1 MASESSLIL
10 ATLAV
15 KDNEVVKQVLI
26 SCDPKSQ
33 ELIAANFD
41 SMVANVISANPQT
54 TCPDQLQNIS
64 AERLLFL
71 FTCASKLFFTGC
83 REHKFTATRF
93 KNYGRFVRSITTFCL
108 AKSELLDEVLDL
120 IAGKTISS
128 QDAINFLS
136 CLQHA
141 SVPSH
146 SSDFNEENTE
156 TTKLHAKLL
165 AKLSPQQHDKLKH
178 IQHEL
183 LLDKELDIVHL
194 SADQLESLLS
204 GFSTKEQI
212 EYSLKLNSCD
222 LYLKYV
228 PEHIMQVLKVHN
240 LVHLSINA
248 QDKSLKLPQDD
259 DVLNLV
265 ISFNALENFDPASSC
280 ASTATQSADTPA
292 QHSLWAMQQS
302 VLAKDLSS
310 LPKLQSQ
317 CLVYGRN
324 LALFDSR
331 INRDICY
338 LDLDELETVLFE
350 QHKTLFSAVTTL
362 SNKLAQN
369 FPLEL
374 PHAARVDTA
383 RLFVISS
390 LLCSNDLSQLQ
401 LELSEGISRKLN
413 EHQLLKACTAAN
425 SSIFSSRITTDLKDL
440 LSSIL
445 PASQDAYEVR
455 DIAAAKDAAEA
466 AKADA
471 DADAN
476 DDASTKSVP
485 SVANAKADDDDAAT
499 EDTSDGAVADEGKAD
514 NGKADD
520 SLADNAVVADEV
532 AAGTCAFD
540 DGGDFASQLMRSFMR
555 TLKVESFDKLLGK
568 IENSLILAPQCLFE
582 ALNTYLKV
590 DFAFADD
597 SYQLIS
603 PEKLGSQPLAN
614 ACLND
619 YLIRVSSQGNL
630 RAAFLPDCVKV
641 GVSAPRSLFYCSQS
655 SLSQFIH
662 SKENVAE
669 RCYELLSSYVQSFD
683 IDNDKS
689 IICCDIDTLAKQSS
703 VTADLLVKDRI
714 YLLGYERDLL
724 NHSFYLKALN
734 ECYSLKSIAIVEPTL
749 ALKLNSLESKYTLIS
764 GAMSEELLKFTTNE
778 SSESKSEDKNA
789 STDSARSNDLSQKPK
804 AENHQARATKGAA
817 NDESELGSSIASD
830 DGQIA
835 AHESD
840 NSAASMA
847 DGGASLDEM
856 ASNDID
862 SSIDHANSYS
872 DSDEEYVS
880 ERIEQDIEVLD
891 SESVS
896 STAPGEDEQP
906 LLASDFIDEKNTLII
921 KKLATPKDRE
931 AIAIYRA
938 ERNHV
943 LEQLLY
949 VYDELICHIPLPNCQ
964 GRGLSTSSHDAASAS
979 KAKGTAASLKADA
992 AHNIAAT
999 NAHDKETSNEGLS
1012 HAPSCLDLKLHFV
1025 KSSSTSHADDG
1036 TELIDNK
1043 DKLSAILKQ
1052 PQLNTRDR
1060 YSERMLAYYLSEQLQ
1075 LITKLLDKL
1084 VTSDTNKS
1092 GRSEGADSCVQ
1103 ALYVIAYTKDIK
1115 PIALISKALK
1125 LKLEII
1131 SLEDMLNGRVNLQSV
1146 YERLCIQA
1154 QVSSIPVI
1162 IDNVCLEEF
1171 SALEPLCEVLG
1182 GISTDNDSQAAITKS
1197 AALYPHL
1204 SALGLHILKSKQR
1217 LKSLAQN
1224 DEKSLDPYYSGE
1236 QSLSAMIEGVI
1247 ALIKSSITNLVGT
1260 LDLYCIDA
1268 NLTLLSALEDHA
1280 RLSHKQAYKDA
1291 FIELPLF
1298 SSTQERNHLLS
1309 LVKSFISNE
1318 VSFDTKQALGKL
1330 DLLLHQTGFNAP
1342 NGAAHAIKGAATG
1355 AAAASAAGATA
1366 YAGANVAESSLSG
1379 AEPYGGPYEG
1389 QYGGP
1394 YGGDPYH
1401 DAPFDDGYS
1410 AAPRFDTGRDDDFNG
1425 DAHWHGDSHFGNEHH
1440 YGMDGQD
1447 KGDFDAIRQR
1457 RADRVALNAFE
1468 SDSRKRHELDD
1479 LVDEGQKG
1487 QQAIKRAMGVI
1498 SKLFIG
1504 GHEWRS
1510 YQAQALPH
1518 ILSKRNDYLISIPT
1532 GGGKSVL
1539 FQGPALYRSN
1549 FSKRLS
1555 IVVCPLKALILDQV
1569 IELRNK
1575 GFTNADYL
1583 SSDRGYRD
1591 IQESYAN
1598 IISGKT
1604 NLLYV
1609 TPERFRSR
1617 HFFETI
1623 CARFERDGG
1632 GEYLVFDEAHC
1643 ISQWGKEFRPD
1654 YLNAAKICRVLR
1666 QCFDLAIIMCSATM
1680 TTQVSTELMSY
1691 LNNPLRL
1698 GESSDNYNPIR
1709 EHIKIQMRQVSEDF
1723 ESRISAILNFIN
1735 EENIDFDLSRMII
1748 FCQTRKLCEKVS
1760 HALESAAYTFI
1771 AEKSID
1777 RTVAHGR
1784 LNLAHLGPIAKIAG
1798 HVDFFHAGLSA
1809 TARKNLFERY
1819 KDDDS
1824 QTQDRASQDTVDDVL
1839 SSEQHKNLD
1848 KPIYVL
1854 CATKAFGMGMD
1865 IPNIHYVVHFS
1876 PPAVFEDYLQE
1887 VGRAGRD
1894 MQAYF
1899 KAFPN
1904 GTKIPALCLYC
1915 QSDFEKANEKIN
1927 SQLISWNQLIDA
1939 DKSLRSYIKHFRSL
1953 EEAKKTPVL
1962 TPIDVVSRSRN
1973 KILVPSSNE
1982 TNTHNR
1988 IILSY
1993 LEELGRICTQF
2004 NGLCPL
2010 PVRIDYDKLKRHLS
2024 TIKIAQN
2031 YLISEDAAKSDL
2043 FSSTD
2048 DDTPRITISSK
2059 MSSDPISKLA
2069 AAALGLTSNESEDKS
2084 ASEHSYQDKTH
2095 KDSDA
2100 FIVRDRDILDHE
2112 SRSLNEFLIG
2122 SALLKLVDQAKS
2134 ARLERKAK
2142 AQQDK
2147 DAAKAAAPLADEQAA
2162 ALVDA
2167 KDDAATD
2174 ANDSALE
2181 AQAALIAADVQAN
2194 APSTDD
2200 DADSADE
2207 TKSAKNAHNSESKD
2221 STDSLD
2227 SSDISKST
2235 DSTIATVLDE
2245 DLDEDKDLSDH
2256 VLIAS
2261 DVDQLVDV
2269 AKLSRECKLSNAQV
2283 INALIELMQRNTLE
2297 IAAPFSIDFLDH
2309 RRHEVGYF
2317 FNPNDVAYRQY
2328 EQYIATHLPT
2338 ISIAIQVLRSVFSDG
2353 YSTYLRALKIEAERY
2368 EEDSLFFKRHGY
2380 NQRTF
2385 KRNGR
2390 TSDIDGHSLDGFEQ
2404 VQYQNSDQESIEQA
2418 KKAFNVV
2425 DSEEYSLSAASSSN
2439 ADGSSNP
2446 QGMTSQKH
2454 NSYRNILFTRKKC
2467 FNLVQEFMDPL
2478 LPDCKLYEVKKVI
2491 KSTKSDPNKNGL
2503 VDTSE
2508 EVITNVFQFMP
2519 WFEKEN
2525 HSSHLRVEVYAEK
2538 VATSIFRLLANT
2550 ASYLPGIK
2558 VSYDK
2563 QRYHDVASADALLLE
2578 VSNNAYELFLDV
2590 MYEDLLMIIE
2600 FLQSRNLQSTQSSNN
2615 VHQDLLHNY
2624 QQNPALAN
2632 AAQSTSDT
2640 KEEQASLAN
2649 SYTWHDNWCAVI
2661 NMLGLMHR
2669 DSINLRNKYELKHS
2683 RNNAYDAYNKLSEQ
2697 IYGYN
2702 YFRFILDALGTLNF
2716 IKSSSLMSFGIEIFT
2731 LDGCKSDIDAA
2742 DTEQS
2747 KFYNKRR
2754 EFELIEQ
2761 FRRLR
2766 ISIMQLF
2773 CEQVPES
2780 MRNSFIQS
2788 IFQSKNSDDFVNNIA
2803 KFSNKNSLL
2812 LQQLQAHALELEE
2825 SKLVDNEEQWQIYN
2839 APLNQNINV
2848 MAGPGSGKTHI
2859 LTMRAARLVYR
2870 EHVAPESILV
2880 LAYNRAVVIEL
2891 KNRLSTLFSELGM
2904 PRLGRRIKVFT
2915 FHGLAKRCLQ
2925 GKLND
2930 IETSSWELALASSL
2944 QLEPQLFTSL
2954 FPRLEYLMIDEFQ
2967 DITATRLQ
2975 VLNLIVSQYQDLRLF
2990 TIGDIN
2996 QSIYGFDRI
3005 NNHGSNQRISV
3016 QEYAAKLCPEPYYY
3030 YLQQRFKPVTMT
3042 LCRNYRSYPDILK
3055 LASEFLKDKTY
3066 LPVSDPKIASFAPKH
3081 EYARVYDL
3089 TENPNNLWYE
3099 LFKKTFEF
3107 ARKKNRES
3115 IELIKQGEELLKST
3129 LQEFDLKLNAN
3140 DHQAKPL
3147 ALEHKNLTVASADAK
3162 DTDDDSADA
3171 AEEFVATNFVTT
3183 DIESPDSAAKGLNT
3197 LSKIISDV
3205 ADTGLNAISEVTDV
3219 GLNAISDVAEASLSS
3234 IGDVADVGLNAIGDV
3249 ADAGLNAISDVA
3261 DASINAI
3268 SEFADLDLNVI
3279 GDVADAGLNAISE
3292 LISDIADEGQK
3303 ALIKLISDDDDD
3315 ELPDFIEDD
3324 HPQDDES
3331 ADTKDKV
3338 NSKQTAE
3345 AEARAKQEELVLRRQ
3360 ITESKKSVDLK
3371 HIMDEVSAEIELNNR
3386 KQQAYDLIKE
3396 GERRSIK
3403 TIALLF
3409 RTNNDVYRGLSKI
3422 KNSIP
3427 DYVHLHIQGGSSLAW
3442 FRERELYEIANYIY
3456 QNRERVCISD
3466 DLIVTSED
3474 SSLEQNKSTAQEIKE
3489 LCIYLM
3495 QMFPLWDKVLLDI
3508 AYCTVLS
3515 FMDSLDEQDG
3525 KVHFE
3530 NLYEYYVDILGSDD
3544 GGQIFKLYER
3554 YGSKRILGHDSGQ
3567 DEGLQVVM
3575 TTMHKVKGLEFDL
3588 VMVVPTFAP
3597 LPLSE
3602 HMNVSNLH
3610 GFKRSNYKDAA
3621 SAAQAAKT
3629 IPLFD
3634 DELADFE
3641 EERRLYYVAYTRAR
3655 KYLRAFKADREKA
3668 LDENRRYIYEREQVS
3683 QFSEKQ
3689 PQLDHYFISFTAQ
3702 ASNFGINDYIRN
3714 FVKRNDSVMLQLVR
3728 VNNGINSYSPR
3739 SFQEQFVCYILHQ
3752 KDEQSSPCIIGR
3764 LSQKNPIFN
3773 AMIKYNVE
3781 LVDGL
3786 FISNIAT
3793 WTYQDTL
3800 NSDER
3805 RANEALANHQKEP
3818 FAYSKLWCNEAK
3830 RAGFVYVIMLAGYG
3844 HPYSPKA

>member
-41 SMVANVISANPQT
+41 SMVASVISATPQT
-54 TCPDQLQNIS
+54 TCPDQLKNIS

-71 FTCASKLFFTGC
+71 FTCASNLFFNGC
-83 REHKFTATRF
+83 REQRFTATRF

-108 AKSELLDEVLDL
+108 AKSVLLDEVLDL
-120 IAGKTISS
+120 IADRAITS

-136 CLQHA
+136 CLHHA
-141 SVPSH
+141 SLTSQ
-146 SSDFNEENTE
+146 SSSYIEENAE
-156 TTKLHAKLL
+156 ATKLHAKLL
-165 AKLSPQQHDKLKH
+165 AKLSPHQHDKLKH

-183 LLDKELDIVHL
+183 LLDTELDIEHL
-194 SADQLESLLS
+194 SAAQLESLLS
-204 GFSTKEQI
+204 GLSTSEQI

-265 ISFNALENFDPASSC
+265 ISFNAIENREHASSY
-280 ASTATQSADTPA
+280 ASTATVSSNTPA
-292 QHSLWAMQQS
+292 QRSLWATQQS

-310 LPKLQSQ
+310 LPKLQSH

-350 QHKTLFSAVTTL
+350 QHKTLFSAVTNL
-362 SNKLAQN
+362 SNKLAQH

-374 PHAARVDTA
+374 PHAARLDTA

-401 LELSEGISRKLN
+401 LELSKGISRKLN
-413 EHQLLKACTAAN
+413 EHQLLKACADAN
-425 SSIFSSRITTDLKDL
+425 SSIFSSRITADLKAL
-440 LSSIL
+440 LSSISA
-445 PASQDAYEVR
+445 ASQDAYKMR
-455 DIAAAKDAAEA
+455 DIAAANGAANA
-466 AKADA
+466 AKA

-476 DDASTKSVP
+476 DDASTKSDP
-485 SVANAKADDDDAAT
+485 SVTDAKADDDAAT
-499 EDTSDGAVADEGKAD
+499 EDADDGHAA
-514 NGKADD
+514 D
-520 SLADNAVVADEV
+520 SLADDAVVADVV
-532 AAGTCAFD
+532 AACTCAFD

-555 TLKVESFDKLLGK
+555 TLKVESFAKLLGK
-568 IENSLILAPQCLFE
+568 LENSLILAPQCLFE

-590 DFAFADD
+590 DFAFANE

-603 PEKLGSQPLAN
+603 HEKLRSQPLAN

-619 YLIRVSSQGNL
+619 YLMRVSSQGNL

-734 ECYSLKSIAIVEPTL
+734 ECYSLKSIAIVQPTL

-789 STDSARSNDLSQKPK
+789 STDSARSNDLRQKTK
-804 AENHQARATKGAA
+804 AENHQPRATKGAA

-856 ASNDID
+856 ASNDIE
-862 SSIDHANSYS
+862 SSADYTNSYS

-880 ERIEQDIEVLD
+880 EHIERDIEVLD

-896 STAPGEDEQP
+896 STSTGEDEQS
-906 LLASDFIDEKNTLII
+906 LLASDFIDEKNALII
-921 KKLATPKDRE
+921 KQLATPKDRE

-964 GRGLSTSSHDAASAS
+964 GRGLPTSSHDAASAS
-979 KAKGTAASLKADA
+979 TAKGTAAGSKASA
-992 AHNIAAT
+992 ANNRAAT
-999 NAHDKETSNEGLS
+999 NAHDKETSDEGLN
-1012 HAPSCLDLKLHFV
+1012 HAPSSLDLKLHFV

-1084 VTSDTNKS
+1084 ATSNTNKN
-1092 GRSEGADSCVQ
+1092 GHSEDVDSCVQ
-1103 ALYVIAYTKDIK
+1103 ALYVVAYTKDIK
-1115 PIALISKALK
+1115 PTALISKALK
-1125 LKLEII
+1125 LRLEII

-1146 YERLCIQA
+1146 YESLCIQA
-1154 QVSSIPVI
+1154 QVSSIPII

-1182 GISTDNDSQAAITKS
+1182 GVSTDNDSQAAITQS

-1204 SALGLHILKSKQR
+1204 SSLGLHILKSKQR

-1247 ALIKSSITNLVGT
+1247 ALIKSSITNIVGT

-1330 DLLLHQTGFNAP
+1330 DLLLHQTSFNDP
-1342 NGAAHAIKGAATG
+1342 NGTAHAIADVSSAVAGPN
-1355 AAAASAAGATA
+1355 AAGA
-1366 YAGANVAESSLSG
+1366 AGGDG
-1379 AEPYGGPYEG
+1379 AKPYGGLYED
-1389 QYGGP
+1389 P
-1394 YGGDPYH
+1394 YGGDPYN

-1410 AAPRFDTGRDDDFNG
+1410 AGPCFDTARDDDFNTG
-1425 DAHWHGDSHFGNEHH
+1425 AHWPSDARSESSFGNEHL
-1440 YGMDGQD
+1440 YGMDGQG
-1447 KGDFDAIRQR
+1447 KGDFDALSQR

-1735 EENIDFDLSRMII
+1735 EENIDFDQSRMII

-1777 RTVAHGR
+1777 RTVEHGR

-1809 TARKNLFERY
+1809 AARKNLFERY

-1824 QTQDRASQDTVDDVL
+1824 QTQDSASQDTVDDVL

-1927 SQLISWNQLIDA
+1927 SQLISWNHLIDA

-2010 PVRIDYDKLKRHLS
+2010 PVRIDSDKLKRHLS

-2043 FSSTD
+2043 FSSMD

-2069 AAALGLTSNESEDKS
+2069 AAALGLTSNDNEDNR
-2084 ASEHSYQDKTH
+2084 ASNHSHQANTH
-2095 KDSDA
+2095 QDSDA

-2142 AQQDK
+2142 AQQAK
-2147 DAAKAAAPLADEQAA
+2147 DAEKAAAPVDAKKATAPLEDEQQAA

-2167 KDDAATD
+2167 KDDAAKD

-2181 AQAALIAADVQAN
+2181 AAADLIAADVQAN
-2194 APSTDD
+2194 AQSTDY

-2207 TKSAKNAHNSESKD
+2207 SKSAKNAHNSESTD
-2221 STDSLD
+2221 STESLD
-2227 SSDISKST
+2227 SFGISKST
-2235 DSTIATVLDE
+2235 DSAIATVLDE
-2245 DLDEDKDLSDH
+2245 DLDEDKDLSSH

-2269 AKLSRECKLSNAQV
+2269 VKLSRESKLSNAQV

-2297 IAAPFSIDFLDH
+2297 IAAPFSIDFLEH

-2390 TSDIDGHSLDGFEQ
+2390 TSDIDGNSLDGFEQ

-2446 QGMTSQKH
+2446 QGMQSQDHK
-2454 NSYRNILFTRKKC
+2454 SYRNILFTRKKC

-2538 VATSIFRLLANT
+2538 VAASIFRLLANT

-2578 VSNNAYELFLDV
+2578 VSNDAYEFFLDV

-2600 FLQSRNLQSTQSSNN
+2600 FLQSRNLQSTQSSNT
-2615 VHQDLLHNY
+2615 VHQDLLYNY

-2640 KEEQASLAN
+2640 KEEQASLVN

-2669 DSINLRNKYELKHS
+2669 DSSDLRNKYELKHS
-2683 RNNAYDAYNKLSEQ
+2683 RNNAYDSYNKLSEQ

-2716 IKSSSLMSFGIEIFT
+2716 IKSSSLMSFGIEVFT

-2803 KFSNKNSLL
+2803 KFSNKNSML

-2930 IETSSWELALASSL
+2930 IETSSWELALASAL

-3140 DHQAKPL
+3140 EHQAKPL
-3147 ALEHKNLTVASADAK
+3147 ALEQKSLTVASADAK
-3162 DTDDDSADA
+3162 DTDEASADD
-3171 AEEFVATNFVTT
+3171 AEDFVATNFVTT
-3183 DIESPDSAAKGLNT
+3183 NLEIINSFDKGLNT
-3197 LSKIISDV
+3197 LSKFISDV
-3205 ADTGLNAISEVTDV
+3205 ADE
-3219 GLNAISDVAEASLSS
+3219 S
-3234 IGDVADVGLNAIGDV
+3234 I
-3249 ADAGLNAISDVA
+3249 
-3261 DASINAI
+3261 
-3268 SEFADLDLNVI
+3268 
-3279 GDVADAGLNAISE
+3279 NAISE
-3292 LISDIADEGQK
+3292 LISDIADEGPK
-3303 ALIKLISDDDDD
+3303 ALSKLLSDDDD

-3331 ADTKDKV
+3331 ADAKDNVGPKL
-3338 NSKQTAE
+3338 TAE
-3345 AEARAKQEELVLRRQ
+3345 AEAKAKAKAKAKAEAKLQARAEAREKQEEMALRRQ
-3360 ITESKKSVDLK
+3360 ITESKKDVDLK

-3442 FRERELYEIANYIY
+3442 FRERELYEIANFIY

-3466 DLIVTSED
+3466 DLLVTSED

-3530 NLYEYYVDILGSDD
+3530 DLYEYYVDILGSDD

-3567 DEGLQVVM
+3567 DESLQVVM

-3602 HMNVSNLH
+3602 HMNVSNVH

-3728 VNNGINSYSPR
+3728 VNNGINGYSPR

-3752 KDEQSSPCIIGR
+3752 KDEHSSPCIIGR

-3844 HPYSPKA
+3844 HPYSPNA

>member
-41 SMVANVISANPQT
+41 SMVASVISANPQT
-54 TCPDQLQNIS
+54 TCPDQLKNIS

-83 REHKFTATRF
+83 KEQKFTATRF

-120 IAGKTISS
+120 IANKTISS
-128 QDAINFLS
+128 RDAINFLS
-136 CLQHA
+136 CLHHA
-141 SVPSH
+141 SLTSQ
-146 SSDFNEENTE
+146 SSDYTEENAE
-156 TTKLHAKLL
+156 ATKLHAKLL

-183 LLDKELDIVHL
+183 LLDKELDIEHL
-194 SADQLESLLS
+194 SADKLESLLS
-204 GFSTKEQI
+204 GLSTKEQI

-362 SNKLAQN
+362 SNKLAEH

-374 PHAARVDTA
+374 PHAARLDTA

-413 EHQLLKACTAAN
+413 EHHLLKACADAH
-425 SSIFSSRITTDLKDL
+425 SYIFSSRITADLKAL
-440 LSSIL
+440 LSSTSA
-445 PASQDAYEVR
+445 ASQDAYKMR

-466 AKADA
+466 AKAHA
-471 DADAN
+471 DAD
-476 DDASTKSVP
+476 DDASTKSDALVEDDK
-485 SVANAKADDDDAAT
+485 ANDEANTDDA
-499 EDTSDGAVADEGKAD
+499 SDGAVADDSKADDGQAAAEGKA
-514 NGKADD
+514 AD
-520 SLADNAVVADEV
+520 SLADNAVVADAV

-555 TLKVESFDKLLGK
+555 TLKVESFAKLLGK

-603 PEKLGSQPLAN
+603 PEKLRSQPLAN

-619 YLIRVSSQGNL
+619 YLMRVSSQGNL

-734 ECYSLKSIAIVEPTL
+734 ECYSLKSIAIVQPTL
-749 ALKLNSLESKYTLIS
+749 ALKLNALESKYTLIS

-778 SSESKSEDKNA
+778 SAESKSEDSSA
-789 STDSARSNDLSQKPK
+789 STDSARTDNILKQQPK
-804 AENHQARATKGAA
+804 AESHQARATKGAA
-817 NDESELGSSIASD
+817 NDESELGSSIAPD

-835 AHESD
+835 AHDSVG
-840 NSAASMA
+840 SAASMA

-856 ASNDID
+856 ASNDIE
-862 SSIDHANSYS
+862 SSVDHTNSYS

-880 ERIEQDIEVLD
+880 EILESDIEVLD
-891 SESVS
+891 SETLN
-896 STAPGEDEQP
+896 STASGEDEQS

-964 GRGLSTSSHDAASAS
+964 GRGLATSSHDAASAS
-979 KAKGTAASLKADA
+979 TAKGTAASLKPTATN
-992 AHNIAAT
+992 NIAAT
-999 NAHDKETSNEGLS
+999 NAQDKETSKEEINLD
-1012 HAPSCLDLKLHFV
+1012 PSCLDLQLHFV
-1025 KSSSTSHADDG
+1025 KSSSTSYADDG

-1084 VTSDTNKS
+1084 ATSDTKS

-1125 LKLEII
+1125 LNLEII

-1146 YERLCIQA
+1146 YESLCLQA

-1182 GISTDNDSQAAITKS
+1182 GVSTDNDSQAAITKS

-1342 NGAAHAIKGAATG
+1342 NGTAHAIKGAAPAVAG
-1355 AAAASAAGATA
+1355 PNAAGA
-1366 YAGANVAESSLSG
+1366 AGG
-1379 AEPYGGPYEG
+1379 DGTEPYGGPYDG
-1389 QYGGP
+1389 PYGGP
-1394 YGGDPYH
+1394 YGGDPYN

-1425 DAHWHGDSHFGNEHH
+1425 DAHWHGDSHFGNH
-1440 YGMDGQD
+1440 YGMDGQG
-1447 KGDFDAIRQR
+1447 KGDFDTLSQR

-1735 EENIDFDLSRMII
+1735 EENIDFDQSRMII

-1777 RTVAHGR
+1777 RTVEHGR

-1819 KDDDS
+1819 KDDDA
-1824 QTQDRASQDTVDDVL
+1824 QTQDTVDDVL

-1904 GTKIPALCLYC
+1904 GSKIPALCLYC

-2069 AAALGLTSNESEDKS
+2069 AAALGLTSNESEDNS
-2084 ASEHSYQDKTH
+2084 ASNHSYQDKTH
-2095 KDSDA
+2095 QDNDA

-2112 SRSLNEFLIG
+2112 SRSLSEFLIG

-2167 KDDAATD
+2167 KDDAAKD
-2174 ANDSALE
+2174 ANDSTLKA
-2181 AQAALIAADVQAN
+2181 AAALIAADVQAN

-2200 DADSADE
+2200 EDDSADE
-2207 TKSAKNAHNSESKD
+2207 IMSAKNTHNSDSED
-2221 STDSLD
+2221 STELSD
-2227 SSDISKST
+2227 SSDLAKST
-2235 DSTIATVLDE
+2235 DSAIATVLDE
-2245 DLDEDKDLSDH
+2245 DLDEEQDLSDH

-2269 AKLSRECKLSNAQV
+2269 AKLSRESKLSNAQV

-2297 IAAPFSIDFLDH
+2297 IAAPFSIDFLEH

-2380 NQRTF
+2380 NKRTF

-2446 QGMTSQKH
+2446 QGMQSQEHK
-2454 NSYRNILFTRKKC
+2454 SYRNILFTRKKC

-2803 KFSNKNSLL
+2803 KFSNKNSML

-3115 IELIKQGEELLKST
+3115 IELIKQGEALLKST

-3147 ALEHKNLTVASADAK
+3147 AIEQKNPTVAPTDAK

-3183 DIESPDSAAKGLNT
+3183 NLELINSFDKGLNS
-3197 LSKIISDV
+3197 LSKFIS
-3205 ADTGLNAISEVTDV
+3205 
-3219 GLNAISDVAEASLSS
+3219 
-3234 IGDVADVGLNAIGDV
+3234 DV
-3249 ADAGLNAISDVA
+3249 ADAGLNAISD
-3261 DASINAI
+3261 
-3268 SEFADLDLNVI
+3268 
-3279 GDVADAGLNAISE
+3279 
-3292 LISDIADEGQK
+3292 IADEGQK
-3303 ALIKLISDDDDD
+3303 ALSKLISGDDDD

-3324 HPQDDES
+3324 HSQDDES
-3331 ADTKDKV
+3331 ADAKDKV
-3338 NSKQTAE
+3338 SAKQTAE
-3345 AEARAKQEELVLRRQ
+3345 ADAKAKAKAKAEAKLKAKAEARAKQEELVLRRQ
-3360 ITESKKSVDLK
+3360 ITESKKDVDLK

-3422 KNSIP
+3422 KSSIP

-3466 DLIVTSED
+3466 DLIVTSEE

-3515 FMDSLDEQDG
+3515 FIDSIDEQDG

-3530 NLYEYYVDILGSDD
+3530 DLYEYYVDILGSDD

-3728 VNNGINSYSPR
+3728 VNNGINGYSPR

-3781 LVDGL
+3781 LIDGL

-3805 RANEALANHQKEP
+3805 RTNEALANHQKEP

-3844 HPYSPKA
+3844 HPYSPKT

>member
-41 SMVANVISANPQT
+41 SMVASVISANPQT
-54 TCPDQLQNIS
+54 TCPDQLKNIS

-83 REHKFTATRF
+83 KEQRFTATRF

-120 IAGKTISS
+120 IANKTISS

-136 CLQHA
+136 CLHHA
-141 SVPSH
+141 SLTSQ
-146 SSDFNEENTE
+146 SSDYTEENAE
-156 TTKLHAKLL
+156 ATKLHAKLL

-178 IQHEL
+178 IQHDL
-183 LLDKELDIVHL
+183 LLDKELDIEHL
-194 SADQLESLLS
+194 SAAQLESLLS
-204 GFSTKEQI
+204 GLSSKEQI
-212 EYSLKLNSCD
+212 EYSLRLNSCD
-222 LYLKYV
+222 LYLKYL

-265 ISFNALENFDPASSC
+265 ISFNALVNSEHASSY
-280 ASTATQSADTPA
+280 ASTATVSSNTPA
-292 QHSLWAMQQS
+292 QRSLCATQQS

-362 SNKLAQN
+362 SNKLAKH
-369 FPLEL
+369 FPREMT
-374 PHAARVDTA
+374 HAARLDSA

-390 LLCSNDLSQLQ
+390 LLCSNDLSKVQ

-413 EHQLLKACTAAN
+413 EHQLLKACTDAN
-425 SSIFSSRITTDLKDL
+425 SSIFSSRITADLKAL
-440 LSSIL
+440 LSSISA
-445 PASQDAYEVR
+445 ASQDAYKMR
-455 DIAAAKDAAEA
+455 DIAAAKGAANA
-466 AKADA
+466 AKA

-476 DDASTKSVP
+476 DDASTKNDASVEDDKARDE
-485 SVANAKADDDDAAT
+485 ANTDNEADGENGAIADD
-499 EDTSDGAVADEGKAD
+499 GKA
-514 NGKADD
+514 AD
-520 SLADNAVVADEV
+520 SLADDAVVADAV

-555 TLKVESFDKLLGK
+555 TLKVESFAKLLGK
-568 IENSLILAPQCLFE
+568 LENSLILAPKCLFE

-590 DFAFADD
+590 DFAFADE

-603 PEKLGSQPLAN
+603 PEKLRSQPLAN

-619 YLIRVSSQGNL
+619 YLIRVSSLGNL
-630 RAAFLPDCVKV
+630 RAAFLPDCIKV

-778 SSESKSEDKNA
+778 SSESKREDKSA
-789 STDSARSNDLSQKPK
+789 TTDSARTNNLKPKPK

-835 AHESD
+835 ANDSD

-847 DGGASLDEM
+847 DGDASLDEM
-856 ASNDID
+856 ASNDIE
-862 SSIDHANSYS
+862 SSVDHANSYS

-880 ERIEQDIEVLD
+880 ERLERDIEVLD

-896 STAPGEDEQP
+896 STASGEDEQS

-964 GRGLSTSSHDAASAS
+964 GRGLPTSSHDAASTS
-979 KAKGTAASLKADA
+979 TAKGTAASLKPSTT
-992 AHNIAAT
+992 NIAAT
-999 NAHDKETSNEGLS
+999 NSQDKETSKEGLN
-1012 HAPSCLDLKLHFV
+1012 HAQSCLDLKLHFV
-1025 KSSSTSHADDG
+1025 KSSSTSYADYG

-1075 LITKLLDKL
+1075 LIIKLSDKL
-1084 VTSDTNKS
+1084 ATSDTNKS
-1092 GRSEGADSCVQ
+1092 GRSEEADSFVQ

-1115 PIALISKALK
+1115 PTALISKALK

-1146 YERLCIQA
+1146 YKSLCLQA
-1154 QVSSIPVI
+1154 QVSSIPII

-1182 GISTDNDSQAAITKS
+1182 GISTDNNSQDAITKS

-1217 LKSLAQN
+1217 LKSLAHN

-1318 VSFDTKQALGKL
+1318 VSFDTKKALGKL
-1330 DLLLHQTGFNAP
+1330 DLLLHQTGFNDP
-1342 NGAAHAIKGAATG
+1342 NGAAHAVTSASHGVAATS
-1355 AAAASAAGATA
+1355 AASAAGASA
-1366 YAGANVAESSLSG
+1366 AAAGGG
-1379 AEPYGGPYEG
+1379 AELYGGPYD
-1389 QYGGP
+1389 GP
-1394 YGGDPYH
+1394 YGGDPYLVAPYN

-1410 AAPRFDTGRDDDFNG
+1410 AAPRFDTGRDDDLNG
-1425 DAHWHGDSHFGNEHH
+1425 DAHWAGDAHADSSFGNEHH
-1440 YGMDGQD
+1440 YGLEGQG
-1447 KGDFDAIRQR
+1447 KGDFDALSQR
-1457 RADRVALNAFE
+1457 RADRVALNAFD

-1643 ISQWGKEFRPD
+1643 ISQWGKDFRPD

-1760 HALESAAYTFI
+1760 RALESAAYTFI

-1777 RTVAHGR
+1777 RTVEHGR

-1809 TARKNLFERY
+1809 AARKNLFERY
-1819 KDDDS
+1819 KDDDV
-1824 QTQDRASQDTVDDVL
+1824 QTQDSASQDTANDVL

-1848 KPIYVL
+1848 QPIYVL

-1953 EEAKKTPVL
+1953 EDAKKTPVL

-1973 KILVPSSNE
+1973 KILVPSSIE

-2069 AAALGLTSNESEDKS
+2069 AAALGLTSNDNEDNT
-2084 ASEHSYQDKTH
+2084 ASNQIHQAKTH
-2095 KDSDA
+2095 QDSDA

-2142 AQQDK
+2142 AQQVQDGE
-2147 DAAKAAAPLADEQAA
+2147 KAAE
-2162 ALVDA
+2162 LVDA

-2174 ANDSALE
+2174 ANDSTLK
-2181 AQAALIAADVQAN
+2181 AAAVLIAEDVQAN
-2194 APSTDD
+2194 AQSTDD

-2207 TKSAKNAHNSESKD
+2207 ILSAKNAHNSD
-2221 STDSLD
+2221 SEDSPELSD

-2235 DSTIATVLDE
+2235 DSAIATVLDE
-2245 DLDEDKDLSDH
+2245 DHDEDKDLSSH

-2269 AKLSRECKLSNAQV
+2269 VKLSRESKLTNAQV

-2297 IAAPFSIDFLDH
+2297 IAAPFSIDFLEH

-2380 NQRTF
+2380 NKRTF
-2385 KRNGR
+2385 KHNGR

-2446 QGMTSQKH
+2446 QGMQSQEHK
-2454 NSYRNILFTRKKC
+2454 SYRNILFTRKKC

-2491 KSTKSDPNKNGL
+2491 KSTKNDPNKNGL

-2640 KEEQASLAN
+2640 KEEQASLVD

-2669 DSINLRNKYELKHS
+2669 DSSDLRNKYELKHS
-2683 RNNAYDAYNKLSEQ
+2683 RNNAYDSYNKLSEQ

-2716 IKSSSLMSFGIEIFT
+2716 IKSSSLMSFGIEVFT

-2803 KFSNKNSLL
+2803 KFSNKNSML

-2944 QLEPQLFTSL
+2944 QLEPQIFTSL

-3005 NNHGSNQRISV
+3005 NHHGSNQRISV

-3115 IELIKQGEELLKST
+3115 IELIKQGEEFLKST

-3147 ALEHKNLTVASADAK
+3147 ALEHKNLTVASAEAK
-3162 DTDDDSADA
+3162 NTDDDSADA
-3171 AEEFVATNFVTT
+3171 AEDFVATDFVTT
-3183 DIESPDSAAKGLNT
+3183 DLESTDSANK
-3197 LSKIISDV
+3197 
-3205 ADTGLNAISEVTDV
+3205 
-3219 GLNAISDVAEASLSS
+3219 
-3234 IGDVADVGLNAIGDV
+3234 GLNAIGDV
-3249 ADAGLNAISDVA
+3249 D
-3261 DASINAI
+3261 
-3268 SEFADLDLNVI
+3268 
-3279 GDVADAGLNAISE
+3279 
-3292 LISDIADEGQK
+3292 DEGPK
-3303 ALIKLISDDDDD
+3303 ALSKLISGDDDD

-3324 HPQDDES
+3324 HLQDDES

-3338 NSKQTAE
+3338 NAKQTAE
-3345 AEARAKQEELVLRRQ
+3345 AEAKANPKAKVEAKLKAKAEARAKQEELVLRRQ
-3360 ITESKKSVDLK
+3360 ITESKKDVDLK
-3371 HIMDEVSAEIELNNR
+3371 HIMEEVSAEIELNNR

-3456 QNRERVCISD
+3456 QNKERVCISY
-3466 DLIVTSED
+3466 DLLVTSED
-3474 SSLEQNKSTAQEIKE
+3474 SSLEQNKSTAQEIKD

-3495 QMFPLWDKVLLDI
+3495 QIFPLWDKVLLDI

-3530 NLYEYYVDILGSDD
+3530 DLYEYYVDILGSDD

-3567 DEGLQVVM
+3567 EESLQVVM

-3728 VNNGINSYSPR
+3728 VNNGINGYSPR

-3800 NSDER
+3800 NADER
-3805 RANEALANHQKEP
+3805 RSNEAISNHQKEP

-3844 HPYSPKA
+3844 HPYLPKA

>member
-41 SMVANVISANPQT
+41 SMVASVISANPQT
-54 TCPDQLQNIS
+54 TCPDQLKNIS

-83 REHKFTATRF
+83 REQKFTATRF

-120 IAGKTISS
+120 FAGKTISS

-136 CLQHA
+136 CLHHA
-141 SVPSH
+141 SLTSQ
-146 SSDFNEENTE
+146 SSDFNEDNTE
-156 TTKLHAKLL
+156 ATKLHAKLL

-178 IQHEL
+178 IQHDL
-183 LLDKELDIVHL
+183 LLDKELDIEHL
-194 SADQLESLLS
+194 SAAQLESLLS
-204 GFSTKEQI
+204 GLSTTEQI

-265 ISFNALENFDPASSC
+265 ISFNALENREHSSSY
-280 ASTATQSADTPA
+280 ASTATQNPDTPA
-292 QHSLWAMQQS
+292 QYSIWAMQQS

-310 LPKLQSQ
+310 QPKLQSQ

-324 LALFDSR
+324 LALFDGR

-350 QHKTLFSAVTTL
+350 QHKSLFSAVTTL
-362 SNKLAQN
+362 SNKLAKH
-369 FPLEL
+369 FPQEL

-390 LLCSNDLSQLQ
+390 LLCSNDLSKVQ

-413 EHQLLKACTAAN
+413 EHPLLKACTDAN
-425 SSIFSSRITTDLKDL
+425 SSIFSSRITADLKAL
-440 LSSIL
+440 LSSISA
-445 PASQDAYEVR
+445 ASQDAYKMR

-466 AKADA
+466 AKAHA
-471 DADAN
+471 DAD
-476 DDASTKSVP
+476 DDASTKSDALVEDDK
-485 SVANAKADDDDAAT
+485 ANDEANTDDA
-499 EDTSDGAVADEGKAD
+499 SDGAVADDSKADDGQAAAEGKA
-514 NGKADD
+514 AD
-520 SLADNAVVADEV
+520 SLADNAVVADAV
-532 AAGTCAFD
+532 VAGTCAFY

-555 TLKVESFDKLLGK
+555 TLKVESFAKLLGK
-568 IENSLILAPQCLFE
+568 IENSLILSPQCLFE

-590 DFAFADD
+590 DFAFADE

-603 PEKLGSQPLAN
+603 PEKLRSQPLAN

-619 YLIRVSSQGNL
+619 YLMRVSSQGNL

-641 GVSAPRSLFYCSQS
+641 GVSAPRSLFYCSRS

-689 IICCDIDTLAKQSS
+689 IICCEIDTLAKQSS

-778 SSESKSEDKNA
+778 SSESKSEDKSA
-789 STDSARSNDLSQKPK
+789 STDSARSNDLRQKPK
-804 AENHQARATKGAA
+804 AENHQSRATKGAA

-840 NSAASMA
+840 NSAESMA

-862 SSIDHANSYS
+862 SSVDHANSYS

-896 STAPGEDEQP
+896 STASGEDEQS

-964 GRGLSTSSHDAASAS
+964 GRGLPTSSHDAASTS
-979 KAKGTAASLKADA
+979 TAKGTAASSKASA
-992 AHNIAAT
+992 ANNKASAANNIAAT
-999 NAHDKETSNEGLS
+999 NAHDKETSDEGLS

-1052 PQLNTRDR
+1052 PKLNTRDR

-1084 VTSDTNKS
+1084 ATSDTNKS

-1115 PIALISKALK
+1115 PTAIISKALK

-1131 SLEDMLNGRVNLQSV
+1131 SLEDMLTGRVNLQSV
-1146 YERLCIQA
+1146 YESLCLQA
-1154 QVSSIPVI
+1154 QVSSIPII

-1182 GISTDNDSQAAITKS
+1182 GVSTDNDSQAAITKS

-1330 DLLLHQTGFNAP
+1330 DLLLHQTGFNDP
-1342 NGAAHAIKGAATG
+1342 NGAAHAIAGVSPAVAGTN
-1355 AAAASAAGATA
+1355 AAGAT
-1366 YAGANVAESSLSG
+1366 GGDG
-1379 AEPYGGPYEG
+1379 AEPYGGPYDG
-1389 QYGGP
+1389 PYGGP
-1394 YGGDPYH
+1394 YGGDPYN

-1410 AAPRFDTGRDDDFNG
+1410 AAPRFDTGRDDDFNAGDHWPG
-1425 DAHWHGDSHFGNEHH
+1425 DARSESSFGNEHH
-1440 YGMDGQD
+1440 YGMYGQG
-1447 KGDFDAIRQR
+1447 KGDFDAQSQR

-1487 QQAIKRAMGVI
+1487 KQAIKRAMGVI

-1904 GTKIPALCLYC
+1904 GSKIPALCLYC

-2297 IAAPFSIDFLDH
+2297 IAAPFSIDFLEH

-2380 NQRTF
+2380 NKRTF
-2385 KRNGR
+2385 KHNGR
-2390 TSDIDGHSLDGFEQ
+2390 TSTIDGHSLDGFEQ
-2404 VQYQNSDQESIEQA
+2404 VHYQNSDQESIEQA

-2615 VHQDLLHNY
+2615 VHQDLLYNY

-2803 KFSNKNSLL
+2803 KFSNKNSML

-3115 IELIKQGEELLKST
+3115 IELIKQGEALLKST
-3129 LQEFDLKLNAN
+3129 LQEFDLKLNDN

-3147 ALEHKNLTVASADAK
+3147 ALEQKNLTVASAEAK
-3162 DTDDDSADA
+3162 DTDDDAADA
-3171 AEEFVATNFVTT
+3171 AEEFVATKFVTT
-3183 DIESPDSAAKGLNT
+3183 NLEIINSFDKGLST
-3197 LSKIISDV
+3197 LSKIIIDV
-3205 ADTGLNAISEVTDV
+3205 ADE
-3219 GLNAISDVAEASLSS
+3219 S
-3234 IGDVADVGLNAIGDV
+3234 I
-3249 ADAGLNAISDVA
+3249 
-3261 DASINAI
+3261 
-3268 SEFADLDLNVI
+3268 
-3279 GDVADAGLNAISE
+3279 NAISE
-3292 LISDIADEGQK
+3292 LISDIANEGPK
-3303 ALIKLISDDDDD
+3303 ALSKLLSDDDDD

-3324 HPQDDES
+3324 HSQDDES
-3331 ADTKDKV
+3331 ADAKDKV
-3338 NSKQTAE
+3338 SAKQTAE
-3345 AEARAKQEELVLRRQ
+3345 ADAKAKAKAKAEAKLKAKAEARAKQEELVLRRQ
-3360 ITESKKSVDLK
+3360 ISESKKDVDLK

-3567 DEGLQVVM
+3567 DESLQVVM

-3702 ASNFGINDYIRN
+3702 ANNFGINDYIRN

-3728 VNNGINSYSPR
+3728 VNNGINGYSPR

-3752 KDEQSSPCIIGR
+3752 KDEQASPCIIGR

>member
-41 SMVANVISANPQT
+41 SMVASVISANPQT
-54 TCPDQLQNIS
+54 TCPDQLKNIS

-83 REHKFTATRF
+83 REQKFTATRF

-120 IAGKTISS
+120 IANKTISS

-136 CLQHA
+136 CLHHA
-141 SVPSH
+141 SLTSQ

-156 TTKLHAKLL
+156 ATKLHAKLL

-178 IQHEL
+178 IQHDL
-183 LLDKELDIVHL
+183 LLDKELDIEHL
-194 SADQLESLLS
+194 SAAQLGSLLS
-204 GFSTKEQI
+204 GLSTTEQI

-265 ISFNALENFDPASSC
+265 ISLNAHENCDPASSC
-280 ASTATQSADTPA
+280 ASNATQNSDTPA
-292 QHSLWAMQQS
+292 QHSLWATQQS

-350 QHKTLFSAVTTL
+350 QHKSLFSAVTTL
-362 SNKLAQN
+362 SNKLAEH

-374 PHAARVDTA
+374 PHAARLDTA

-390 LLCSNDLSQLQ
+390 LLCSNDLSKLQ
-401 LELSEGISRKLN
+401 LELSEGISRKLS
-413 EHQLLKACTAAN
+413 EHHLLKACTDAN
-425 SSIFSSRITTDLKDL
+425 SSIFSSRITADLKAL
-440 LSSIL
+440 LSSISA
-445 PASQDAYEVR
+445 ASQDAYKMR
-455 DIAAAKDAAEA
+455 DIAAAKGAANA
-466 AKADA
+466 ANADE
-471 DADAN
+471 DID
-476 DDASTKSVP
+476 DDASTKSDALVEGDK
-485 SVANAKADDDDAAT
+485 ANDEANTDDA
-499 EDTSDGAVADEGKAD
+499 SDGAVADEGKDAD
-514 NGKADD
+514 GKADD
-520 SLADNAVVADEV
+520 AVAADVVD
-532 AAGTCAFD
+532 AGTCAFD

-555 TLKVESFDKLLGK
+555 TLKVESFAKLLGK

-590 DFAFADD
+590 DFAFADE

-603 PEKLGSQPLAN
+603 PEKLRSQPLAN

-619 YLIRVSSQGNL
+619 YLIRVSSHGNL

-641 GVSAPRSLFYCSQS
+641 GVSAPRSLFYCSRS

-724 NHSFYLKALN
+724 NHSFYLKELN

-778 SSESKSEDKNA
+778 SSESKSEYKSA
-789 STDSARSNDLSQKPK
+789 STDSARTNNLRQKTK
-804 AENHQARATKGAA
+804 AENHQSRATKGAA

-840 NSAASMA
+840 NSAARMA

-856 ASNDID
+856 ASNDIE
-862 SSIDHANSYS
+862 SSVDHTNSYS
-872 DSDEEYVS
+872 DSDEEYIS
-880 ERIEQDIEVLD
+880 ERIERDIEVLD

-896 STAPGEDEQP
+896 STASGEDEQS

-921 KKLATPKDRE
+921 KKLDTPKDRE

-979 KAKGTAASLKADA
+979 TAKGTAASVKPSAT
-992 AHNIAAT
+992 NIAAT
-999 NAHDKETSNEGLS
+999 NAQDKETSKEGLN
-1012 HAPSCLDLKLHFV
+1012 HDPSCLDLKLHFV

-1084 VTSDTNKS
+1084 ATSDTNKS

-1115 PIALISKALK
+1115 PTALISKALK

-1131 SLEDMLNGRVNLQSV
+1131 SLEDMLNGRVHLQSV

-1154 QVSSIPVI
+1154 QVRSIPII

-1171 SALEPLCEVLG
+1171 SALDPLCEVLG
-1182 GISTDNDSQAAITKS
+1182 GVRTDNDSQAAITKS

-1204 SALGLHILKSKQR
+1204 SALGLHVLKSKQR
-1217 LKSLAQN
+1217 LKSLALN

-1247 ALIKSSITNLVGT
+1247 ALIKSSITNLIGT

-1330 DLLLHQTGFNAP
+1330 DLLLHQTGFNDP
-1342 NGAAHAIKGAATG
+1342 NGAAHAIAGVSPAVAGTNT
-1355 AAAASAAGATA
+1355 AGAT
-1366 YAGANVAESSLSG
+1366 GGDG
-1379 AEPYGGPYEG
+1379 AEPYGGPYDG
-1389 QYGGP
+1389 PYDGP
-1394 YGGDPYH
+1394 YGGDPYN

-1410 AAPRFDTGRDDDFNG
+1410 AAPRFDTGRDDDFNA
-1425 DAHWHGDSHFGNEHH
+1425 DAHWPGDARSESSFGNH
-1440 YGMDGQD
+1440 YGMDGQG
-1447 KGDFDAIRQR
+1447 KGDFDTLSQR
-1457 RADRVALNAFE
+1457 RSDRVALTAFE

-1691 LNNPLRL
+1691 LKNPLRL

-1735 EENIDFDLSRMII
+1735 EESIDFDQSRMII

-1760 HALESAAYTFI
+1760 RALESAAYTFI

-1777 RTVAHGR
+1777 RTVAHSR

-1819 KDDDS
+1819 KDDDA
-1824 QTQDRASQDTVDDVL
+1824 QTQDSTSQDTVDDVL

-2069 AAALGLTSNESEDKS
+2069 AAALGLTSNESEDNS
-2084 ASEHSYQDKTH
+2084 ASNHSYQDKTH
-2095 KDSDA
+2095 QDSDA

-2112 SRSLNEFLIG
+2112 SRSLSEFLIG

-2142 AQQDK
+2142 AQQAK
-2147 DAAKAAAPLADEQAA
+2147 DAEKAA

-2181 AQAALIAADVQAN
+2181 AAADLIAADIQAN

-2200 DADSADE
+2200 DDDRADK
-2207 TKSAKNAHNSESKD
+2207 TKSAKNAHNSDIED
-2221 STDSLD
+2221 SPESLD
-2227 SSDISKST
+2227 SFDISKST
-2235 DSTIATVLDE
+2235 DSAIATVVDE

-2269 AKLSRECKLSNAQV
+2269 AKLSRESKLSNAQV

-2297 IAAPFSIDFLDH
+2297 IAAPFSIDFLEH

-2380 NQRTF
+2380 NKRTI
-2385 KRNGR
+2385 KHNGR

-2446 QGMTSQKH
+2446 QGMQSQDHK
-2454 NSYRNILFTRKKC
+2454 SYRNILFTRKKC

-2478 LPDCKLYEVKKVI
+2478 LSDCKLYEVKKVI

-2538 VATSIFRLLANT
+2538 VAASIFRLLANT

-2590 MYEDLLMIIE
+2590 MYEDLLLIIE

-3129 LQEFDLKLNAN
+3129 LQEFDLKLNTN

-3147 ALEHKNLTVASADAK
+3147 AIEQKNPTVASADAK
-3162 DTDDDSADA
+3162 DTDEDYADA
-3171 AEEFVATNFVTT
+3171 TEDFVTTGLEST
-3183 DIESPDSAAKGLNT
+3183 DIESPDSADKGLNT
-3197 LSKIISDV
+3197 LSKFIS
-3205 ADTGLNAISEVTDV
+3205 
-3219 GLNAISDVAEASLSS
+3219 
-3234 IGDVADVGLNAIGDV
+3234 DV
-3249 ADAGLNAISDVA
+3249 ADAGLNAIS
-3261 DASINAI
+3261 N
-3268 SEFADLDLNVI
+3268 
-3279 GDVADAGLNAISE
+3279 
-3292 LISDIADEGQK
+3292 IADEGPK
-3303 ALIKLISDDDDD
+3303 ALSKLLSDDDDD

-3324 HPQDDES
+3324 QPQDDES
-3331 ADTKDKV
+3331 ADAKAKA
-3338 NSKQTAE
+3338 KAQAE
-3345 AEARAKQEELVLRRQ
+3345 AKLKAKAEARAKQEELVLRRQ
-3360 ITESKKSVDLK
+3360 ITESKKDVDLK

-3456 QNRERVCISD
+3456 QNRERICISD
-3466 DLIVTSED
+3466 DLLVTSED

-3515 FMDSLDEQDG
+3515 FMDSIDEQDG

-3530 NLYEYYVDILGSDD
+3530 DLYEYYVDILGSDD

-3702 ASNFGINDYIRN
+3702 ANNFGINDYIRN

-3728 VNNGINSYSPR
+3728 VNNGINGYSPR

-3844 HPYSPKA
+3844 HPYSPKT

>member
-41 SMVANVISANPQT
+41 SMVASVISANPHT
-54 TCPDQLQNIS
+54 TCPDQLKNIS

-71 FTCASKLFFTGC
+71 FTCASNLFFTGC
-83 REHKFTATRF
+83 TEQRFTATRF

-120 IAGKTISS
+120 IADKTISS

-136 CLQHA
+136 CLHHA
-141 SVPSH
+141 SLTSQ
-146 SSDFNEENTE
+146 SSDYTEENAE
-156 TTKLHAKLL
+156 ATKLHAKLL

-178 IQHEL
+178 IQHEM
-183 LLDKELDIVHL
+183 LLDKELDIEHL
-194 SADQLESLLS
+194 SAAQLESLLS

-228 PEHIMQVLKVHN
+228 PEHIMHVLKAHN

-265 ISFNALENFDPASSC
+265 ISFNALENSEHASSY
-280 ASTATQSADTPA
+280 ASTATVSSNTPA
-292 QHSLWAMQQS
+292 QHSLWTTQQS

-317 CLVYGRN
+317 CLLFGRN

-350 QHKTLFSAVTTL
+350 QHKTLFSAVTAL
-362 SNKLAQN
+362 SNKLAEH
-369 FPLEL
+369 FPLDL
-374 PHAARVDTA
+374 PHAARLDTA
-383 RLFVISS
+383 RLFVISC
-390 LLCSNDLSQLQ
+390 LLRSNDLSKHQ

-413 EHQLLKACTAAN
+413 EHQILKACTNAN
-425 SSIFSSRITTDLKDL
+425 SSIFSSRITADLKAL
-440 LSSIL
+440 LNSIL
-445 PASQDAYEVR
+445 AASQDDYEMR
-455 DIAAAKDAAEA
+455 DIAAAKDEAYAAN
-466 AKADA
+466 ADA
-471 DADAN
+471 G
-476 DDASTKSVP
+476 DDASTKSDT
-485 SVANAKADDDDAAT
+485 SVADAKADDAKADDDAAT
-499 EDTSDGAVADEGKAD
+499 EVASGGENGAIADDGKA
-514 NGKADD
+514 AD
-520 SLADNAVVADEV
+520 AVVADSLSDNAV
-532 AAGTCAFD
+532 AADVVAANAVPVGAGSSALD
-540 DGGDFASQLMRSFMR
+540 DGGDFASLLMRSFMR
-555 TLKVESFDKLLGK
+555 TLKVESFAKLLGK

-590 DFAFADD
+590 DFAFADEP
-597 SYQLIS
+597 YQLIS
-603 PEKLGSQPLAN
+603 TEKLRSQPLAN

-619 YLIRVSSQGNL
+619 YLIRASSQGNL

-764 GAMSEELLKFTTNE
+764 GDMSEELLKFTTNE
-778 SSESKSEDKNA
+778 SSVNKSEDESA
-789 STDSARSNDLSQKPK
+789 STDSARTDNNLRQQPK
-804 AENHQARATKGAA
+804 AESHQARATKGAA
-817 NDESELGSSIASD
+817 NDESELSSSSASD

-835 AHESD
+835 ALKSD
-840 NSAASMA
+840 GSDKSSASMP
-847 DGGASLDEM
+847 DGGTRLDEM
-856 ASNDID
+856 ASKNIE
-862 SSIDHANSYS
+862 SSVDHTNSYS
-872 DSDEEYVS
+872 DSDEEYAS
-880 ERIEQDIEVLD
+880 ERLESDIEVLD

-896 STAPGEDEQP
+896 STASNEDEQS

-921 KKLATPKDRE
+921 KKLATTKDHE

-964 GRGLSTSSHDAASAS
+964 GRGLPTSSQDSASTST
-979 KAKGTAASLKADA
+979 AKGTAASLKPSAT
-992 AHNIAAT
+992 NIAANNT
-999 NAHDKETSNEGLS
+999 QDKETSDEGLN

-1025 KSSSTSHADDG
+1025 KSSSTSYADDG

-1060 YSERMLAYYLSEQLQ
+1060 YSERMLSYYLSEQLQ

-1084 VTSDTNKS
+1084 ATNDTNKS
-1092 GRSEGADSCVQ
+1092 GRSEGADSFVQ

-1115 PIALISKALK
+1115 PTALISKALK
-1125 LKLEII
+1125 LRLEII

-1146 YERLCIQA
+1146 YESLCIHA
-1154 QVSSIPVI
+1154 QVSSIPII

-1182 GISTDNDSQAAITKS
+1182 GVSTDNGSQAAITQS

-1204 SALGLHILKSKQR
+1204 SSLGLHILKSKQR

-1330 DLLLHQTGFNAP
+1330 DLLLHQTGFNDP
-1342 NGAAHAIKGAATG
+1342 NGAAHAIAGAAP
-1355 AAAASAAGATA
+1355 ALAAASAAGASA
-1366 YAGANVAESSLSG
+1366 AAAGGG
-1379 AEPYGGPYEG
+1379 AEPYGGPYD
-1389 QYGGP
+1389 GP
-1394 YGGDPYH
+1394 YGRNPYGSDPYN
-1401 DAPFDDGYS
+1401 DAPLDDGYS
-1410 AAPRFDTGRDDDFNG
+1410 AAPRFDVGRDDDFNAG
-1425 DAHWHGDSHFGNEHH
+1425 AHWTYDAHGDSSFGHEHH
-1440 YGMDGQD
+1440 YGMDGLAN
-1447 KGDFDAIRQR
+1447 GDFDALSQR

-1735 EENIDFDLSRMII
+1735 EESIDFDQSRMII

-1760 HALESAAYTFI
+1760 RALESAAYTFI

-1824 QTQDRASQDTVDDVL
+1824 QTQDSASQDTVDDVL

-1848 KPIYVL
+1848 RPIYVL

-1973 KILVPSSNE
+1973 KILVPSSIE

-2069 AAALGLTSNESEDKS
+2069 AAALGLTSNDNEDNS
-2084 ASEHSYQDKTH
+2084 ASNQIHQAKTH
-2095 KDSDA
+2095 QDSDA

-2142 AQQDK
+2142 AQQAK
-2147 DAAKAAAPLADEQAA
+2147 DAAKAAALVDAKKAHAPEEDEQQAA

-2167 KDDAATD
+2167 KNDAAKD
-2174 ANDSALE
+2174 ADDSTLE
-2181 AQAALIAADVQAN
+2181 AAADLIAADVQAN
-2194 APSTDD
+2194 AQSADD
-2200 DADSADE
+2200 EDDSADG
-2207 TKSAKNAHNSESKD
+2207 TKSAKNAHNSESTD
-2221 STDSLD
+2221 SNESLD
-2227 SSDISKST
+2227 SFGFSKST
-2235 DSTIATVLDE
+2235 DSAIATVLDE
-2245 DLDEDKDLSDH
+2245 ELEEDKDLSSH

-2269 AKLSRECKLSNAQV
+2269 VKLSRESKLSNAQV

-2297 IAAPFSIDFLDH
+2297 IAAPFSIEFLEY

-2368 EEDSLFFKRHGY
+2368 DEDSLFFKRHGY
-2380 NQRTF
+2380 NKRTL
-2385 KRNGR
+2385 KHNGR
-2390 TSDIDGHSLDGFEQ
+2390 TSTIDGHSLDGFEQ
-2404 VQYQNSDQESIEQA
+2404 VQYQNSDQESIENA

-2446 QGMTSQKH
+2446 QGIQSHKH
-2454 NSYRNILFTRKKC
+2454 KSYRNILFTRKKC

-2525 HSSHLRVEVYAEK
+2525 NSSHLRVEVYAEK
-2538 VATSIFRLLANT
+2538 VAVSIFRLLANT

-2563 QRYHDVASADALLLE
+2563 QRYNDVASADALLLE

-2615 VHQDLLHNY
+2615 VHQDLLYNY

-2640 KEEQASLAN
+2640 KEEQASLVD

-2669 DSINLRNKYELKHS
+2669 DSSDLRNKYELKHS

-2716 IKSSSLMSFGIEIFT
+2716 IKSSSLMSFGIEVFT

-2803 KFSNKNSLL
+2803 KFSNKNSML

-3115 IELIKQGEELLKST
+3115 IELIKQGEALLKST
-3129 LQEFDLKLNAN
+3129 LQEFDLKLKAN

-3147 ALEHKNLTVASADAK
+3147 ALEQKNPTVASADAE
-3162 DTDDDSADA
+3162 DIDEASADD
-3171 AEEFVATNFVTT
+3171 AEDFVATGLEST
-3183 DIESPDSAAKGLNT
+3183 DLASTNSADKGINT
-3197 LSKIISDV
+3197 LSK
-3205 ADTGLNAISEVTDV
+3205 
-3219 GLNAISDVAEASLSS
+3219 
-3234 IGDVADVGLNAIGDV
+3234 
-3249 ADAGLNAISDVA
+3249 
-3261 DASINAI
+3261 
-3268 SEFADLDLNVI
+3268 
-3279 GDVADAGLNAISE
+3279 
-3292 LISDIADEGQK
+3292 LISY
-3303 ALIKLISDDDDD
+3303 DDDD

-3324 HPQDDES
+3324 HLQDDES

-3338 NSKQTAE
+3338 NAKQIAEAEAKAKAKAKAEADATAE
-3345 AEARAKQEELVLRRQ
+3345 AEARAKQEEMALRRQ
-3360 ITESKKSVDLK
+3360 ITESKKDVDLK

-3456 QNRERVCISD
+3456 QNRERDCISD
-3466 DLIVTSED
+3466 DLLVTSED

-3515 FMDSLDEQDG
+3515 FMDTLDEQDG

-3530 NLYEYYVDILGSDD
+3530 DLYEYYVDILGSDD

-3567 DEGLQVVM
+3567 EESLQVVM

-3702 ASNFGINDYIRN
+3702 ANNFGINDYIRN
-3714 FVKRNDSVMLQLVR
+3714 FVKLNDSVMLQLVR
-3728 VNNGINSYSPR
+3728 VNNGINGYSPR

-3773 AMIKYNVE
+3773 AMIKYNME

-3844 HPYSPKA
+3844 HPYSPNA

>member
-41 SMVANVISANPQT
+41 SMVASVINANPQT
-54 TCPDQLQNIS
+54 TCPDQLKNIS

-83 REHKFTATRF
+83 REQKFTATRF

-120 IAGKTISS
+120 IANKTISS

-136 CLQHA
+136 CLHHA
-141 SVPSH
+141 SLTSQ
-146 SSDFNEENTE
+146 SSDYTEENTE
-156 TTKLHAKLL
+156 ATKLHAKLL
-165 AKLSPQQHDKLKH
+165 AKLSPQQHDKLKR

-183 LLDKELDIVHL
+183 LLDKELDIEHL
-194 SADQLESLLS
+194 SADKLESLLS
-204 GFSTKEQI
+204 GLSTTEQI
-212 EYSLKLNSCD
+212 EYSLKLKSCD

-228 PEHIMQVLKVHN
+228 PEHIIQVLKVHN

-265 ISFNALENFDPASSC
+265 ISFNALESREQASSY
-280 ASTATQSADTPA
+280 ASTATVSSDTPA
-292 QHSLWAMQQS
+292 QRSLWATQQS

-310 LPKLQSQ
+310 LPKLQSH

-362 SNKLAQN
+362 SNKLAEH

-374 PHAARVDTA
+374 PHAARLDTA

-390 LLCSNDLSQLQ
+390 LLSSNDLSQLQ
-401 LELSEGISRKLN
+401 LELSEGISRKLS
-413 EHQLLKACTAAN
+413 EHHLLKACTEAN
-425 SSIFSSRITTDLKDL
+425 SSIFSSRITADLKAL
-440 LSSIL
+440 LSPISA
-445 PASQDAYEVR
+445 ASQDAYKML
-455 DIAAAKDAAEA
+455 DIAAAKGA
-466 AKADA
+466 AKAANA
-471 DADAN
+471 DVDID
-476 DDASTKSVP
+476 DDASTKSDA
-485 SVANAKADDDDAAT
+485 SVANTKADYAYTDDAA
-499 EDTSDGAVADEGKAD
+499 DGENGAIADDGQA
-514 NGKADD
+514 AD
-520 SLADNAVVADEV
+520 SLADNAVVADAVAV

-555 TLKVESFDKLLGK
+555 MLKVESFDKLLGK
-568 IENSLILAPQCLFE
+568 LENSLILAPQCLFE

-590 DFAFADD
+590 DFAFANE

-603 PEKLGSQPLAN
+603 HEKLRSQPLSN

-619 YLIRVSSQGNL
+619 YLMRVSSQGNL

-655 SLSQFIH
+655 CLSQFIH

-778 SSESKSEDKNA
+778 SSESKSEDKSA
-789 STDSARSNDLSQKPK
+789 STDSARTNNLSQKPK
-804 AENHQARATKGAA
+804 AENHQARATQGAA
-817 NDESELGSSIASD
+817 NDESELSSSIASD

-835 AHESD
+835 ALDSD

-856 ASNDID
+856 ASNDIE
-862 SSIDHANSYS
+862 SSVDHANSYS

-896 STAPGEDEQP
+896 STASGEDEQS

-921 KKLATPKDRE
+921 KKLDTPKDRE

-964 GRGLSTSSHDAASAS
+964 GRGLPTSSHDAASAS
-979 KAKGTAASLKADA
+979 TAKGTAAGSKASA
-992 AHNIAAT
+992 ANNIAAT
-999 NAHDKETSNEGLS
+999 NAHDKETSDEGLN
-1012 HAPSCLDLKLHFV
+1012 HPPSCLDLKLHFV

-1084 VTSDTNKS
+1084 ATSDTNKS

-1115 PIALISKALK
+1115 PTALISKALK

-1131 SLEDMLNGRVNLQSV
+1131 SLEDMLTGRVNLQSV
-1146 YERLCIQA
+1146 YESLCIQA
-1154 QVSSIPVI
+1154 QVSSIPII

-1182 GISTDNDSQAAITKS
+1182 GVSTDNDSQAAITKS

-1224 DEKSLDPYYSGE
+1224 DENSLDPYYSGE

-1342 NGAAHAIKGAATG
+1342 NGTAHAIKGATPG
-1355 AAAASAAGATA
+1355 AAAASATA
-1366 YAGANVAESSLSG
+1366 SAAGANGSDG

-1389 QYGGP
+1389 PYGGP
-1394 YGGDPYH
+1394 YGGDPYN

-1410 AAPRFDTGRDDDFNG
+1410 AAPRFDTGRDDDFND
-1425 DAHWHGDSHFGNEHH
+1425 DAHWHGDSHFGNEHR
-1440 YGMDGQD
+1440 YGMDGKG
-1447 KGDFDAIRQR
+1447 KGDFDAQSQR

-1487 QQAIKRAMGVI
+1487 QQAIMRAMGVI

-1539 FQGPALYRSN
+1539 FQGPALFRSN

-1735 EENIDFDLSRMII
+1735 EENIDFDQSRMII

-1760 HALESAAYTFI
+1760 QALESAAYTFI

-1777 RTVAHGR
+1777 RTVEHGR

-1809 TARKNLFERY
+1809 AARKNLFERY
-1819 KDDDS
+1819 KDDDA
-1824 QTQDRASQDTVDDVL
+1824 QTQDSASQDTVDDVL

-1904 GTKIPALCLYC
+1904 GSKIPALCLYC

-1953 EEAKKTPVL
+1953 EEAQKTPVL

-1973 KILVPSSNE
+1973 KILVPSSIE

-2069 AAALGLTSNESEDKS
+2069 AAALGLTSNDDEDNTDS
-2084 ASEHSYQDKTH
+2084 SHSHQAKTH
-2095 KDSDA
+2095 QDSDA

-2112 SRSLNEFLIG
+2112 SRSINEFLIG

-2147 DAAKAAAPLADEQAA
+2147 DAEKAAALVDAKKATAAEDDEQAA
-2162 ALVDA
+2162 ALVDG
-2167 KDDAATD
+2167 KDDAAKD

-2181 AQAALIAADVQAN
+2181 AAASLIAADVQAN
-2194 APSTDD
+2194 APSTDYD
-2200 DADSADE
+2200 DSADE
-2207 TKSAKNAHNSESKD
+2207 TKSAKNANNSESTD
-2221 STDSLD
+2221 SPESLD

-2235 DSTIATVLDE
+2235 DSAIATVVDE

-2269 AKLSRECKLSNAQV
+2269 AKLSRESKLSNAQV

-2297 IAAPFSIDFLDH
+2297 IAAPFSIDFLEH

-2385 KRNGR
+2385 KHNGR

-2446 QGMTSQKH
+2446 QGMQSQDHK
-2454 NSYRNILFTRKKC
+2454 SYRNILFTRKKC

-2538 VATSIFRLLANT
+2538 VAASIFRLLANT

-2615 VHQDLLHNY
+2615 VHQDLLYNY

-2640 KEEQASLAN
+2640 KEEQASFAN

-2661 NMLGLMHR
+2661 NMLGIMHR
-2669 DSINLRNKYELKHS
+2669 DSSDLRNKYELKHS

-2716 IKSSSLMSFGIEIFT
+2716 IKSSSLMSFGIEVFT

-2803 KFSNKNSLL
+2803 KFSNKNSML

-3115 IELIKQGEELLKST
+3115 IELIKQGEALLKST

-3140 DHQAKPL
+3140 DHQAKPI
-3147 ALEHKNLTVASADAK
+3147 ALEQKNPTVANADAK
-3162 DTDDDSADA
+3162 DTNDDSAYA
-3171 AEEFVATNFVTT
+3171 AEDFVAT
-3183 DIESPDSAAKGLNT
+3183 DIASTNSADK
-3197 LSKIISDV
+3197 
-3205 ADTGLNAISEVTDV
+3205 
-3219 GLNAISDVAEASLSS
+3219 
-3234 IGDVADVGLNAIGDV
+3234 GLNAIGDV
-3249 ADAGLNAISDVA
+3249 D
-3261 DASINAI
+3261 
-3268 SEFADLDLNVI
+3268 
-3279 GDVADAGLNAISE
+3279 
-3292 LISDIADEGQK
+3292 DEGQK
-3303 ALIKLISDDDDD
+3303 ALSKLISDDDDD

-3324 HPQDDES
+3324 RPQDDKS
-3331 ADTKDKV
+3331 AAANDKV
-3338 NSKQTAE
+3338 HTKQTAE
-3345 AEARAKQEELVLRRQ
+3345 ADAKAKAEARAKQEELALRRQ
-3360 ITESKKSVDLK
+3360 ITESKKDVDLK

-3495 QMFPLWDKVLLDI
+3495 QIFPQWDKVLLDI

-3530 NLYEYYVDILGSDD
+3530 DLYKYYVDILGSDD

-3567 DEGLQVVM
+3567 DESLQVVM

-3728 VNNGINSYSPR
+3728 VNNGINGYSPR
-3739 SFQEQFVCYILHQ
+3739 SFQEQFVCYIFHQ
-3752 KDEQSSPCIIGR
+3752 KDEQSSPCIVGR

-3781 LVDGL
+3781 LVDSL

-3800 NSDER
+3800 NADER

>member
-1 MASESSLIL
+1 MASESSLIR

-41 SMVANVISANPQT
+41 SMVASVISATPQT
-54 TCPDQLQNIS
+54 TCPDQLKNIS

-71 FTCASKLFFTGC
+71 FTCASNLFFNGC
-83 REHKFTATRF
+83 REQRFTATRF

-108 AKSELLDEVLDL
+108 AKSVLLDEVLDL
-120 IAGKTISS
+120 IADRAITS

-136 CLQHA
+136 CLHHA
-141 SVPSH
+141 SLTSQ
-146 SSDFNEENTE
+146 SSGFTE
-156 TTKLHAKLL
+156 QNAEATKLHTKLL
-165 AKLSPQQHDKLKH
+165 AKLSPLQHEKLKH
-178 IQHEL
+178 IQHDL
-183 LLDKELDIVHL
+183 LLDKELDIEHL
-194 SADQLESLLS
+194 SADKLESLLS
-204 GFSTKEQI
+204 GLSTTEQI
-212 EYSLKLNSCD
+212 EYSLKLTSCD

-265 ISFNALENFDPASSC
+265 ISFNALENREHSSSYAC
-280 ASTATQSADTPA
+280 NATQISDTPA
-292 QHSLWAMQQS
+292 QHSLLATQQS

-362 SNKLAQN
+362 SNKLAEH

-374 PHAARVDTA
+374 PHAARLDTA

-390 LLCSNDLSQLQ
+390 LLSSNDLSQLQ

-413 EHQLLKACTAAN
+413 EHQLLKACTDAN
-425 SSIFSSRITTDLKDL
+425 SSIFSSRITADLKAL
-440 LSSIL
+440 LSSISA
-445 PASQDAYEVR
+445 ASQDAYKMR
-455 DIAAAKDAAEA
+455 DIAAAKGAADAA
-466 AKADA
+466 KDDADA

-476 DDASTKSVP
+476 DDASTKSDA
-485 SVANAKADDDDAAT
+485 SVADDKARDEANTDNEADGENGAIADDGNA
-499 EDTSDGAVADEGKAD
+499 
-514 NGKADD
+514 ADD
-520 SLADNAVVADEV
+520 AVVADAMLADAV

-568 IENSLILAPQCLFE
+568 LENSLILAPQCLFE

-590 DFAFADD
+590 DFAFADE

-603 PEKLGSQPLAN
+603 PEKLRSQPLAN

-619 YLIRVSSQGNL
+619 YLIRVSSLGNL

-778 SSESKSEDKNA
+778 SSESKSEDKSA
-789 STDSARSNDLSQKPK
+789 STDSARANDIRQKPK

-817 NDESELGSSIASD
+817 NDECELSPSIASD

-835 AHESD
+835 AHDSD

-847 DGGASLDEM
+847 DGVASLDEM
-856 ASNDID
+856 TSNDID
-862 SSIDHANSYS
+862 SSVDHTNSYS

-880 ERIEQDIEVLD
+880 ERLERDIEVLD

-896 STAPGEDEQP
+896 STATGEDEQS

-921 KKLATPKDRE
+921 KKLDTPKDRE

-964 GRGLSTSSHDAASAS
+964 GRGLATSSHDAASAYT
-979 KAKGTAASLKADA
+979 AKGTAASLKPTATN
-992 AHNIAAT
+992 NIAAT
-999 NAHDKETSNEGLS
+999 NTHDKETSDEGLN
-1012 HAPSCLDLKLHFV
+1012 HAPSCLDLQLYFV
-1025 KSSSTSHADDG
+1025 KSSSTSHSDDG

-1084 VTSDTNKS
+1084 ATIDTNKS
-1092 GRSEGADSCVQ
+1092 GRSEGADGFVQ

-1115 PIALISKALK
+1115 PTALISKALK

-1154 QVSSIPVI
+1154 QVSSIPII

-1182 GISTDNDSQAAITKS
+1182 GVSTDNDSQAAITKS

-1224 DEKSLDPYYSGE
+1224 DEKSLHPYYSGE

-1247 ALIKSSITNLVGT
+1247 ALIKSSFTNLVGT

-1330 DLLLHQTGFNAP
+1330 DLLLHQTVFNAP
-1342 NGAAHAIKGAATG
+1342 NGAAHAIADVSHAV
-1355 AAAASAAGATA
+1355 ACPNAAGA
-1366 YAGANVAESSLSG
+1366 AGGDG
-1379 AEPYGGPYEG
+1379 AEPYGGPYD
-1389 QYGGP
+1389 GP
-1394 YGGDPYH
+1394 YGGDPYN

-1410 AAPRFDTGRDDDFNG
+1410 AAPRFDTGRDDDFNA
-1425 DAHWHGDSHFGNEHH
+1425 DAHWTYDAHGDSHFGNEHH
-1440 YGMDGQD
+1440 YGMDGQG
-1447 KGDFDAIRQR
+1447 KGDFDALSQR
-1457 RADRVALNAFE
+1457 RSDRVALNAFE

-1735 EENIDFDLSRMII
+1735 EESIDFDQSRMII

-1760 HALESAAYTFI
+1760 RAVESAAYTFI

-1824 QTQDRASQDTVDDVL
+1824 QTQDSASQDTVDDVL

-1848 KPIYVL
+1848 RPIYVL

-1904 GTKIPALCLYC
+1904 GSKIPALCLYC

-1973 KILVPSSNE
+1973 KILVPSSIE

-2069 AAALGLTSNESEDKS
+2069 AAALGLTSNDNEDNS
-2084 ASEHSYQDKTH
+2084 ASDHSYQDKTH
-2095 KDSDA
+2095 QDSDA

-2134 ARLERKAK
+2134 ARLERNAK
-2142 AQQDK
+2142 AQQAK
-2147 DAAKAAAPLADEQAA
+2147 YAAKAAELVDAKKATALVDSKKATAAEDDEQQAA
-2162 ALVDA
+2162 APVDA
-2167 KDDAATD
+2167 KDDAAKD

-2181 AQAALIAADVQAN
+2181 AAADLIAADVQAN

-2207 TKSAKNAHNSESKD
+2207 TKSAKNAHNSESTD
-2221 STDSLD
+2221 SHESLD

-2235 DSTIATVLDE
+2235 DSAIATVLDE
-2245 DLDEDKDLSDH
+2245 DLDEDKDLSSH

-2269 AKLSRECKLSNAQV
+2269 AKLSRESKLSNAQV

-2297 IAAPFSIDFLDH
+2297 IAAPFSIDFLEH

-2385 KRNGR
+2385 KHNGR

-2446 QGMTSQKH
+2446 QGMQSQEH
-2454 NSYRNILFTRKKC
+2454 RSYRNILFTRKKC
-2467 FNLVQEFMDPL
+2467 FNLVQEFMEPL

-2615 VHQDLLHNY
+2615 VHQDLLYNY
-2624 QQNPALAN
+2624 QQPPALAN

-2669 DSINLRNKYELKHS
+2669 DSSDLRSKYELKHS
-2683 RNNAYDAYNKLSEQ
+2683 RNNAYDSYNKLSEQ

-2716 IKSSSLMSFGIEIFT
+2716 IKSSSLMSFGIEVFT
-2731 LDGCKSDIDAA
+2731 LDGCNSDIDAA

-2803 KFSNKNSLL
+2803 KFSNKNSML

-2930 IETSSWELALASSL
+2930 IETSSWELALASAL

-3147 ALEHKNLTVASADAK
+3147 ALEHNNPTVARADAK
-3162 DTDDDSADA
+3162 DTDEASANASED
-3171 AEEFVATNFVTT
+3171 FVAT
-3183 DIESPDSAAKGLNT
+3183 DLESTDSANK
-3197 LSKIISDV
+3197 
-3205 ADTGLNAISEVTDV
+3205 
-3219 GLNAISDVAEASLSS
+3219 
-3234 IGDVADVGLNAIGDV
+3234 GLNAIGDV
-3249 ADAGLNAISDVA
+3249 ADEGKNALS
-3261 DASINAI
+3261 
-3268 SEFADLDLNVI
+3268 
-3279 GDVADAGLNAISE
+3279 
-3292 LISDIADEGQK
+3292 
-3303 ALIKLISDDDDD
+3303 KLISDDEDD
-3315 ELPDFIEDD
+3315 ELPDFIEED

-3338 NSKQTAE
+3338 NAKQTAE
-3345 AEARAKQEELVLRRQ
+3345 AEAKAKAKAKAEDKLQARAEAREKQEEMALRRQ
-3360 ITESKKSVDLK
+3360 ITESKKDVDLK

-3495 QMFPLWDKVLLDI
+3495 HMFPLWDKVLLDI

-3530 NLYEYYVDILGSDD
+3530 DLYEYYVDILGSDD

-3567 DEGLQVVM
+3567 EESLQVVM

-3602 HMNVSNLH
+3602 HMNVSNVH

-3621 SAAQAAKT
+3621 TAAQAAKT

-3702 ASNFGINDYIRN
+3702 ANNFGINDYIRN

-3728 VNNGINSYSPR
+3728 VNNGINGYSPR

-3773 AMIKYNVE
+3773 AMIKYNVK

-3800 NSDER
+3800 NADER
-3805 RANEALANHQKEP
+3805 RSNEAIANHQKEP

-3844 HPYSPKA
+3844 HPYSPNA

>member
-41 SMVANVISANPQT
+41 SMVASVISANPQT
-54 TCPDQLQNIS
+54 TCPDQLKNIS

-83 REHKFTATRF
+83 REQKFTATRF

-136 CLQHA
+136 CLHHA
-141 SVPSH
+141 SLNSQ
-146 SSDFNEENTE
+146 SSDYTEENAE
-156 TTKLHAKLL
+156 ATKLHAKLL

-183 LLDKELDIVHL
+183 LLDKELDIEHL
-194 SADQLESLLS
+194 SASQLESLLS
-204 GFSTKEQI
+204 GLSTTEQI

-228 PEHIMQVLKVHN
+228 PEHIMQVLKAHN

-265 ISFNALENFDPASSC
+265 ISFNALENREHSSSYASN
-280 ASTATQSADTPA
+280 ATQSSDTTA
-292 QHSLWAMQQS
+292 QHSHWTTQQS

-310 LPKLQSQ
+310 QPKLQSQ

-350 QHKTLFSAVTTL
+350 QHKSLFSAVTTL
-362 SNKLAQN
+362 SNKLAEH
-369 FPLEL
+369 FPREM
-374 PHAARVDTA
+374 PYAARLDTA

-390 LLCSNDLSQLQ
+390 LLCSNDLSKVQ

-413 EHQLLKACTAAN
+413 EHQLLKACTDAN
-425 SSIFSSRITTDLKDL
+425 SSIFSSRITADLKAL
-440 LSSIL
+440 LSSISA
-445 PASQDAYEVR
+445 ASQDTYKMR

-466 AKADA
+466 AKAHA
-471 DADAN
+471 DAD
-476 DDASTKSVP
+476 DDASTKSDALVEGDK
-485 SVANAKADDDDAAT
+485 ANDEANTDDA
-499 EDTSDGAVADEGKAD
+499 SDGAVADEGKDAD
-514 NGKADD
+514 GKADD
-520 SLADNAVVADEV
+520 AVVADAV
-532 AAGTCAFD
+532 AADVVDAGTCAFD

-555 TLKVESFDKLLGK
+555 TLKVESFAKLLGK
-568 IENSLILAPQCLFE
+568 LDNSLILAPQCLFE

-590 DFAFADD
+590 DFAFADE

-603 PEKLGSQPLAN
+603 PEKLRSQPLAN
-614 ACLND
+614 AFLND

-778 SSESKSEDKNA
+778 SSESKSEDKSA
-789 STDSARSNDLSQKPK
+789 STDSARSNDLRQKPK
-804 AENHQARATKGAA
+804 TENHQARATKGAA
-817 NDESELGSSIASD
+817 NDESELSPSIASD

-835 AHESD
+835 AHYSD
-840 NSAASMA
+840 NSAERMA

-856 ASNDID
+856 ASNDIE
-862 SSIDHANSYS
+862 SSVDHTNSYS
-872 DSDEEYVS
+872 DSDEEYIS
-880 ERIEQDIEVLD
+880 ERIERDIEVLD

-896 STAPGEDEQP
+896 STASGEDEQS

-921 KKLATPKDRE
+921 KKLATPKDHE

-938 ERNHV
+938 ERNQV

-992 AHNIAAT
+992 ANNIAAT

-1125 LKLEII
+1125 LNLEII

-1146 YERLCIQA
+1146 YERLCLQA
-1154 QVSSIPVI
+1154 QVSSIPIV

-1171 SALEPLCEVLG
+1171 SSLEPLCEVLG
-1182 GISTDNDSQAAITKS
+1182 GISTDNGSQATITKS
-1197 AALYPHL
+1197 ASLYPHL

-1342 NGAAHAIKGAATG
+1342 NGAAHAIKGAAPAVAG
-1355 AAAASAAGATA
+1355 PNAAGA
-1366 YAGANVAESSLSG
+1366 AGG
-1379 AEPYGGPYEG
+1379 DGTEPYGGPYEG
-1389 QYGGP
+1389 PYGGP
-1394 YGGDPYH
+1394 YGGDPYN

-1479 LVDEGQKG
+1479 LVDEGRNG

-1735 EENIDFDLSRMII
+1735 EENIDFDQSRMII

-1824 QTQDRASQDTVDDVL
+1824 QTQDSASQDTVDDVL

-2031 YLISEDAAKSDL
+2031 YLNSEDAAKSDL

-2069 AAALGLTSNESEDKS
+2069 AAALGLTSNESEDNS
-2084 ASEHSYQDKTH
+2084 ASSHSHQAKTH
-2095 KDSDA
+2095 QDSEA

-2112 SRSLNEFLIG
+2112 SRSLSEFLIG

-2181 AQAALIAADVQAN
+2181 AAADLIAADVQAN
-2194 APSTDD
+2194 AQSTDD
-2200 DADSADE
+2200 EDDSADE
-2207 TKSAKNAHNSESKD
+2207 IMSAKNAHNSDSED
-2221 STDSLD
+2221 STELSD
-2227 SSDISKST
+2227 SSDLAKST
-2235 DSTIATVLDE
+2235 DSAIATVLDE

-2269 AKLSRECKLSNAQV
+2269 AKLSRESKLSNAQV

-2297 IAAPFSIDFLDH
+2297 IAAPFSIDFVEH

-2446 QGMTSQKH
+2446 QGMQSQEHK
-2454 NSYRNILFTRKKC
+2454 SYRNILFTRKKC

-2478 LPDCKLYEVKKVI
+2478 LPDCKLYEVKKVV

-2525 HSSHLRVEVYAEK
+2525 HASHLRVEVYAEK
-2538 VATSIFRLLANT
+2538 VAASIFRLLANT

-2803 KFSNKNSLL
+2803 KFSNKNSML

-2930 IETSSWELALASSL
+2930 IETSSWELALASAL

-3030 YLQQRFKPVTMT
+3030 YLQQRFKPITMT

-3205 ADTGLNAISEVTDV
+3205 ADTGLNAIS
-3219 GLNAISDVAEASLSS
+3219 
-3234 IGDVADVGLNAIGDV
+3234 
-3249 ADAGLNAISDVA
+3249 
-3261 DASINAI
+3261 
-3268 SEFADLDLNVI
+3268 
-3279 GDVADAGLNAISE
+3279 
-3292 LISDIADEGQK
+3292 DIADEGQK
-3303 ALIKLISDDDDD
+3303 ALSKLISGDDDD

-3324 HPQDDES
+3324 HSLDDES

-3338 NSKQTAE
+3338 NAKQTAE
-3345 AEARAKQEELVLRRQ
+3345 ADAKAKAKAKAKAEAKLKAKAEARAKQEELVLRRQ
-3360 ITESKKSVDLK
+3360 ITASKKDVDLK

-3530 NLYEYYVDILGSDD
+3530 DLYEYYVDILGSDD

-3728 VNNGINSYSPR
+3728 VNNGINGYSPR

-3752 KDEQSSPCIIGR
+3752 KDEHSSPCIIGR

-3844 HPYSPKA
+3844 HPYSPKT

>member
-15 KDNEVVKQVLI
+15 KDNGVVKQVLI

-41 SMVANVISANPQT
+41 SMVASVISANPQT
-54 TCPDQLQNIS
+54 TCPDQLKNIS

-83 REHKFTATRF
+83 KEHWFTAGRY

-120 IAGKTISS
+120 IANKTISS

-136 CLQHA
+136 CLHHA
-141 SVPSH
+141 SLNSQ
-146 SSDFNEENTE
+146 SSLDTEENAK

-165 AKLSPQQHDKLKH
+165 SKLSPQLHDKLKR

-183 LLDKELDIVHL
+183 LLDKELDIEHL
-194 SADQLESLLS
+194 SATQLESLLS
-204 GFSTKEQI
+204 GLSTTEQI

-222 LYLKYV
+222 LYLKYL
-228 PEHIMQVLKVHN
+228 PKQIMQVLKAHN

-248 QDKSLKLPQDD
+248 QDRSLKLPQDD
-259 DVLNLV
+259 DVLKLV
-265 ISFNALENFDPASSC
+265 ISLNAHESREHASLD
-280 ASTATQSADTPA
+280 ASTAKASDTLE
-292 QHSLWAMQQS
+292 QRSLWATHQS
-302 VLAKDLSS
+302 LLAKDLCS

-338 LDLDELETVLFE
+338 LDLDELETLLFE

-362 SNKLAQN
+362 SNKLAEH

-374 PHAARVDTA
+374 PHAARLDTA

-390 LLCSNDLSQLQ
+390 LLSSNNLSELQLDLS
-401 LELSEGISRKLN
+401 EAISRRLS
-413 EHQLLKACTAAN
+413 EHQLLNACTDTD
-425 SSIFSSRITTDLKDL
+425 SSIFSNRIVADLKNL
-440 LSSIL
+440 LSSIST
-445 PASQDAYEVR
+445 ASQHAFEVS
-455 DIAAAKDAAEA
+455 DIAAAKGAADAANA
-466 AKADA
+466 NADI
-471 DADAN
+471 N
-476 DDASTKSVP
+476 DDASTKSDA
-485 SVANAKADDDDAAT
+485 SVANAKADDADSEDA
-499 EDTSDGAVADEGKAD
+499 SNGAVADEGMDAD
-514 NGKADD
+514 A
-520 SLADNAVVADEV
+520 LAGDGEAAEAV
-532 AAGTCAFD
+532 AAGTSAFD

-568 IENSLILAPQCLFE
+568 LENSLILAPQCLFE

-590 DFAFADD
+590 DFAFADEA
-597 SYQLIS
+597 YQLIS
-603 PEKLGSQPLAN
+603 HEKLRSQPLAN

-619 YLIRVSSQGNL
+619 YLMRVSSLGNL

-655 SLSQFIH
+655 SLSQFIQ
-662 SKENVAE
+662 SKEKVAE
-669 RCYELLSSYVQSFD
+669 RCYELLSSYVQRFD

-764 GAMSEELLKFTTNE
+764 GAMSDELLKFTTNE
-778 SSESKSEDKNA
+778 SSESKSEDKSA
-789 STDSARSNDLSQKPK
+789 STDSARANNLKQKPK
-804 AENHQARATKGAA
+804 AENHQSRATKGAA
-817 NDESELGSSIASD
+817 NDESELSPSIASD
-830 DGQIA
+830 DGKIA

-847 DGGASLDEM
+847 DGGALLDEM

-862 SSIDHANSYS
+862 SSVDHTNSYY
-872 DSDEEYVS
+872 DSDEEYIS
-880 ERIEQDIEVLD
+880 ERLERDIEVLD

-896 STAPGEDEQP
+896 ATASGEDEQS

-921 KKLATPKDRE
+921 KKLATPKDHE

-992 AHNIAAT
+992 ANNIAAT
-999 NAHDKETSNEGLS
+999 NAQDKETSKEEINLD
-1012 HAPSCLDLKLHFV
+1012 PSCLDLKLHFV

-1084 VTSDTNKS
+1084 ASSDTNKS
-1092 GRSEGADSCVQ
+1092 GHSDGVDSLVQ

-1115 PIALISKALK
+1115 PTALISRALK

-1146 YERLCIQA
+1146 YESLCLQA
-1154 QVSSIPVI
+1154 QVSSIPII

-1204 SALGLHILKSKQR
+1204 SAIGLHILKSKQR

-1236 QSLSAMIEGVI
+1236 QSLSTMIEGVI

-1342 NGAAHAIKGAATG
+1342 NGAAHAIKGAAPSATAAS
-1355 AAAASAAGATA
+1355 AAAASA
-1366 YAGANVAESSLSG
+1366 AGANVAESSLGG
-1379 AEPYGGPYEG
+1379 AEPYGGPYDG
-1389 QYGGP
+1389 PYGGP
-1394 YGGDPYH
+1394 YGGDPYN

-1425 DAHWHGDSHFGNEHH
+1425 DAHWPSDAHGDSHFGNEHH
-1440 YGMDGQD
+1440 YGMDGQG
-1447 KGDFDAIRQR
+1447 KGDFDAISQR

-1735 EENIDFDLSRMII
+1735 EESIDFDQSRMII

-1760 HALESAAYTFI
+1760 RALESAAYTFI

-1798 HVDFFHAGLSA
+1798 HVDFFHAGLSPA
-1809 TARKNLFERY
+1809 ARKNLFERY
-1819 KDDDS
+1819 KDDDA
-1824 QTQDRASQDTVDDVL
+1824 QTQDSASQDTVDDVL

-1973 KILVPSSNE
+1973 KILVPNSNE

-2069 AAALGLTSNESEDKS
+2069 AAALGLTSNESEDNS
-2084 ASEHSYQDKTH
+2084 ASNHSYQDKTH
-2095 KDSDA
+2095 QDSDA

-2147 DAAKAAAPLADEQAA
+2147 DAEKAAATLDDEQAA

-2167 KDDAATD
+2167 KDDAAKD
-2174 ANDSALE
+2174 ANDSALD

-2194 APSTDD
+2194 APSADD
-2200 DADSADE
+2200 EDDSADE
-2207 TKSAKNAHNSESKD
+2207 IMSAKNAHNSDSED
-2221 STDSLD
+2221 STELSD

-2235 DSTIATVLDE
+2235 DSAIATVLDE
-2245 DLDEDKDLSDH
+2245 DLDEDKDLSSH

-2297 IAAPFSIDFLDH
+2297 IAAPFSIDFLEH

-2368 EEDSLFFKRHGY
+2368 EEDSLFFKRYGY
-2380 NQRTF
+2380 NKRTF

-2439 ADGSSNP
+2439 ADDSSNP
-2446 QGMTSQKH
+2446 QGMQSQEHK
-2454 NSYRNILFTRKKC
+2454 SYRNILFTRKKC

-2478 LPDCKLYEVKKVI
+2478 LSDCKLYEVKKVI

-2578 VSNNAYELFLDV
+2578 VSNNAFELFLDV
-2590 MYEDLLMIIE
+2590 MYEDLLLIIE

-2640 KEEQASLAN
+2640 NEEQASLAN

-2803 KFSNKNSLL
+2803 KFSNKNSML

-2930 IETSSWELALASSL
+2930 IETSSWELALASAL

-3140 DHQAKPL
+3140 DLQAKPL
-3147 ALEHKNLTVASADAK
+3147 AIEQKNPTVASAEAK
-3162 DTDDDSADA
+3162 NTDDDSADA

-3183 DIESPDSAAKGLNT
+3183 NLDRINSFDKGLNS
-3197 LSKIISDV
+3197 LSKFIS
-3205 ADTGLNAISEVTDV
+3205 
-3219 GLNAISDVAEASLSS
+3219 
-3234 IGDVADVGLNAIGDV
+3234 DV
-3249 ADAGLNAISDVA
+3249 ADAGLNAIS
-3261 DASINAI
+3261 N
-3268 SEFADLDLNVI
+3268 
-3279 GDVADAGLNAISE
+3279 
-3292 LISDIADEGQK
+3292 IADEGQK
-3303 ALIKLISDDDDD
+3303 ALSKLLSDDDDD
-3315 ELPDFIEDD
+3315 DLPDFIEDD
-3324 HPQDDES
+3324 HSQDDES

-3338 NSKQTAE
+3338 NAKQTAE
-3345 AEARAKQEELVLRRQ
+3345 ADAKAKAKAKAEAKLKAKAEARAKQEELVLRRQ
-3360 ITESKKSVDLK
+3360 ITESKKDVDLK

-3466 DLIVTSED
+3466 DLIVTSEE

-3515 FMDSLDEQDG
+3515 FMDSIDEQDG

-3530 NLYEYYVDILGSDD
+3530 DLYEYYVDILGSDD

-3728 VNNGINSYSPR
+3728 VNNGINGYSPR

-3752 KDEQSSPCIIGR
+3752 KDKHSSPCIIGR

-3793 WTYQDTL
+3793 WTNQDTL

>member
-41 SMVANVISANPQT
+41 SMVASVISANPQT

-71 FTCASKLFFTGC
+71 FTCASNLFFKGC
-83 REHKFTATRF
+83 TEQRFTATRF

-108 AKSELLDEVLDL
+108 AKSELLNEVLDL
-120 IAGKTISS
+120 IANKTISS

-136 CLQHA
+136 CLHHA
-141 SVPSH
+141 SLTSK
-146 SSDFNEENTE
+146 SSDYTEENAE
-156 TTKLHAKLL
+156 ATKLHAKLL
-165 AKLSPQQHDKLKH
+165 AKLSPQQLDKLKH

-183 LLDKELDIVHL
+183 LLDKELDIANL
-194 SADQLESLLS
+194 SAAQLESLLS
-204 GFSTKEQI
+204 GLSTKEQI

-228 PEHIMQVLKVHN
+228 PEHIMQVLKEHN

-265 ISFNALENFDPASSC
+265 ISFNALENSEPSSSY
-280 ASTATQSADTPA
+280 ASTATVSSNIPA
-292 QHSLWAMQQS
+292 QRSLWTTQQS

-317 CLVYGRN
+317 CLVFGRN

-350 QHKTLFSAVTTL
+350 QHKTLFSAVTAL
-362 SNKLAQN
+362 SNKLAQH

-374 PHAARVDTA
+374 PYAARVDTA

-413 EHQLLKACTAAN
+413 EHQLLKACTNAN
-425 SSIFSSRITTDLKDL
+425 STIFSSRITADLKAL

-445 PASQDAYEVR
+445 AASQDAYEMR
-455 DIAAAKDAAEA
+455 EIAAAKDE
-466 AKADA
+466 ADA
-471 DADAN
+471 ANADAG
-476 DDASTKSVP
+476 DDASTKSDA
-485 SVANAKADDDDAAT
+485 SVADAKANDAAT
-499 EDTSDGAVADEGKAD
+499 EDANDGKAADGHVADSLT
-514 NGKADD
+514 DD
-520 SLADNAVVADEV
+520 AVVADVV
-532 AAGTCAFD
+532 AANVVGAGTSAFD
-540 DGGDFASQLMRSFMR
+540 DGGDFASLLMRSFMR

-568 IENSLILAPQCLFE
+568 LENSLILAPQCLFE

-590 DFAFADD
+590 DFAFADE

-603 PEKLGSQPLAN
+603 PEKLRSQPLAN
-614 ACLND
+614 ACIND
-619 YLIRVSSQGNL
+619 YLIRVSSLGNL

-655 SLSQFIH
+655 SLSQFIY

-734 ECYSLKSIAIVEPTL
+734 ECYSLKSIAIVQPTL

-778 SSESKSEDKNA
+778 SSVNKSEDESA
-789 STDSARSNDLSQKPK
+789 STDSARTDNNLKQQPK
-804 AENHQARATKGAA
+804 AESHQARATKGAA
-817 NDESELGSSIASD
+817 NDECELNSSSSSD

-835 AHESD
+835 ALKSD
-840 NSAASMA
+840 GSDKSSASMA

-856 ASNDID
+856 ASKNIE
-862 SSIDHANSYS
+862 SSVDHTNSYS
-872 DSDEEYVS
+872 DSDEEYAS
-880 ERIEQDIEVLD
+880 ERLESDIEVLD

-896 STAPGEDEQP
+896 STASDEDEQS

-921 KKLATPKDRE
+921 KKLATTKDRE

-964 GRGLSTSSHDAASAS
+964 GLGLPTSSHDAASTS
-979 KAKGTAASLKADA
+979 TAKGTAASSKPSATN
-992 AHNIAAT
+992 NIAAT
-999 NAHDKETSNEGLS
+999 NAQDKKTSDEWLNHD
-1012 HAPSCLDLKLHFV
+1012 PSCLNLQLHFV
-1025 KSSSTSHADDG
+1025 KSSTTNHADDV

-1052 PQLNTRDR
+1052 PLLNTRDR

-1084 VTSDTNKS
+1084 ATSNTNKS
-1092 GRSEGADSCVQ
+1092 AHSEGTDGFVQ

-1115 PIALISKALK
+1115 PTALISKALK

-1131 SLEDMLNGRVNLQSV
+1131 SLEDMLNGRLNLQSV
-1146 YERLCIQA
+1146 YENVCFQA
-1154 QVSSIPVI
+1154 QVSSIPII

-1182 GISTDNDSQAAITKS
+1182 GVSTDNDSQAAITKS

-1224 DEKSLDPYYSGE
+1224 DEKGLDPYYSGE
-1236 QSLSAMIEGVI
+1236 QALSAMIEGVI
-1247 ALIKSSITNLVGT
+1247 ALIKSSITNLVDT

-1330 DLLLHQTGFNAP
+1330 DLLLHQTGFNDP
-1342 NGAAHAIKGAATG
+1342 NGAAHAIAGAAHGGT
-1355 AAAASAAGATA
+1355 AASAAGAAGSAGDRSTGA
-1366 YAGANVAESSLSG
+1366 AGASSASAGGG
-1379 AEPYGGPYEG
+1379 AEPYGGPYD
-1389 QYGGP
+1389 GP
-1394 YGGDPYH
+1394 YGRDPYGSDPYN

-1410 AAPRFDTGRDDDFNG
+1410 AAPRFDTGRDDDFN
-1425 DAHWHGDSHFGNEHH
+1425 ANVHWHGDARGESSFGNEHH
-1440 YGMDGQD
+1440 YGMDGLA
-1447 KGDFDAIRQR
+1447 KGDFDALSQR
-1457 RADRVALNAFE
+1457 HADRFALNVFE

-1735 EENIDFDLSRMII
+1735 EENIDFQQSRMII

-1760 HALESAAYTFI
+1760 RALESAAYTFI

-1777 RTVAHGR
+1777 RTVEHGR

-1809 TARKNLFERY
+1809 TARKHIFERY

-1824 QTQDRASQDTVDDVL
+1824 QTQDSASQGSVDDVL

-1848 KPIYVL
+1848 QPIYVL

-2031 YLISEDAAKSDL
+2031 YLLSEDAAKSDL

-2069 AAALGLTSNESEDKS
+2069 AAALGLTRNDDEDNS
-2084 ASEHSYQDKTH
+2084 ASNHSHQAKSH
-2095 KDSDA
+2095 QDSDA

-2122 SALLKLVDQAKS
+2122 SALLKLVDQARS
-2134 ARLERKAK
+2134 ARYERKAK
-2142 AQQDK
+2142 AQQAN
-2147 DAAKAAAPLADEQAA
+2147 DAKKAAALVDAKKATSLLDDEHAG

-2167 KDDAATD
+2167 KDDAAKD
-2174 ANDSALE
+2174 ANDTTLE
-2181 AQAALIAADVQAN
+2181 AAALIAADVQAN
-2194 APSTDD
+2194 TQSTDD
-2200 DADSADE
+2200 DTQSADE
-2207 TKSAKNAHNSESKD
+2207 TKSAKNANNSDSEDSPES
-2221 STDSLD
+2221 LG

-2235 DSTIATVLDE
+2235 DSAIAAPLDEELDE
-2245 DLDEDKDLSDH
+2245 DNDLSSH

-2261 DVDQLVDV
+2261 DVDQLIDV
-2269 AKLSRECKLSNAQV
+2269 VKLSRECKLSNAQV

-2297 IAAPFSIDFLDH
+2297 IAAPFSIDFLEH

-2368 EEDSLFFKRHGY
+2368 EEDSLLFKRHGY
-2380 NQRTF
+2380 NKRTF
-2385 KRNGR
+2385 KHNGR
-2390 TSDIDGHSLDGFEQ
+2390 TSTIDGHSLDGFEQ
-2404 VQYQNSDQESIEQA
+2404 VQYQNSDQESIENA

-2425 DSEEYSLSAASSSN
+2425 DSEEYSLSASSSSN

-2446 QGMTSQKH
+2446 QGTQSQEHK
-2454 NSYRNILFTRKKC
+2454 SYRNILFTRKKC
-2467 FNLVQEFMDPL
+2467 FNLVQEFIEPL

-2525 HSSHLRVEVYAEK
+2525 NSSHLRVEVYAEK
-2538 VATSIFRLLANT
+2538 VAASIFRLLANT

-2632 AAQSTSDT
+2632 AAQNTSDS
-2640 KEEQASLAN
+2640 KEEQASLVN

-2716 IKSSSLMSFGIEIFT
+2716 IKNSSLMSFGIEIFT

-2803 KFSNKNSLL
+2803 KFSNKNSML

-2839 APLNQNINV
+2839 APINQNINV

-3030 YLQQRFKPVTMT
+3030 YLQQRFKPATMT

-3140 DHQAKPL
+3140 NHQAKPL
-3147 ALEHKNLTVASADAK
+3147 AIEQKNPTVASADAK
-3162 DTDDDSADA
+3162 DQDDDDSADA
-3171 AEEFVATNFVTT
+3171 AEDFVATDFVDT
-3183 DIESPDSAAKGLNT
+3183 DLESTDSANKGLNS
-3197 LSKIISDV
+3197 LSKNIS
-3205 ADTGLNAISEVTDV
+3205 
-3219 GLNAISDVAEASLSS
+3219 
-3234 IGDVADVGLNAIGDV
+3234 DV
-3249 ADAGLNAISDVA
+3249 ADAGLNLISEVA
-3261 DASINAI
+3261 DVGLAIN
-3268 SEFADLDLNVI
+3268 
-3279 GDVADAGLNAISE
+3279 E
-3292 LISDIADEGQK
+3292 LIIDIADEGQK
-3303 ALIKLISDDDDD
+3303 ALSKLISGDDDD

-3324 HPQDDES
+3324 QPQDDES
-3331 ADTKDKV
+3331 TDAKDKV
-3338 NSKQTAE
+3338 SAKQTALSDANAKAKAKAE
-3345 AEARAKQEELVLRRQ
+3345 AKAKSQAEARAKQEELVLRKQ
-3360 ITESKKSVDLK
+3360 ITESKKDVDLK

-3466 DLIVTSED
+3466 DLLVTSEE

-3495 QMFPLWDKVLLDI
+3495 QIFPLWDKVLLDI

-3530 NLYEYYVDILGSDD
+3530 DLYEYYVDILGSDD

-3554 YGSKRILGHDSGQ
+3554 YGSKRILGHESGQ
-3567 DEGLQVVM
+3567 EESLQVVM

-3689 PQLDHYFISFTAQ
+3689 PQLDHYFISYTAQ
-3702 ASNFGINDYIRN
+3702 ANNFGINDYIRN

-3728 VNNGINSYSPR
+3728 VNNGINGYSPR
-3739 SFQEQFVCYILHQ
+3739 SFQEQFACYILHQ

-3773 AMIKYNVE
+3773 AMIKYNVQ

-3805 RANEALANHQKEP
+3805 RTNEALANHQKEP

-3844 HPYSPKA
+3844 HPYLPKA

>member
-41 SMVANVISANPQT
+41 SMVASVISANPQT
-54 TCPDQLQNIS
+54 TCPDQLKNIS

-83 REHKFTATRF
+83 KEQKFTATRF

-120 IAGKTISS
+120 IANKTISS
-128 QDAINFLS
+128 RDAINFLS
-136 CLQHA
+136 CLHHA
-141 SVPSH
+141 SLTSQ

-156 TTKLHAKLL
+156 ATKLHAKLL

-183 LLDKELDIVHL
+183 LLDKELDIEHL
-194 SADQLESLLS
+194 SASQLESLLS
-204 GFSTKEQI
+204 GLSTTEQI

-265 ISFNALENFDPASSC
+265 ISFNALENREHSSSY
-280 ASTATQSADTPA
+280 ASTDTVSSNTPA
-292 QHSLWAMQQS
+292 QHSLWATQQS

-350 QHKTLFSAVTTL
+350 QHKSLFSAVTTL
-362 SNKLAQN
+362 SNKLAEH

-374 PHAARVDTA
+374 PHAARLDTA
-383 RLFVISS
+383 RLFVISC
-390 LLCSNDLSQLQ
+390 LLSSNDLSQLQ

-413 EHQLLKACTAAN
+413 EHQLLKACTDAN
-425 SSIFSSRITTDLKDL
+425 SSIFSSRITADLKAL
-440 LSSIL
+440 LSSISA
-445 PASQDAYEVR
+445 ASQDAYKMR
-455 DIAAAKDAAEA
+455 NIAAAKDAAEA
-466 AKADA
+466 AKAHA
-471 DADAN
+471 DAD
-476 DDASTKSVP
+476 DDASTKSYALVEGDK
-485 SVANAKADDDDAAT
+485 ANDEANTDDA
-499 EDTSDGAVADEGKAD
+499 SDGAVADEGKA
-514 NGKADD
+514 AD
-520 SLADNAVVADEV
+520 SLSDNAVVADAVAADVV

-540 DGGDFASQLMRSFMR
+540 VGGDFASQLMRSFMR
-555 TLKVESFDKLLGK
+555 TLKVESFAKLLGK
-568 IENSLILAPQCLFE
+568 IENSLILTPKCLFE

-590 DFAFADD
+590 DFAFADE

-603 PEKLGSQPLAN
+603 PEKLRSQPLAN

-619 YLIRVSSQGNL
+619 YLMRVSSQGNL

-669 RCYELLSSYVQSFD
+669 RCYELLSPYVQSFD

-778 SSESKSEDKNA
+778 SSESKSEDKSA
-789 STDSARSNDLSQKPK
+789 STDSARSNDLRQKPK
-804 AENHQARATKGAA
+804 TENHQARATKGAA
-817 NDESELGSSIASD
+817 NDESELSPSIASD
-830 DGQIA
+830 DGKIA
-835 AHESD
+835 AHDSD

-856 ASNDID
+856 ASNDIE
-862 SSIDHANSYS
+862 SYVDHANSYS

-880 ERIEQDIEVLD
+880 ERLERDIEVLD
-891 SESVS
+891 SESVC
-896 STAPGEDEQP
+896 STASGEDEQS

-964 GRGLSTSSHDAASAS
+964 GRGLPTSSHDAAYTST
-979 KAKGTAASLKADA
+979 AKGTAASLKASA
-992 AHNIAAT
+992 TNIAAT
-999 NAHDKETSNEGLS
+999 NAQDKETSDDGLN

-1084 VTSDTNKS
+1084 ATSDTNKS

-1103 ALYVIAYTKDIK
+1103 ALYVIAYTKDIN
-1115 PIALISKALK
+1115 PTALISKALK

-1146 YERLCIQA
+1146 YESLCLQA

-1182 GISTDNDSQAAITKS
+1182 GISTYNDSQAAITKS

-1309 LVKSFISNE
+1309 LIKSFISNE

-1330 DLLLHQTGFNAP
+1330 DLLLHQTSFNAP
-1342 NGAAHAIKGAATG
+1342 NGTAHAIKGAAPAVAAAS
-1355 AAAASAAGATA
+1355 AAAASAAD
-1366 YAGANVAESSLSG
+1366 ANVAESSLG
-1379 AEPYGGPYEG
+1379 VAEPYGGPYEG
-1389 QYGGP
+1389 PYDGP
-1394 YGGDPYH
+1394 YGGDPYN

-1425 DAHWHGDSHFGNEHH
+1425 DAHWPGDARSESSFGNH
-1440 YGMDGQD
+1440 YGMDGQG
-1447 KGDFDAIRQR
+1447 KGDFDALSQR

-1735 EENIDFDLSRMII
+1735 EENIDFDQSRMII

-1819 KDDDS
+1819 KDDDA
-1824 QTQDRASQDTVDDVL
+1824 QTQDSTSQDTVDDVL

-2031 YLISEDAAKSDL
+2031 YIISEDAAKSDL

-2059 MSSDPISKLA
+2059 MSSDPLSKLA
-2069 AAALGLTSNESEDKS
+2069 AAALGLTSNESEDNS
-2084 ASEHSYQDKTH
+2084 ASDHSYQDKTH
-2095 KDSDA
+2095 QDSDA

-2112 SRSLNEFLIG
+2112 SRSLSEFLIG

-2147 DAAKAAAPLADEQAA
+2147 DAEKAAAPVEDEQAA

-2167 KDDAATD
+2167 KDDAAKE

-2181 AQAALIAADVQAN
+2181 AAADLIAADIQTS

-2200 DADSADE
+2200 DTDSADE
-2207 TKSAKNAHNSESKD
+2207 TKSAKNAHNSDSED
-2221 STDSLD
+2221 STELSD
-2227 SSDISKST
+2227 SSDLAKST
-2235 DSTIATVLDE
+2235 DSAIATVVDE

-2269 AKLSRECKLSNAQV
+2269 AKFSRECKLSNAQV

-2297 IAAPFSIDFLDH
+2297 IAAPFSIDFLEH

-2418 KKAFNVV
+2418 KQAFNVV

-2446 QGMTSQKH
+2446 QGMQSQEHK
-2454 NSYRNILFTRKKC
+2454 SYRNILFTRKKC

-2803 KFSNKNSLL
+2803 KFSNKNSML

-3147 ALEHKNLTVASADAK
+3147 AIEQKNPTVASANDHQAK
-3162 DTDDDSADA
+3162 PLALEQKNPTVASAEAKNTDDDSADA

-3205 ADTGLNAISEVTDV
+3205 ADTGLNAIS
-3219 GLNAISDVAEASLSS
+3219 
-3234 IGDVADVGLNAIGDV
+3234 
-3249 ADAGLNAISDVA
+3249 
-3261 DASINAI
+3261 
-3268 SEFADLDLNVI
+3268 
-3279 GDVADAGLNAISE
+3279 
-3292 LISDIADEGQK
+3292 DIADEGQK
-3303 ALIKLISDDDDD
+3303 ALSKLISGDDDD

-3324 HPQDDES
+3324 HSLDDES

-3338 NSKQTAE
+3338 NAKQTAE
-3345 AEARAKQEELVLRRQ
+3345 ADAKAKAKAKAEAKLKAKAEARAKQEELVLRRQ
-3360 ITESKKSVDLK
+3360 ISESKKDVDLK

-3466 DLIVTSED
+3466 DLIVTSEE

-3489 LCIYLM
+3489 LCLYLM

-3530 NLYEYYVDILGSDD
+3530 DLYEYYVDILGSDD

-3567 DEGLQVVM
+3567 DESLQVVM

-3629 IPLFD
+3629 IPLYD

-3728 VNNGINSYSPR
+3728 VNNGINGYSPR

-3752 KDEQSSPCIIGR
+3752 KDEHSSPCIIGR

>member
-33 ELIAANFD
+33 ELIAANYD
-41 SMVANVISANPQT
+41 SMVASVISANPQT
-54 TCPDQLQNIS
+54 TCPDQLKNIS

-71 FTCASKLFFTGC
+71 FTCASNLFFKGC
-83 REHKFTATRF
+83 REQKFTATRF

-136 CLQHA
+136 CLHHA
-141 SVPSH
+141 SLTSQ
-146 SSDFNEENTE
+146 SSDYTEENAE
-156 TTKLHAKLL
+156 ATKLHAKLL
-165 AKLSPQQHDKLKH
+165 AKISPQQHDKLKH
-178 IQHEL
+178 IQHDL
-183 LLDKELDIVHL
+183 LVDKELDIAHL
-194 SADQLESLLS
+194 SAAQLESLLS
-204 GFSTKEQI
+204 GLSTTEQI

-265 ISFNALENFDPASSC
+265 ISFNALDNREQASSY

-292 QHSLWAMQQS
+292 QHSLWATQQS

-310 LPKLQSQ
+310 LPQLQSQ

-350 QHKTLFSAVTTL
+350 QHKTLFSAVTAL
-362 SNKLAQN
+362 SNKLAEH

-383 RLFVISS
+383 RLFVISC
-390 LLCSNDLSQLQ
+390 LLRSNDLSQLQ

-413 EHQLLKACTAAN
+413 EHQLLKACTDAN
-425 SSIFSSRITTDLKDL
+425 SSIFSSRITADLKAL
-440 LSSIL
+440 LSSISDT
-445 PASQDAYEVR
+445 SQNAYTMR
-455 DIAAAKDAAEA
+455 DIAAAKGAANA
-466 AKADA
+466 ANADE
-471 DADAN
+471 DID
-476 DDASTKSVP
+476 DDASTKSDE
-485 SVANAKADDDDAAT
+485 SAANAKADDDSAT
-499 EDTSDGAVADEGKAD
+499 EG
-514 NGKADD
+514 
-520 SLADNAVVADEV
+520 ADNAVVADV
-532 AAGTCAFD
+532 AGAGTCAFD

-555 TLKVESFDKLLGK
+555 TLKAESFAKLLGK
-568 IENSLILAPQCLFE
+568 LENSLILAPQCLFE

-590 DFAFADD
+590 DFAFADE

-603 PEKLGSQPLAN
+603 PEKLRSQPLAN

-619 YLIRVSSQGNL
+619 YLMRVSSQGTL

-655 SLSQFIH
+655 NLSQFIH

-689 IICCDIDTLAKQSS
+689 IICCDIDTLAKQTS

-724 NHSFYLKALN
+724 NHSFYLKALK

-778 SSESKSEDKNA
+778 SSESKSEDKSA
-789 STDSARSNDLSQKPK
+789 STDSARSNALRQKPK
-804 AENHQARATKGAA
+804 TENHQARATKGAA
-817 NDESELGSSIASD
+817 NDESELSSYIASD
-830 DGQIA
+830 DSQIA
-835 AHESD
+835 AHDSD

-862 SSIDHANSYS
+862 SSVDHTNSYS

-896 STAPGEDEQP
+896 STAPGEDEQS

-992 AHNIAAT
+992 ANNIAAT
-999 NAHDKETSNEGLS
+999 NAQDKETSKEEINLD
-1012 HAPSCLDLKLHFV
+1012 PSCLDLKLHFV

-1052 PQLNTRDR
+1052 PKLNTRDR

-1084 VTSDTNKS
+1084 ATSDTNKS

-1115 PIALISKALK
+1115 PTAIISKALK

-1131 SLEDMLNGRVNLQSV
+1131 SLEDMLTGRVNLQSV
-1146 YERLCIQA
+1146 YESLCLQA
-1154 QVSSIPVI
+1154 QVSSIPII

-1236 QSLSAMIEGVI
+1236 PSLSAMIEGVI

-1330 DLLLHQTGFNAP
+1330 DLLLHQTGFNDP
-1342 NGAAHAIKGAATG
+1342 NGTAHAIADVSPAVAG
-1355 AAAASAAGATA
+1355 SNAAGA
-1366 YAGANVAESSLSG
+1366 AGGDG

-1389 QYGGP
+1389 PYGGQ
-1394 YGGDPYH
+1394 YGGDPYN

-1410 AAPRFDTGRDDDFNG
+1410 AAPRFDTGRDDDFNAG
-1425 DAHWHGDSHFGNEHH
+1425 AHLTSDVYGDSSFGNH
-1440 YGMDGQD
+1440 YGMDGQG
-1447 KGDFDAIRQR
+1447 KGDFDAQSLR

-1691 LNNPLRL
+1691 LKNPLRL

-1735 EENIDFDLSRMII
+1735 EESIDFDQSRMII

-1760 HALESAAYTFI
+1760 RALESAAYTFI

-1819 KDDDS
+1819 KDDDA
-1824 QTQDRASQDTVDDVL
+1824 QTQDSTSQDTVDDVL

-2069 AAALGLTSNESEDKS
+2069 AAALGLTSNESEDNS
-2084 ASEHSYQDKTH
+2084 ASNHSYQDKTH
-2095 KDSDA
+2095 QDSDA

-2142 AQQDK
+2142 EQQAK
-2147 DAAKAAAPLADEQAA
+2147 DAAKAAALVEDEKGA

-2167 KDDAATD
+2167 KDDATKE
-2174 ANDSALE
+2174 ANDSTLE
-2181 AQAALIAADVQAN
+2181 AAASLIAADVQAN
-2194 APSTDD
+2194 APSADD
-2200 DADSADE
+2200 EDDSADE
-2207 TKSAKNAHNSESKD
+2207 TKSAKNAHNSESTD
-2221 STDSLD
+2221 SPESLD

-2235 DSTIATVLDE
+2235 DSAIATVVDE
-2245 DLDEDKDLSDH
+2245 DLDEDKDLSSH

-2297 IAAPFSIDFLDH
+2297 IAAPFSIDFLEH

-2418 KKAFNVV
+2418 KQAFNVV

-2446 QGMTSQKH
+2446 QGMQSQEHK
-2454 NSYRNILFTRKKC
+2454 SYRNILFTRKKC

-2538 VATSIFRLLANT
+2538 VAVSIFKLLANT

-3129 LQEFDLKLNAN
+3129 LQEFDLKLNTNDHQAKPLAIEQKNPTVASAN

-3147 ALEHKNLTVASADAK
+3147 AIEQKNPTVASANDHQAKPLAIEQKNPTVASADAI

-3183 DIESPDSAAKGLNT
+3183 NLELINSFDKGIST
-3197 LSKIISDV
+3197 LSKFIIDV
-3205 ADTGLNAISEVTDV
+3205 ADE
-3219 GLNAISDVAEASLSS
+3219 
-3234 IGDVADVGLNAIGDV
+3234 
-3249 ADAGLNAISDVA
+3249 
-3261 DASINAI
+3261 SINAI
-3268 SEFADLDLNVI
+3268 SD
-3279 GDVADAGLNAISE
+3279 
-3292 LISDIADEGQK
+3292 LISDIANEGPK
-3303 ALIKLISDDDDD
+3303 ALSKLLSDDDDD

-3324 HPQDDES
+3324 HSQDDES
-3331 ADTKDKV
+3331 ADAKDKV
-3338 NSKQTAE
+3338 SAKQTAE
-3345 AEARAKQEELVLRRQ
+3345 ADAKAKAKANAEAKLKAKAEARAKQEELVLRRQ
-3360 ITESKKSVDLK
+3360 ISESKKDVDLK

-3466 DLIVTSED
+3466 ELLVTSED

-3515 FMDSLDEQDG
+3515 FMDSIDEQDG

-3844 HPYSPKA
+3844 HPYSPKT

>member
-41 SMVANVISANPQT
+41 SMVAGVISATPQT
-54 TCPDQLQNIS
+54 TCPDQLKNIS

-71 FTCASKLFFTGC
+71 FTCASNLFFNGC
-83 REHKFTATRF
+83 REQRFTATRF

-120 IAGKTISS
+120 IANRAITSK
-128 QDAINFLS
+128 DAINFLS
-136 CLQHA
+136 CLHHA
-141 SVPSH
+141 SLTSQ
-146 SSDFNEENTE
+146 SSGFTEENAE
-156 TTKLHAKLL
+156 ATKLHAKLL
-165 AKLSPQQHDKLKH
+165 AKLSPQQHEKLKH
-178 IQHEL
+178 IQHDL
-183 LLDKELDIVHL
+183 LLDKELDIEHL
-194 SADQLESLLS
+194 SAAQLESLLS
-204 GFSTKEQI
+204 GLSTTEQI

-265 ISFNALENFDPASSC
+265 VSFNALENSEHASSY
-280 ASTATQSADTPA
+280 ASTATVSSNTLA
-292 QHSLWAMQQS
+292 QHSLWATQQS

-310 LPKLQSQ
+310 MPKLQSQ

-338 LDLDELETVLFE
+338 LDLNELETVLFE
-350 QHKTLFSAVTTL
+350 QHKSLFSAVTTL
-362 SNKLAQN
+362 SNKLAEH

-374 PHAARVDTA
+374 PHAARLDTA
-383 RLFVISS
+383 RLFVIFS

-413 EHQLLKACTAAN
+413 EHQLLKACTDAN
-425 SSIFSSRITTDLKDL
+425 SSIFSNRITADLKAL
-440 LSSIL
+440 LSSISA
-445 PASQDAYEVR
+445 ASQDAYKMR
-455 DIAAAKDAAEA
+455 DIAAVKGAANA
-466 AKADA
+466 ANADV
-471 DADAN
+471 DID
-476 DDASTKSVP
+476 DDASTKSDA
-485 SVANAKADDDDAAT
+485 SVAGDKAHDDAAT
-499 EDTSDGAVADEGKAD
+499 ED
-514 NGKADD
+514 ADD
-520 SLADNAVVADEV
+520 AVVADGV

-555 TLKVESFDKLLGK
+555 TLKAESFAKLLGK

-590 DFAFADD
+590 DFAFADEL
-597 SYQLIS
+597 YQLIS
-603 PEKLGSQPLAN
+603 TEKLRSQPLAN

-619 YLIRVSSQGNL
+619 YLMRVSSQGNL

-778 SSESKSEDKNA
+778 SSESKSEDKSA
-789 STDSARSNDLSQKPK
+789 STDSARSNDLRQKPK
-804 AENHQARATKGAA
+804 AENHQSRATKDAA
-817 NDESELGSSIASD
+817 NDESELSSSSASD

-835 AHESD
+835 AHDSN

-862 SSIDHANSYS
+862 SSADYTNSYS

-880 ERIEQDIEVLD
+880 ERLERDIEVLD

-896 STAPGEDEQP
+896 STASGEDEQS

-921 KKLATPKDRE
+921 KKLDTPKDRE

-964 GRGLSTSSHDAASAS
+964 GRGLPTSSHDAASAS
-979 KAKGTAASLKADA
+979 TAKGTAPSLKPTAT
-992 AHNIAAT
+992 NIAAT
-999 NAHDKETSNEGLS
+999 NTHDKKTSDDGLS
-1012 HAPSCLDLKLHFV
+1012 HAPSCLDLQLHFV
-1025 KSSSTSHADDG
+1025 KSSSTSYSDDG

-1084 VTSDTNKS
+1084 ATSNTNKS
-1092 GRSEGADSCVQ
+1092 GRSEGADSLVQ

-1115 PIALISKALK
+1115 PTALISKALK
-1125 LKLEII
+1125 LRLEII
-1131 SLEDMLNGRVNLQSV
+1131 SLEDMLTGRVSLQSV

-1154 QVSSIPVI
+1154 QVSSIPII

-1182 GISTDNDSQAAITKS
+1182 GVSTDNASQAAITKS

-1224 DEKSLDPYYSGE
+1224 DEKGLDPYYSGE
-1236 QSLSAMIEGVI
+1236 QALSAMIEGVI

-1318 VSFDTKQALGKL
+1318 VSFDTKRALGKL
-1330 DLLLHQTGFNAP
+1330 DLLLHQTGFNDP
-1342 NGAAHAIKGAATG
+1342 NGAAHAIAGVSPAVAGTN
-1355 AAAASAAGATA
+1355 AAGAT
-1366 YAGANVAESSLSG
+1366 GGDG
-1379 AEPYGGPYEG
+1379 AEPYGGPYD
-1389 QYGGP
+1389 GP
-1394 YGGDPYH
+1394 YGGDPYN

-1410 AAPRFDTGRDDDFNG
+1410 AAPRFDTGRDDDFNA
-1425 DAHWHGDSHFGNEHH
+1425 DAHWHGDSHFGNEHR
-1440 YGMDGQD
+1440 YGMDGQG
-1447 KGDFDAIRQR
+1447 KGDFDALSQR

-1735 EENIDFDLSRMII
+1735 EENIDFDQSRMII

-1760 HALESAAYTFI
+1760 RALESAAYTFI

-1824 QTQDRASQDTVDDVL
+1824 QTQDSASQDTVDDVL

-1904 GTKIPALCLYC
+1904 GSKIPALCLYC

-2048 DDTPRITISSK
+2048 YDTPRITFSSK

-2069 AAALGLTSNESEDKS
+2069 AAALGLTSNDNEDNS
-2084 ASEHSYQDKTH
+2084 ASNQSHQAKTH
-2095 KDSDA
+2095 QDSDA

-2122 SALLKLVDQAKS
+2122 SALLKLVDQAKI

-2142 AQQDK
+2142 AQQAK
-2147 DAAKAAAPLADEQAA
+2147 DAAKAA

-2167 KDDAATD
+2167 KDDAAKD
-2174 ANDSALE
+2174 ANDSALDD
-2181 AQAALIAADVQAN
+2181 AADLIAADVQAN
-2194 APSTDD
+2194 ASSTDNED
-2200 DADSADE
+2200 EDDSADE
-2207 TKSAKNAHNSESKD
+2207 AKSAKNAHNSESTD
-2221 STDSLD
+2221 SHESLD
-2227 SSDISKST
+2227 SFGISKST
-2235 DSTIATVLDE
+2235 DSAIATVLDE
-2245 DLDEDKDLSDH
+2245 DLDEDKDLSIH

-2269 AKLSRECKLSNAQV
+2269 VKLSRESKLSNAQV

-2297 IAAPFSIDFLDH
+2297 IAAPFSIDFLEH

-2380 NQRTF
+2380 NKRTL
-2385 KRNGR
+2385 KRNGGS
-2390 TSDIDGHSLDGFEQ
+2390 SDIDGHSLDGFEQ

-2446 QGMTSQKH
+2446 LGMQSHKDK
-2454 NSYRNILFTRKKC
+2454 SYRNILFTRKKC

-2525 HSSHLRVEVYAEK
+2525 NSSHLRVEVYAEK
-2538 VATSIFRLLANT
+2538 VAVSIFRLLANT

-2632 AAQSTSDT
+2632 AAQNTSVT
-2640 KEEQASLAN
+2640 KEAQASLVD

-2803 KFSNKNSLL
+2803 KFSNKNSML

-2967 DITATRLQ
+2967 DITPTRLQ

-3115 IELIKQGEELLKST
+3115 IELIKQGEALLKST
-3129 LQEFDLKLNAN
+3129 LQEFDLKLKAN

-3147 ALEHKNLTVASADAK
+3147 ALEQKNPTVASADAN
-3162 DTDDDSADA
+3162 DIDEASADD
-3171 AEEFVATNFVTT
+3171 AEDFVATDFVTT
-3183 DIESPDSAAKGLNT
+3183 DLESTDSANKGLNT

-3205 ADTGLNAISEVTDV
+3205 ADA
-3219 GLNAISDVAEASLSS
+3219 
-3234 IGDVADVGLNAIGDV
+3234 GLNAIGDV
-3249 ADAGLNAISDVA
+3249 D
-3261 DASINAI
+3261 
-3268 SEFADLDLNVI
+3268 
-3279 GDVADAGLNAISE
+3279 
-3292 LISDIADEGQK
+3292 DEGQK
-3303 ALIKLISDDDDD
+3303 ALSKLISDDDDD

-3331 ADTKDKV
+3331 ADAKD
-3338 NSKQTAE
+3338 NASSKQTVEAE
-3345 AEARAKQEELVLRRQ
+3345 AKAKAKAKSEAKLKAKAEARAKQEELALRRQ
-3360 ITESKKSVDLK
+3360 ITESKKDVDLK

-3422 KNSIP
+3422 KSSIP

-3456 QNRERVCISD
+3456 QNRERFCISD
-3466 DLIVTSED
+3466 DLLVTSED
-3474 SSLEQNKSTAQEIKE
+3474 SSLEQNKSTAQEIKD

-3495 QMFPLWDKVLLDI
+3495 QIFPQWDKVLLDI

-3530 NLYEYYVDILGSDD
+3530 DLYEYYVDILGSDD

-3567 DEGLQVVM
+3567 EESLQVVM

-3702 ASNFGINDYIRN
+3702 ANNFGVNDYIRN
-3714 FVKRNDSVMLQLVR
+3714 FVKSNDSVMLQLVR
-3728 VNNGINSYSPR
+3728 VNNGINGYSPR

-3752 KDEQSSPCIIGR
+3752 KDEQSSHCIIGR

-3844 HPYSPKA
+3844 HPYLPKA

>member
-41 SMVANVISANPQT
+41 SMVASVISANPQT
-54 TCPDQLQNIS
+54 TCPDQLKNIS

-83 REHKFTATRF
+83 REQKFTATRF

-136 CLQHA
+136 CLHHA
-141 SVPSH
+141 SLTSQ
-146 SSDFNEENTE
+146 SSDYNEENTE
-156 TTKLHAKLL
+156 ATKLHAKLL

-178 IQHEL
+178 IQHDL
-183 LLDKELDIVHL
+183 LLDKELDIEHL
-194 SADQLESLLS
+194 SAAQLESLLS
-204 GFSTKEQI
+204 GLSTTEQI

-228 PEHIMQVLKVHN
+228 PEHIMQVLKAHN

-265 ISFNALENFDPASSC
+265 ISFNALENREHSSSY
-280 ASTATQSADTPA
+280 ASTDTVSSNTPA
-292 QHSLWAMQQS
+292 QRSLWATQQS

-310 LPKLQSQ
+310 LPKLQSH

-350 QHKTLFSAVTTL
+350 QHKSLFSAVTTL
-362 SNKLAQN
+362 SNKLAEH

-374 PHAARVDTA
+374 PHAARLDTA

-390 LLCSNDLSQLQ
+390 LLSSNDLSQLQ

-413 EHQLLKACTAAN
+413 EHQLLKACTDAN
-425 SSIFSSRITTDLKDL
+425 SSIFSSRITADLKAL
-440 LSSIL
+440 LSSISA
-445 PASQDAYEVR
+445 ASQDAYKMR
-455 DIAAAKDAAEA
+455 DITAAKDAADA
-466 AKADA
+466 AKA

-476 DDASTKSVP
+476 DDARNKSDA
-485 SVANAKADDDDAAT
+485 SAANAKADDTNT
-499 EDTSDGAVADEGKAD
+499 EDASDGAVADDGKA
-514 NGKADD
+514 ADD
-520 SLADNAVVADEV
+520 LADNAVVADAV
-532 AAGTCAFD
+532 SVVAGTCAFD

-590 DFAFADD
+590 DFAFADE

-603 PEKLGSQPLAN
+603 PEKLRSQPLAN

-619 YLIRVSSQGNL
+619 YLMRVSRLGNL

-641 GVSAPRSLFYCSQS
+641 GVSAPRSLFYCSRS

-778 SSESKSEDKNA
+778 SSESKSEDKSA
-789 STDSARSNDLSQKPK
+789 STDSARTNNLKQKPK

-817 NDESELGSSIASD
+817 NDESELSPSIASD

-847 DGGASLDEM
+847 DGCGASLDEM

-862 SSIDHANSYS
+862 SSVDHTNSYS

-880 ERIEQDIEVLD
+880 ERIERDIEVLD

-896 STAPGEDEQP
+896 STAPGEDEQS

-921 KKLATPKDRE
+921 KKLATPKDHE

-964 GRGLSTSSHDAASAS
+964 GRGLPTSSHDAASTS
-979 KAKGTAASLKADA
+979 TAKGTAASSKASA
-992 AHNIAAT
+992 ANNKASAANNIAAT
-999 NAHDKETSNEGLS
+999 NAHDKETSDEGLS

-1084 VTSDTNKS
+1084 ATSDTNKS

-1125 LKLEII
+1125 LNLEII

-1154 QVSSIPVI
+1154 QLSSISII

-1342 NGAAHAIKGAATG
+1342 NGAAHAIKGAAP
-1355 AAAASAAGATA
+1355 AVAAASA
-1366 YAGANVAESSLSG
+1366 AGANVAESSLSG
-1379 AEPYGGPYEG
+1379 AEPYGGPYDG
-1389 QYGGP
+1389 PYGGQ
-1394 YGGDPYH
+1394 YGGDPYN

-1410 AAPRFDTGRDDDFNG
+1410 AAPRFDTGRDDDFNA
-1425 DAHWHGDSHFGNEHH
+1425 DAHWHGDSSFGNH
-1440 YGMDGQD
+1440 YGMDGQG
-1447 KGDFDAIRQR
+1447 KGDFDAQSQR

-1735 EENIDFDLSRMII
+1735 EENIDFDQSRMII

-1760 HALESAAYTFI
+1760 QALESAAYTFI

-1819 KDDDS
+1819 KDDDV
-1824 QTQDRASQDTVDDVL
+1824 QTQDSASQDTVDDVL
-1839 SSEQHKNLD
+1839 SSEQNKNLD

-1973 KILVPSSNE
+1973 KILVPSTNE

-2069 AAALGLTSNESEDKS
+2069 AAALGLTSNDNEDNS
-2084 ASEHSYQDKTH
+2084 ASNQSHQDKTH
-2095 KDSDA
+2095 QDSDA

-2147 DAAKAAAPLADEQAA
+2147 DAAKAAAPVEDEQAA

-2167 KDDAATD
+2167 KDDAAKE

-2181 AQAALIAADVQAN
+2181 AAADLIAADIQTS

-2200 DADSADE
+2200 DTDSADE
-2207 TKSAKNAHNSESKD
+2207 TKSAKNAHNSDSED
-2221 STDSLD
+2221 STELSD

-2235 DSTIATVLDE
+2235 DSAIATVVDE

-2297 IAAPFSIDFLDH
+2297 IAAPFSIDFVEH

-2425 DSEEYSLSAASSSN
+2425 DNEEYSLSAASSSN
-2439 ADGSSNP
+2439 ADDSSNP
-2446 QGMTSQKH
+2446 QGMQSQEHK
-2454 NSYRNILFTRKKC
+2454 SYRNILFTRKKC

-2615 VHQDLLHNY
+2615 VHQDLLYNY

-2669 DSINLRNKYELKHS
+2669 DSINLRSKYELKHS

-2930 IETSSWELALASSL
+2930 IETSSWELALASAL

-3115 IELIKQGEELLKST
+3115 IELIKQGEALLKST

-3147 ALEHKNLTVASADAK
+3147 AIEQKNPTVASANDHQAKPLAIEQKNPTVASADAI

-3183 DIESPDSAAKGLNT
+3183 NLELINSFDKGIST
-3197 LSKIISDV
+3197 LSKFIIDV
-3205 ADTGLNAISEVTDV
+3205 ADE
-3219 GLNAISDVAEASLSS
+3219 
-3234 IGDVADVGLNAIGDV
+3234 
-3249 ADAGLNAISDVA
+3249 
-3261 DASINAI
+3261 SINAI
-3268 SEFADLDLNVI
+3268 SD
-3279 GDVADAGLNAISE
+3279 
-3292 LISDIADEGQK
+3292 LISDIANEGPK
-3303 ALIKLISDDDDD
+3303 ALSKLLSDDDDD

-3324 HPQDDES
+3324 HSQDDES
-3331 ADTKDKV
+3331 ADAKDKV
-3338 NSKQTAE
+3338 SAKQTAE
-3345 AEARAKQEELVLRRQ
+3345 ADAKAKAKANAEAKLKAKAEARAKQEELVLRRQ

-3422 KNSIP
+3422 KSSIP

-3530 NLYEYYVDILGSDD
+3530 DLYEYYVDILGSDD

-3567 DEGLQVVM
+3567 DESLQVVM

-3728 VNNGINSYSPR
+3728 VNNGINGYSPR

-3773 AMIKYNVE
+3773 AMIKYNVK

-3800 NSDER
+3800 NADER
-3805 RANEALANHQKEP
+3805 RSNEAIANHQKEP

-3844 HPYSPKA
+3844 HPYSPNA

>member
-41 SMVANVISANPQT
+41 SMVASVISANPQT
-54 TCPDQLQNIS
+54 TCPDQLKNIS

-83 REHKFTATRF
+83 REQKFTATRF

-120 IAGKTISS
+120 IANKTISS

-136 CLQHA
+136 CLHHA
-141 SVPSH
+141 SLNSQ
-146 SSDFNEENTE
+146 SSDYNEENTE
-156 TTKLHAKLL
+156 ATKLHAKLL

-178 IQHEL
+178 IQHDL
-183 LLDKELDIVHL
+183 LLDKELDIEHL
-194 SADQLESLLS
+194 SAAQLESLLS
-204 GFSTKEQI
+204 GLSTTEQI

-228 PEHIMQVLKVHN
+228 PEHIMQVLKAHN

-265 ISFNALENFDPASSC
+265 ISFNAHENCDPASSC
-280 ASTATQSADTPA
+280 ASTDTVSSNTPA
-292 QHSLWAMQQS
+292 QRSLWATQQS

-310 LPKLQSQ
+310 LPKLQSH

-350 QHKTLFSAVTTL
+350 QHKSLFSAVTTL
-362 SNKLAQN
+362 SNKLAEH

-390 LLCSNDLSQLQ
+390 LLCSNDLSKVQ

-413 EHQLLKACTAAN
+413 EHQLLKACTDAN
-425 SSIFSSRITTDLKDL
+425 SSIFSSRITADLKAL
-440 LSSIL
+440 LSSISA
-445 PASQDAYEVR
+445 ASQNAYEMR
-455 DIAAAKDAAEA
+455 DIAAAKGAANA
-466 AKADA
+466 ANADE
-471 DADAN
+471 DID
-476 DDASTKSVP
+476 DDASTKSDE
-485 SVANAKADDDDAAT
+485 SAANAKADDDSAT
-499 EDTSDGAVADEGKAD
+499 EG
-514 NGKADD
+514 
-520 SLADNAVVADEV
+520 ADNAVMAD
-532 AAGTCAFD
+532 AAGAGTCAFD
-540 DGGDFASQLMRSFMR
+540 DGGGFASQLMRSFMR

-590 DFAFADD
+590 DFAFADE

-603 PEKLGSQPLAN
+603 PEKLRSQPLAN

-619 YLIRVSSQGNL
+619 YLMKVSSQGNL

-764 GAMSEELLKFTTNE
+764 GAMSDELLKFTTNE
-778 SSESKSEDKNA
+778 SSESKSEDSSA
-789 STDSARSNDLSQKPK
+789 STDSARANNLSQKSK

-817 NDESELGSSIASD
+817 NDESELSSSIASD
-830 DGQIA
+830 DSQIA
-835 AHESD
+835 AHDSD

-847 DGGASLDEM
+847 DGGASLDEV

-862 SSIDHANSYS
+862 SSLDHANSYS

-896 STAPGEDEQP
+896 STATGEDEQP

-1084 VTSDTNKS
+1084 ATSDTNKS

-1115 PIALISKALK
+1115 PTALISKALK

-1131 SLEDMLNGRVNLQSV
+1131 SLEDILNGRVNLQSV
-1146 YERLCIQA
+1146 YERLCFQA
-1154 QVSSIPVI
+1154 QASSIPII

-1204 SALGLHILKSKQR
+1204 SAIGLHILKSKQR

-1224 DEKSLDPYYSGE
+1224 DENSLDPYYSGE

-1342 NGAAHAIKGAATG
+1342 NGTAHAIKGAAP
-1355 AAAASAAGATA
+1355 AVAAASA
-1366 YAGANVAESSLSG
+1366 AGANVAESSLSG

-1389 QYGGP
+1389 PYGGP
-1394 YGGDPYH
+1394 YGGDPYN

-1410 AAPRFDTGRDDDFNG
+1410 AAPRFDTGRDDDFNAGDHWPG
-1425 DAHWHGDSHFGNEHH
+1425 DARSESSFGNEHH
-1440 YGMDGQD
+1440 YGMDGQG
-1447 KGDFDAIRQR
+1447 KGDFDALSQHC
-1457 RADRVALNAFE
+1457 ADRVALNAFE

-1735 EENIDFDLSRMII
+1735 EENIDFDQSRMII

-1824 QTQDRASQDTVDDVL
+1824 QTQDSASQDTVDDVL

-2069 AAALGLTSNESEDKS
+2069 AAALGLTSNESEDNS
-2084 ASEHSYQDKTH
+2084 ASNHSYQDKTH
-2095 KDSDA
+2095 QDSDA

-2112 SRSLNEFLIG
+2112 SRSLSEFLIG

-2142 AQQDK
+2142 AQQAK
-2147 DAAKAAAPLADEQAA
+2147 DAEKAAALVDAKKATAAEDDEQAA

-2167 KDDAATD
+2167 KDDAAKD

-2181 AQAALIAADVQAN
+2181 AAADLIAADIQAN
-2194 APSTDD
+2194 ASSTDD

-2207 TKSAKNAHNSESKD
+2207 TKSAKNAHNSESTD
-2221 STDSLD
+2221 SPESLD

-2235 DSTIATVLDE
+2235 DSAIATVLDE
-2245 DLDEDKDLSDH
+2245 DL
-2256 VLIAS
+2256 
-2261 DVDQLVDV
+2261 
-2269 AKLSRECKLSNAQV
+2269 
-2283 INALIELMQRNTLE
+2283 
-2297 IAAPFSIDFLDH
+2297 
-2309 RRHEVGYF
+2309 
-2317 FNPNDVAYRQY
+2317 
-2328 EQYIATHLPT
+2328 
-2338 ISIAIQVLRSVFSDG
+2338 
-2353 YSTYLRALKIEAERY
+2353 
-2368 EEDSLFFKRHGY
+2368 
-2380 NQRTF
+2380 
-2385 KRNGR
+2385 
-2390 TSDIDGHSLDGFEQ
+2390 
-2404 VQYQNSDQESIEQA
+2404 
-2418 KKAFNVV
+2418 
-2425 DSEEYSLSAASSSN
+2425 
-2439 ADGSSNP
+2439 
-2446 QGMTSQKH
+2446 
-2454 NSYRNILFTRKKC
+2454 
-2467 FNLVQEFMDPL
+2467 
-2478 LPDCKLYEVKKVI
+2478 
-2491 KSTKSDPNKNGL
+2491 
-2503 VDTSE
+2503 
-2508 EVITNVFQFMP
+2508 
-2519 WFEKEN
+2519 
-2525 HSSHLRVEVYAEK
+2525 
-2538 VATSIFRLLANT
+2538 
-2550 ASYLPGIK
+2550 
-2558 VSYDK
+2558 
-2563 QRYHDVASADALLLE
+2563 
-2578 VSNNAYELFLDV
+2578 
-2590 MYEDLLMIIE
+2590 
-2600 FLQSRNLQSTQSSNN
+2600 
-2615 VHQDLLHNY
+2615 
-2624 QQNPALAN
+2624 
-2632 AAQSTSDT
+2632 
-2640 KEEQASLAN
+2640 
-2649 SYTWHDNWCAVI
+2649 
-2661 NMLGLMHR
+2661 
-2669 DSINLRNKYELKHS
+2669 
-2683 RNNAYDAYNKLSEQ
+2683 
-2697 IYGYN
+2697 
-2702 YFRFILDALGTLNF
+2702 
-2716 IKSSSLMSFGIEIFT
+2716 
-2731 LDGCKSDIDAA
+2731 
-2742 DTEQS
+2742 
-2747 KFYNKRR
+2747 
-2754 EFELIEQ
+2754 
-2761 FRRLR
+2761 
-2766 ISIMQLF
+2766 
-2773 CEQVPES
+2773 
-2780 MRNSFIQS
+2780 
-2788 IFQSKNSDDFVNNIA
+2788 
-2803 KFSNKNSLL
+2803 
-2812 LQQLQAHALELEE
+2812 
-2825 SKLVDNEEQWQIYN
+2825 
-2839 APLNQNINV
+2839 
-2848 MAGPGSGKTHI
+2848 
-2859 LTMRAARLVYR
+2859 
-2870 EHVAPESILV
+2870 
-2880 LAYNRAVVIEL
+2880 
-2891 KNRLSTLFSELGM
+2891 
-2904 PRLGRRIKVFT
+2904 
-2915 FHGLAKRCLQ
+2915 
-2925 GKLND
+2925 
-2930 IETSSWELALASSL
+2930 
-2944 QLEPQLFTSL
+2944 
-2954 FPRLEYLMIDEFQ
+2954 
-2967 DITATRLQ
+2967 
-2975 VLNLIVSQYQDLRLF
+2975 
-2990 TIGDIN
+2990 
-2996 QSIYGFDRI
+2996 
-3005 NNHGSNQRISV
+3005 
-3016 QEYAAKLCPEPYYY
+3016 
-3030 YLQQRFKPVTMT
+3030 
-3042 LCRNYRSYPDILK
+3042 
-3055 LASEFLKDKTY
+3055 
-3066 LPVSDPKIASFAPKH
+3066 
-3081 EYARVYDL
+3081 
-3089 TENPNNLWYE
+3089 
-3099 LFKKTFEF
+3099 
-3107 ARKKNRES
+3107 
-3115 IELIKQGEELLKST
+3115 
-3129 LQEFDLKLNAN
+3129 
-3140 DHQAKPL
+3140 
-3147 ALEHKNLTVASADAK
+3147 
-3162 DTDDDSADA
+3162 
-3171 AEEFVATNFVTT
+3171 
-3183 DIESPDSAAKGLNT
+3183 
-3197 LSKIISDV
+3197 
-3205 ADTGLNAISEVTDV
+3205 
-3219 GLNAISDVAEASLSS
+3219 
-3234 IGDVADVGLNAIGDV
+3234 
-3249 ADAGLNAISDVA
+3249 
-3261 DASINAI
+3261 
-3268 SEFADLDLNVI
+3268 
-3279 GDVADAGLNAISE
+3279 
-3292 LISDIADEGQK
+3292 
-3303 ALIKLISDDDDD
+3303 
-3315 ELPDFIEDD
+3315 
-3324 HPQDDES
+3324 
-3331 ADTKDKV
+3331 
-3338 NSKQTAE
+3338 
-3345 AEARAKQEELVLRRQ
+3345 
-3360 ITESKKSVDLK
+3360 
-3371 HIMDEVSAEIELNNR
+3371 
-3386 KQQAYDLIKE
+3386 
-3396 GERRSIK
+3396 
-3403 TIALLF
+3403 
-3409 RTNNDVYRGLSKI
+3409 
-3422 KNSIP
+3422 
-3427 DYVHLHIQGGSSLAW
+3427 
-3442 FRERELYEIANYIY
+3442 
-3456 QNRERVCISD
+3456 
-3466 DLIVTSED
+3466 
-3474 SSLEQNKSTAQEIKE
+3474 
-3489 LCIYLM
+3489 
-3495 QMFPLWDKVLLDI
+3495 
-3508 AYCTVLS
+3508 
-3515 FMDSLDEQDG
+3515 
-3525 KVHFE
+3525 
-3530 NLYEYYVDILGSDD
+3530 
-3544 GGQIFKLYER
+3544 
-3554 YGSKRILGHDSGQ
+3554 
-3567 DEGLQVVM
+3567 
-3575 TTMHKVKGLEFDL
+3575 
-3588 VMVVPTFAP
+3588 
-3597 LPLSE
+3597 
-3602 HMNVSNLH
+3602 
-3610 GFKRSNYKDAA
+3610 
-3621 SAAQAAKT
+3621 
-3629 IPLFD
+3629 
-3634 DELADFE
+3634 
-3641 EERRLYYVAYTRAR
+3641 
-3655 KYLRAFKADREKA
+3655 
-3668 LDENRRYIYEREQVS
+3668 
-3683 QFSEKQ
+3683 
-3689 PQLDHYFISFTAQ
+3689 
-3702 ASNFGINDYIRN
+3702 
-3714 FVKRNDSVMLQLVR
+3714 
-3728 VNNGINSYSPR
+3728 
-3739 SFQEQFVCYILHQ
+3739 
-3752 KDEQSSPCIIGR
+3752 
-3764 LSQKNPIFN
+3764 
-3773 AMIKYNVE
+3773 
-3781 LVDGL
+3781 
-3786 FISNIAT
+3786 
-3793 WTYQDTL
+3793 
-3800 NSDER
+3800 
-3805 RANEALANHQKEP
+3805 
-3818 FAYSKLWCNEAK
+3818 
-3830 RAGFVYVIMLAGYG
+3830 
-3844 HPYSPKA
+3844 

>member
-41 SMVANVISANPQT
+41 SMVASVISANPQT
-54 TCPDQLQNIS
+54 TCPDQLKNIS

-83 REHKFTATRF
+83 REQKFTATRF

-120 IAGKTISS
+120 IANKNISS

-136 CLQHA
+136 CLHHA
-141 SVPSH
+141 SLNSQ
-146 SSDFNEENTE
+146 SSDYTEENSE
-156 TTKLHAKLL
+156 ATKLHAKLL

-178 IQHEL
+178 IQHDL
-183 LLDKELDIVHL
+183 LLDKELDIENL
-194 SADQLESLLS
+194 SAAKLESLLS
-204 GFSTKEQI
+204 GLSTTEQI

-222 LYLKYV
+222 LYLKYL

-265 ISFNALENFDPASSC
+265 ISFNALENREHSSSYASN
-280 ASTATQSADTPA
+280 ATQNSDTPA
-292 QHSLWAMQQS
+292 QHSLWATQQS

-310 LPKLQSQ
+310 QPKLQSQ

-362 SNKLAQN
+362 SNKLAEH
-369 FPLEL
+369 FPREM
-374 PHAARVDTA
+374 PHAARLDTA

-390 LLCSNDLSQLQ
+390 LLSSNDLSQLQ

-413 EHQLLKACTAAN
+413 EHQLLKACTDAN
-425 SSIFSSRITTDLKDL
+425 SSIFSSRITADLKAL
-440 LSSIL
+440 LSSISA
-445 PASQDAYEVR
+445 ASQNAYKMR
-455 DIAAAKDAAEA
+455 DIAAAKGAADAAN
-466 AKADA
+466 ADV
-471 DADAN
+471 DID
-476 DDASTKSVP
+476 DDASTKSDALVEGDK
-485 SVANAKADDDDAAT
+485 ANDEANTDDA
-499 EDTSDGAVADEGKAD
+499 SDGAVADEGKAD
-514 NGKADD
+514 DGKAAD
-520 SLADNAVVADEV
+520 SLSDNAVVADAV
-532 AAGTCAFD
+532 GAGTCAFD

-555 TLKVESFDKLLGK
+555 TLKVESFAKLLGK
-568 IENSLILAPQCLFE
+568 IENSLILSPQCLFE

-590 DFAFADD
+590 DFAFADE

-603 PEKLGSQPLAN
+603 PEKLRSQPLAN

-619 YLIRVSSQGNL
+619 YLIRVSSHGNL

-641 GVSAPRSLFYCSQS
+641 GVSEPRSLFYCSRS

-764 GAMSEELLKFTTNE
+764 GVMSEELLKFTTNE
-778 SSESKSEDKNA
+778 SSEIKSEDKSA
-789 STDSARSNDLSQKPK
+789 STGSARTNNLSQKPK
-804 AENHQARATKGAA
+804 AEHHQARANTGAA
-817 NDESELGSSIASD
+817 NDESELSPSIASD

-835 AHESD
+835 AHDSD
-840 NSAASMA
+840 NSAERMA

-856 ASNDID
+856 SSNDIE
-862 SSIDHANSYS
+862 SSVDHANSYS

-896 STAPGEDEQP
+896 STASGEDEQS

-921 KKLATPKDRE
+921 KKLDTPKDRE

-964 GRGLSTSSHDAASAS
+964 GRGLPTSSHDAASAS
-979 KAKGTAASLKADA
+979 TAKGTAASSKADA
-992 AHNIAAT
+992 ANNIAAT
-999 NAHDKETSNEGLS
+999 NTHDKETSDDGLN

-1084 VTSDTNKS
+1084 ATSDTNKS
-1092 GRSEGADSCVQ
+1092 GRSEMADSCVQ

-1115 PIALISKALK
+1115 PTALISKALK

-1342 NGAAHAIKGAATG
+1342 NGAAHAIKGAAPG
-1355 AAAASAAGATA
+1355 AAAASA
-1366 YAGANVAESSLSG
+1366 AGANVAESSLSG
-1379 AEPYGGPYEG
+1379 AEPYGGPYEW

-1401 DAPFDDGYS
+1401 DALFDDGYS
-1410 AAPRFDTGRDDDFNG
+1410 AAPRFDTGRDDDFNADTHWPS
-1425 DAHWHGDSHFGNEHH
+1425 DAHGESSFGNH
-1440 YGMDGQD
+1440 YGMDGQG
-1447 KGDFDAIRQR
+1447 KGDFDAQSQR
-1457 RADRVALNAFE
+1457 RAERVALNAFE

-1735 EENIDFDLSRMII
+1735 EENIDFDQSRMII

-1824 QTQDRASQDTVDDVL
+1824 QTQDSASQDTVDDVL

-2084 ASEHSYQDKTH
+2084 ASEHSYQDNTH
-2095 KDSDA
+2095 QDSDA

-2147 DAAKAAAPLADEQAA
+2147 DAEKAAAPLADEQAA

-2181 AQAALIAADVQAN
+2181 AAAALIAADVQAN
-2194 APSTDD
+2194 AQSTDD
-2200 DADSADE
+2200 DSESANADE
-2207 TKSAKNAHNSESKD
+2207 TKRAKNANNSESTD
-2221 STDSLD
+2221 STESLD
-2227 SSDISKST
+2227 SSGISKST
-2235 DSTIATVLDE
+2235 DSAIATVVDE

-2328 EQYIATHLPT
+2328 EQYIASHLPT

-2380 NQRTF
+2380 NQRTL

-2439 ADGSSNP
+2439 ADGSSNH
-2446 QGMTSQKH
+2446 QGKQSQEHK
-2454 NSYRNILFTRKKC
+2454 SYRNILFTRKKC

-2803 KFSNKNSLL
+2803 KFSNKNSML

-2930 IETSSWELALASSL
+2930 IETSSWELALASAL

-3147 ALEHKNLTVASADAK
+3147 AIEQKNPTVASADAK

-3183 DIESPDSAAKGLNT
+3183 NLEIINSFDKGLNS
-3197 LSKIISDV
+3197 LSKFIS
-3205 ADTGLNAISEVTDV
+3205 
-3219 GLNAISDVAEASLSS
+3219 
-3234 IGDVADVGLNAIGDV
+3234 DV
-3249 ADAGLNAISDVA
+3249 ADAGLNAISD
-3261 DASINAI
+3261 
-3268 SEFADLDLNVI
+3268 
-3279 GDVADAGLNAISE
+3279 
-3292 LISDIADEGQK
+3292 IADEGQK
-3303 ALIKLISDDDDD
+3303 ALSKLISGDDDD

-3324 HPQDDES
+3324 QPQDDES

-3338 NSKQTAE
+3338 NAKQTAE
-3345 AEARAKQEELVLRRQ
+3345 ADAKAKAKAKAEAKLKAKAEAIAKQEELVLRRQ
-3360 ITESKKSVDLK
+3360 ISESKKDVDLK

-3456 QNRERVCISD
+3456 QNRERVCISNE
-3466 DLIVTSED
+3466 LIVTSED
-3474 SSLEQNKSTAQEIKE
+3474 SSLEQNKSTAQEIKD

-3530 NLYEYYVDILGSDD
+3530 DLYEYYVDILGSDD

-3554 YGSKRILGHDSGQ
+3554 YGAKRILGHDSGQ
-3567 DEGLQVVM
+3567 DESLQVVM

-3629 IPLFD
+3629 IPLYD

-3728 VNNGINSYSPR
+3728 VNNGINGYSPR

-3752 KDEQSSPCIIGR
+3752 KDKHSSPCIIGR

-3805 RANEALANHQKEP
+3805 RANEALASHQKEP

-3844 HPYSPKA
+3844 HPYSPKT

>member
-1 MASESSLIL
+1 MQANSFLLDVE
-10 ATLAV
+10 
-15 KDNEVVKQVLI
+15 KQ
-26 SCDPKSQ
+26 
-33 ELIAANFD
+33 
-41 SMVANVISANPQT
+41 
-54 TCPDQLQNIS
+54 
-64 AERLLFL
+64 
-71 FTCASKLFFTGC
+71 
-83 REHKFTATRF
+83 KFTATRF

-136 CLQHA
+136 CLHHA
-141 SVPSH
+141 SLTSQ
-146 SSDFNEENTE
+146 SSDYTEENAE
-156 TTKLHAKLL
+156 ATKLHAKLL
-165 AKLSPQQHDKLKH
+165 AKLSPQQHDKLKQ
-178 IQHEL
+178 IQHDL
-183 LLDKELDIVHL
+183 LVDKEIDIEHL
-194 SADQLESLLS
+194 SADKLESLLS
-204 GFSTKEQI
+204 GLSTTEQI
-212 EYSLKLNSCD
+212 EYSLKLNSSD

-265 ISFNALENFDPASSC
+265 ISFNALENREHSSSY
-280 ASTATQSADTPA
+280 ASTDTVSSNTPA
-292 QHSLWAMQQS
+292 QRSLCATQQS

-310 LPKLQSQ
+310 QPNLQSQ

-338 LDLDELETVLFE
+338 LDLDELETVLFD
-350 QHKTLFSAVTTL
+350 QHKSLFSAVTTL
-362 SNKLAQN
+362 SNKLAEH
-369 FPLEL
+369 FPLKL
-374 PHAARVDTA
+374 PHTARLDTA

-390 LLCSNDLSQLQ
+390 LLSSNDLSQLQ

-413 EHQLLKACTAAN
+413 EHQLLKACTDAN
-425 SSIFSSRITTDLKDL
+425 SSIFSSRITADLKAL
-440 LSSIL
+440 LSSISA
-445 PASQDAYEVR
+445 ASQDAYKMR
-455 DIAAAKDAAEA
+455 NIAAAKDAAEA
-466 AKADA
+466 AKAHA
-471 DADAN
+471 DAD
-476 DDASTKSVP
+476 DDASTKSDALVEGDK
-485 SVANAKADDDDAAT
+485 ANDEANTDNEADGENGAIADD
-499 EDTSDGAVADEGKAD
+499 
-514 NGKADD
+514 
-520 SLADNAVVADEV
+520 AVVADAV

-555 TLKVESFDKLLGK
+555 TLKVESFAKLLGK

-590 DFAFADD
+590 DFAFADE

-603 PEKLGSQPLAN
+603 PEKLRSHPLAN
-614 ACLND
+614 TCLND
-619 YLIRVSSQGNL
+619 YLMRVSSQGNL

-778 SSESKSEDKNA
+778 SSESKSEDKSA
-789 STDSARSNDLSQKPK
+789 STDSARTNNLSQKPK

-817 NDESELGSSIASD
+817 NDESDLSPSIASD
-830 DGQIA
+830 DGHIA

-847 DGGASLDEM
+847 DGGGASLDEM

-862 SSIDHANSYS
+862 SSVDHTNSYS

-880 ERIEQDIEVLD
+880 ERLERDIEVLD

-896 STAPGEDEQP
+896 STAPGEDEQS

-921 KKLATPKDRE
+921 KKLDTPKDHE

-964 GRGLSTSSHDAASAS
+964 GRGLPTSSHDAASTS
-979 KAKGTAASLKADA
+979 TAKGTAASSKADA
-992 AHNIAAT
+992 ANNIAAT
-999 NAHDKETSNEGLS
+999 NAQDKETSKEEINLD
-1012 HAPSCLDLKLHFV
+1012 PSCLNLQLHFV

-1084 VTSDTNKS
+1084 ATSDTNKS

-1115 PIALISKALK
+1115 PTALISKALK

-1146 YERLCIQA
+1146 YERLCLQA

-1247 ALIKSSITNLVGT
+1247 ALIKSSITNFVGT

-1330 DLLLHQTGFNAP
+1330 DLLLHQTGFNDP
-1342 NGAAHAIKGAATG
+1342 NGAAHAIKGAAP
-1355 AAAASAAGATA
+1355 AVAAASAAGAS
-1366 YAGANVAESSLSG
+1366 VAESSLSG
-1379 AEPYGGPYEG
+1379 AEPYDGP
-1389 QYGGP
+1389 YGGP

-1410 AAPRFDTGRDDDFNG
+1410 AAPRFDAGRDDDFNA

-1440 YGMDGQD
+1440 YGMDGQG
-1447 KGDFDAIRQR
+1447 KGDFDAQSQR

-1735 EENIDFDLSRMII
+1735 EENIDFDQSRMII

-1819 KDDDS
+1819 KDDDA
-1824 QTQDRASQDTVDDVL
+1824 QTQDSTSQDTVDDVL

-1854 CATKAFGMGMD
+1854 CTTKAFGMGMD

-2069 AAALGLTSNESEDKS
+2069 AAALGLTSNESEDNS
-2084 ASEHSYQDKTH
+2084 ASNHSYQDKTH
-2095 KDSDA
+2095 QDSDA

-2147 DAAKAAAPLADEQAA
+2147 DAEKAAALVADEQAA
-2162 ALVDA
+2162 ASVDA
-2167 KDDAATD
+2167 KDDAAKD
-2174 ANDSALE
+2174 ADDSTLE
-2181 AQAALIAADVQAN
+2181 AAAALIAADVQAN

-2200 DADSADE
+2200 EDDSADE
-2207 TKSAKNAHNSESKD
+2207 IMSAKNTHNSDSED
-2221 STDSLD
+2221 STELSD
-2227 SSDISKST
+2227 SSDLAKST
-2235 DSTIATVLDE
+2235 DSAIATVVDE
-2245 DLDEDKDLSDH
+2245 DLDEEQDLSDH

-2297 IAAPFSIDFLDH
+2297 IAAPFSIDFVEH

-2439 ADGSSNP
+2439 ADDSSNP
-2446 QGMTSQKH
+2446 QGMQSQEHK
-2454 NSYRNILFTRKKC
+2454 SYRNILFTRKKC

-2803 KFSNKNSLL
+2803 KFSNKNSML

-3115 IELIKQGEELLKST
+3115 IELIKQGEALLKST

-3147 ALEHKNLTVASADAK
+3147 ALEHKNLTVASAEAK
-3162 DTDDDSADA
+3162 NTDDDSADA

-3183 DIESPDSAAKGLNT
+3183 NLERINSFDKGLNS
-3197 LSKIISDV
+3197 LSKFIS
-3205 ADTGLNAISEVTDV
+3205 
-3219 GLNAISDVAEASLSS
+3219 
-3234 IGDVADVGLNAIGDV
+3234 DV
-3249 ADAGLNAISDVA
+3249 ADAGLNAISD
-3261 DASINAI
+3261 
-3268 SEFADLDLNVI
+3268 
-3279 GDVADAGLNAISE
+3279 
-3292 LISDIADEGQK
+3292 IADEGQK
-3303 ALIKLISDDDDD
+3303 ALSKLISGDDDD

-3324 HPQDDES
+3324 HSQDDES
-3331 ADTKDKV
+3331 ADAKDKV
-3338 NSKQTAE
+3338 SAKQTAE
-3345 AEARAKQEELVLRRQ
+3345 ADAKAKAKAKAEAKLKAKAEARAKQEELVLRRQ
-3360 ITESKKSVDLK
+3360 ITESKKDVDLK

-3466 DLIVTSED
+3466 DLLVTSEE

-3515 FMDSLDEQDG
+3515 FMDSIDEQDG

-3844 HPYSPKA
+3844 HPYLPKA

>member
-41 SMVANVISANPQT
+41 SMVASVISANPQT
-54 TCPDQLQNIS
+54 TCPDQLKNIS

-83 REHKFTATRF
+83 REQKFTATRF

-136 CLQHA
+136 CLYHA
-141 SVPSH
+141 SLTSQ
-146 SSDFNEENTE
+146 SSSYTEENAE
-156 TTKLHAKLL
+156 ATKLHAKLL

-183 LLDKELDIVHL
+183 LLDKELDIEHL
-194 SADQLESLLS
+194 SAAQLDSLLS
-204 GFSTKEQI
+204 GLSTKEQI

-265 ISFNALENFDPASSC
+265 ISLNAHENCDPASSC
-280 ASTATQSADTPA
+280 ASNATQNSDTPA
-292 QHSLWAMQQS
+292 QRSLWATQQS

-310 LPKLQSQ
+310 QPKLQSQ
-317 CLVYGRN
+317 CLLYGRN

-350 QHKTLFSAVTTL
+350 QHKSLFSAVTTL
-362 SNKLAQN
+362 SNKLAKH

-374 PHAARVDTA
+374 PHAARLDTA
-383 RLFVISS
+383 RLFVISC
-390 LLCSNDLSQLQ
+390 LLSSNDLSKVQ
-401 LELSEGISRKLN
+401 LELSEGISRKLS
-413 EHQLLKACTAAN
+413 EHQLLKACTDAN
-425 SSIFSSRITTDLKDL
+425 SSIFSSRITADLKAL
-440 LSSIL
+440 LSSISA
-445 PASQDAYEVR
+445 ASQDAYDVR
-455 DIAAAKDAAEA
+455 DIAAAKGAANA

-476 DDASTKSVP
+476 DDASTKSDALVEDDK
-485 SVANAKADDDDAAT
+485 ANDEANTDDA
-499 EDTSDGAVADEGKAD
+499 SDGAVADDSKADDGQAAAEGKA
-514 NGKADD
+514 AD
-520 SLADNAVVADEV
+520 SLADNAVAADV
-532 AAGTCAFD
+532 VTAYAVGAGTSAFD

-590 DFAFADD
+590 DFAFADE

-603 PEKLGSQPLAN
+603 PEKLRSQPLAN

-619 YLIRVSSQGNL
+619 YLIRVSSLGNL

-778 SSESKSEDKNA
+778 SSESKSEDKSA
-789 STDSARSNDLSQKPK
+789 STDNARSNDLRQKPK
-804 AENHQARATKGAA
+804 TENHQARATKGAA
-817 NDESELGSSIASD
+817 NDESELSPSIASD

-840 NSAASMA
+840 NSAARMA

-862 SSIDHANSYS
+862 SSVDHTNSYS

-880 ERIEQDIEVLD
+880 ERLEQDIEVLD

-896 STAPGEDEQP
+896 STASDEDEQS

-964 GRGLSTSSHDAASAS
+964 GRGLSTSSNNASSAS
-979 KAKGTAASLKADA
+979 TAKGTAASSKTSA
-992 AHNIAAT
+992 ANNIAAT
-999 NAHDKETSNEGLS
+999 NTHDKETSKEEINLD
-1012 HAPSCLDLKLHFV
+1012 PSCLNLQLHFV

-1084 VTSDTNKS
+1084 ATINTYKS

-1115 PIALISKALK
+1115 PTALISKALK

-1154 QVSSIPVI
+1154 QLSSIPVI

-1204 SALGLHILKSKQR
+1204 SAIGLHILKSKQR

-1224 DEKSLDPYYSGE
+1224 DENSLDPYYSGE

-1291 FIELPLF
+1291 FIELSLF

-1330 DLLLHQTGFNAP
+1330 DLLLHQTSFNDP
-1342 NGAAHAIKGAATG
+1342 NGTAHAIAGAAPGVAAGVAAASTTG
-1355 AAAASAAGATA
+1355 DRFAGAAGASAAAAGAAG
-1366 YAGANVAESSLSG
+1366 GADPYS
-1379 AEPYGGPYEG
+1379 EPYD
-1389 QYGGP
+1389 GP
-1394 YGGDPYH
+1394 YGGDPYGSGPYN

-1410 AAPRFDTGRDDDFNG
+1410 AAPRFDAGRDDDFNATAHWPG
-1425 DAHWHGDSHFGNEHH
+1425 DAHCESSFANERH
-1440 YGMDGQD
+1440 YGMDGQG
-1447 KGDFDAIRQR
+1447 KGDFDALSQR

-1735 EENIDFDLSRMII
+1735 EESIDFDQSRMII

-1760 HALESAAYTFI
+1760 QALESAAYTFI

-1784 LNLAHLGPIAKIAG
+1784 LNFAHLGPIAKIAG

-1809 TARKNLFERY
+1809 TVRKNLFERY
-1819 KDDDS
+1819 KDDDA
-1824 QTQDRASQDTVDDVL
+1824 QTQDSASQDTVDDVL

-1988 IILSY
+1988 ILLSY

-2069 AAALGLTSNESEDKS
+2069 AAALGLTSNDNEDNS
-2084 ASEHSYQDKTH
+2084 ASDHSYQDKTH
-2095 KDSDA
+2095 QDSDA

-2134 ARLERKAK
+2134 SRLERKAK
-2142 AQQDK
+2142 EQQDK

-2167 KDDAATD
+2167 KDDAAKD

-2181 AQAALIAADVQAN
+2181 AAAALIAADVQAN

-2200 DADSADE
+2200 EDDSADE
-2207 TKSAKNAHNSESKD
+2207 IMSAKNAHNSESKD
-2221 STDSLD
+2221 SPESLD
-2227 SSDISKST
+2227 NSDISKST
-2235 DSTIATVLDE
+2235 DSAIATVLDE
-2245 DLDEDKDLSDH
+2245 DLDEDKDLSSH

-2297 IAAPFSIDFLDH
+2297 IAAPFSIDFLEH

-2425 DSEEYSLSAASSSN
+2425 DNEEYSLSAASSSN

-2446 QGMTSQKH
+2446 QGMQSQEHK
-2454 NSYRNILFTRKKC
+2454 SYRNILFTRKKC
-2467 FNLVQEFMDPL
+2467 FNLVQEFMEPL

-2640 KEEQASLAN
+2640 NEEQASLAN

-3115 IELIKQGEELLKST
+3115 IELIKQGEALLKST

-3183 DIESPDSAAKGLNT
+3183 NLEIINSFDKGLNS
-3197 LSKIISDV
+3197 LSKFIS
-3205 ADTGLNAISEVTDV
+3205 
-3219 GLNAISDVAEASLSS
+3219 
-3234 IGDVADVGLNAIGDV
+3234 DV
-3249 ADAGLNAISDVA
+3249 ADAGLNAISD
-3261 DASINAI
+3261 
-3268 SEFADLDLNVI
+3268 
-3279 GDVADAGLNAISE
+3279 
-3292 LISDIADEGQK
+3292 IADEGQK
-3303 ALIKLISDDDDD
+3303 ALSKLISGDDDD

-3324 HPQDDES
+3324 HSQDDES
-3331 ADTKDKV
+3331 ADAKDKV
-3338 NSKQTAE
+3338 SAKQTAE
-3345 AEARAKQEELVLRRQ
+3345 ADAKAKAKANAEAKLKAKAEARAKQEELVLRRQ
-3360 ITESKKSVDLK
+3360 ITESKKNVDLK

-3515 FMDSLDEQDG
+3515 FMDSIDEQDG

-3530 NLYEYYVDILGSDD
+3530 DLYEYYVDILGSDD

-3567 DEGLQVVM
+3567 DESLQVVM

-3689 PQLDHYFISFTAQ
+3689 PQLDHYFISYTAQ
-3702 ASNFGINDYIRN
+3702 ANNFGINDYIRN

-3773 AMIKYNVE
+3773 AMIKYNVQ

-3844 HPYSPKA
+3844 HPYSPKT

>member
-41 SMVANVISANPQT
+41 SMVASVINANPQT
-54 TCPDQLQNIS
+54 TCPDQLKNIS

-71 FTCASKLFFTGC
+71 FTCASKLFFKGC
-83 REHKFTATRF
+83 REQKFTATRF
-93 KNYGRFVRSITTFCL
+93 KHYGRFVRSITTFCL

-120 IAGKTISS
+120 ITDKTISS

-141 SVPSH
+141 SLTSQ
-146 SSDFNEENTE
+146 SSDYTEENAE
-156 TTKLHAKLL
+156 ATKLHAKLL

-178 IQHEL
+178 IQHDL
-183 LLDKELDIVHL
+183 LLDKELDIEHL
-194 SADQLESLLS
+194 SADKLESLLS
-204 GFSTKEQI
+204 GLSTTEQI
-212 EYSLKLNSCD
+212 EYSLKLNSSD

-240 LVHLSINA
+240 LVHLSISA

-265 ISFNALENFDPASSC
+265 ISFNALENREQATSY
-280 ASTATQSADTPA
+280 ASTDTVSSNTPA
-292 QHSLWAMQQS
+292 QRSLWATQQS

-324 LALFDSR
+324 LATFDSR

-362 SNKLAQN
+362 SNKLAEH
-369 FPLEL
+369 FPREM
-374 PHAARVDTA
+374 PHAARLDTA

-390 LLCSNDLSQLQ
+390 LLSSNDLSQLQ

-413 EHQLLKACTAAN
+413 EHQLLKACTDAN
-425 SSIFSSRITTDLKDL
+425 SSIFSSRIIADLKEL

-445 PASQDAYEVR
+445 PASQDAYKMR
-455 DIAAAKDAAEA
+455 DIAAVKGAACA
-466 AKADA
+466 AKAHA
-471 DADAN
+471 DAD
-476 DDASTKSVP
+476 DDASTKSDALVEDDK
-485 SVANAKADDDDAAT
+485 ANDEANTDDA
-499 EDTSDGAVADEGKAD
+499 SDGAVADKGKAAD
-514 NGKADD
+514 GKAAD
-520 SLADNAVVADEV
+520 SLADNAAAADVV

-555 TLKVESFDKLLGK
+555 TLKVESFAKLLGK

-590 DFAFADD
+590 DFAFADE
-597 SYQLIS
+597 SHQLIS
-603 PEKLGSQPLAN
+603 PEKLRSQPLAN

-641 GVSAPRSLFYCSQS
+641 GVSAPRSLFYCSRS
-655 SLSQFIH
+655 SLSQFMH

-778 SSESKSEDKNA
+778 SSENNSEDKNA
-789 STDSARSNDLSQKPK
+789 STDSARANNLKQKPK

-830 DGQIA
+830 DGHIA

-847 DGGASLDEM
+847 DGGGASLDEM
-856 ASNDID
+856 ASNDIEG
-862 SSIDHANSYS
+862 SVDHANSYS
-872 DSDEEYVS
+872 DSDEELVS

-896 STAPGEDEQP
+896 STASGDDEQS

-938 ERNHV
+938 ERNQV

-964 GRGLSTSSHDAASAS
+964 GRGLPTSSHDAASAS

-992 AHNIAAT
+992 ANNIAAT
-999 NAHDKETSNEGLS
+999 NAQDKETSKEEINL
-1012 HAPSCLDLKLHFV
+1012 APSCLNLQLHFV
-1025 KSSSTSHADDG
+1025 KSSSTSYADDG

-1043 DKLSAILKQ
+1043 DKISAILKQ

-1084 VTSDTNKS
+1084 ATSDTNKS

-1115 PIALISKALK
+1115 PTALISKALK
-1125 LKLEII
+1125 LNLEII

-1146 YERLCIQA
+1146 YESLCLQA
-1154 QVSSIPVI
+1154 QVSSIPII

-1182 GISTDNDSQAAITKS
+1182 GVSTDNDSQAAITKS
-1197 AALYPHL
+1197 ASLYPHL

-1330 DLLLHQTGFNAP
+1330 DLLLHQTGFNDP
-1342 NGAAHAIKGAATG
+1342 NGATHAIAGVSPAVDG
-1355 AAAASAAGATA
+1355 PNAAGAT
-1366 YAGANVAESSLSG
+1366 GGDG
-1379 AEPYGGPYEG
+1379 AEPYSGPYED
-1389 QYGGP
+1389 QYGRDP
-1394 YGGDPYH
+1394 YGGDPYN

-1410 AAPRFDTGRDDDFNG
+1410 AAPRFDTGRDDDFNAG
-1425 DAHWHGDSHFGNEHH
+1425 AHWHGDAHGESSFGNEHH
-1440 YGMDGQD
+1440 YGMDGQG
-1447 KGDFDAIRQR
+1447 KGDFDALSQR
-1457 RADRVALNAFE
+1457 RADRVALTAFE

-1735 EENIDFDLSRMII
+1735 EENIDFDQSRMII

-1760 HALESAAYTFI
+1760 QALESAAYTFI

-1777 RTVAHGR
+1777 RTVEHGR

-1819 KDDDS
+1819 KDDDA
-1824 QTQDRASQDTVDDVL
+1824 QTQDSTSQDTVDDVL

-2069 AAALGLTSNESEDKS
+2069 AAALGLTSNESEDNS
-2084 ASEHSYQDKTH
+2084 ASDHSYQDKTH
-2095 KDSDA
+2095 QDSDA

-2112 SRSLNEFLIG
+2112 SRSLSEFLIG

-2142 AQQDK
+2142 AQQAK
-2147 DAAKAAAPLADEQAA
+2147 DAEKAAALVDAKKATAAEDDEQAA
-2162 ALVDA
+2162 ELVDA
-2167 KDDAATD
+2167 KDDAAKD

-2181 AQAALIAADVQAN
+2181 AAADLIAADVQAN
-2194 APSTDD
+2194 AQSIDNDD
-2200 DADSADE
+2200 DSADE
-2207 TKSAKNAHNSESKD
+2207 TKSAKNAHNSESSD
-2221 STDSLD
+2221 SPESLD
-2227 SSDISKST
+2227 SSDLAKST
-2235 DSTIATVLDE
+2235 DSAIATVLDE

-2297 IAAPFSIDFLDH
+2297 IAAPFSIDFLEH

-2368 EEDSLFFKRHGY
+2368 EEDSLFFKRHGH

-2385 KRNGR
+2385 KHNGR

-2418 KKAFNVV
+2418 KKAFNVI

-2446 QGMTSQKH
+2446 QGMQSQEHK
-2454 NSYRNILFTRKKC
+2454 SYRNILFTRKKC

-2803 KFSNKNSLL
+2803 KFSNKNSML

-2930 IETSSWELALASSL
+2930 IETSSWELALASYL

-3147 ALEHKNLTVASADAK
+3147 AIEQKNPTVASADAK

-3171 AEEFVATNFVTT
+3171 AEEFVATGL
-3183 DIESPDSAAKGLNT
+3183 ESTDSADKGINT
-3197 LSKIISDV
+3197 LS
-3205 ADTGLNAISEVTDV
+3205 
-3219 GLNAISDVAEASLSS
+3219 
-3234 IGDVADVGLNAIGDV
+3234 
-3249 ADAGLNAISDVA
+3249 
-3261 DASINAI
+3261 
-3268 SEFADLDLNVI
+3268 
-3279 GDVADAGLNAISE
+3279 
-3292 LISDIADEGQK
+3292 
-3303 ALIKLISDDDDD
+3303 KLISDDDDD

-3324 HPQDDES
+3324 HPQDDDS
-3331 ADTKDKV
+3331 ASANDKV
-3338 NSKQTAE
+3338 RAKQSAE
-3345 AEARAKQEELVLRRQ
+3345 ADAKAKAKAKAEAKLQARAEARAKQEELVLRRQ
-3360 ITESKKSVDLK
+3360 ISESKKDVDLK

-3530 NLYEYYVDILGSDD
+3530 DLYEYYVDILGSDD

-3567 DEGLQVVM
+3567 DESLQVVM

-3621 SAAQAAKT
+3621 SAAHAAKT

-3728 VNNGINSYSPR
+3728 VNNGINGYSPR
-3739 SFQEQFVCYILHQ
+3739 TFQEQFVCYILHQ

>member
-41 SMVANVISANPQT
+41 SMVASVISANPQT
-54 TCPDQLQNIS
+54 TCPDQLKNIS

-83 REHKFTATRF
+83 KEQKFTATRF

-136 CLQHA
+136 CLYHA
-141 SVPSH
+141 SLTSQ
-146 SSDFNEENTE
+146 SSDYTEENAE
-156 TTKLHAKLL
+156 ATKMHAKLL

-183 LLDKELDIVHL
+183 LLDKELDIEHL
-194 SADQLESLLS
+194 SAAQLETLLS
-204 GFSTKEQI
+204 GLSTTEQI

-265 ISFNALENFDPASSC
+265 ISFNALENREHSSSY
-280 ASTATQSADTPA
+280 ASTDTVSSNTPA
-292 QHSLWAMQQS
+292 QRSLWATQQS

-350 QHKTLFSAVTTL
+350 QHKSLFSAVTTL
-362 SNKLAQN
+362 SNKLAEH

-374 PHAARVDTA
+374 PHAARLDTA

-413 EHQLLKACTAAN
+413 EHQLLKACTDAN
-425 SSIFSSRITTDLKDL
+425 SSIFSSRITADLKAL
-440 LSSIL
+440 LSSISA
-445 PASQDAYEVR
+445 ASQDAYKMR
-455 DIAAAKDAAEA
+455 NIAAAKDAAEA

-471 DADAN
+471 DADAD
-476 DDASTKSVP
+476 DDASTKSDALVEDDK
-485 SVANAKADDDDAAT
+485 ANDEANTDDA
-499 EDTSDGAVADEGKAD
+499 SDGAVADDSKADDGQAAAEGKA
-514 NGKADD
+514 AD
-520 SLADNAVVADEV
+520 SLADNAVVADAV

-555 TLKVESFDKLLGK
+555 TLKVESFAKLLGK
-568 IENSLILAPQCLFE
+568 IENSLILTPKCLFE

-590 DFAFADD
+590 DFAFADE

-619 YLIRVSSQGNL
+619 YLMRVSSQGNL

-749 ALKLNSLESKYTLIS
+749 ALKLNSLESKYTLVS

-778 SSESKSEDKNA
+778 SSDSKSEDKSA
-789 STDSARSNDLSQKPK
+789 STDSARANNLRQKPT

-862 SSIDHANSYS
+862 SSVDHANSYS

-880 ERIEQDIEVLD
+880 ERIERDIEVLD

-896 STAPGEDEQP
+896 STASGEDEQS

-979 KAKGTAASLKADA
+979 TAKDIAASSKASA
-992 AHNIAAT
+992 TNIAAS
-999 NAHDKETSNEGLS
+999 NAHDKETSKEGLN

-1025 KSSSTSHADDG
+1025 KSSSTNHADDG

-1084 VTSDTNKS
+1084 ATSDTNKS

-1115 PIALISKALK
+1115 PTALISKALK

-1131 SLEDMLNGRVNLQSV
+1131 SLEDMLTGRVNLQSV
-1146 YERLCIQA
+1146 YESLCLQS
-1154 QVSSIPVI
+1154 QVSSIPII

-1182 GISTDNDSQAAITKS
+1182 GVRTDNDSQAAITKS

-1309 LVKSFISNE
+1309 LIKSFISNE

-1355 AAAASAAGATA
+1355 AAAASAAGA
-1366 YAGANVAESSLSG
+1366 NVAESSLSG

-1394 YGGDPYH
+1394 YGGDPYN

-1410 AAPRFDTGRDDDFNG
+1410 AAPRFDTGRDDDFNAGDHWPG
-1425 DAHWHGDSHFGNEHH
+1425 DARSESSFGNH
-1440 YGMDGQD
+1440 YGMDGQG
-1447 KGDFDAIRQR
+1447 KGDFDAQSQR

-1735 EENIDFDLSRMII
+1735 EENIDFDQSRMII

-1824 QTQDRASQDTVDDVL
+1824 QTQDSASQDTVDDVL

-2069 AAALGLTSNESEDKS
+2069 AAALGLTSNESEDNS
-2084 ASEHSYQDKTH
+2084 ASDHSYQDKTH
-2095 KDSDA
+2095 QDSDA

-2147 DAAKAAAPLADEQAA
+2147 DAEKAAALVADEQAA

-2167 KDDAATD
+2167 KDDAAKE

-2181 AQAALIAADVQAN
+2181 AAADLIAADVQAN

-2200 DADSADE
+2200 DTDSADE
-2207 TKSAKNAHNSESKD
+2207 TKSAKNAHNSDSED
-2221 STDSLD
+2221 STELSD
-2227 SSDISKST
+2227 SSDLAKST
-2235 DSTIATVLDE
+2235 DSAIATVLDE

-2297 IAAPFSIDFLDH
+2297 IAAPFSIDFLEH

-2439 ADGSSNP
+2439 ADDSSNP
-2446 QGMTSQKH
+2446 QGMQSQEHK
-2454 NSYRNILFTRKKC
+2454 SYRNILFTRKKC

-2615 VHQDLLHNY
+2615 VHQDLLYNY

-2640 KEEQASLAN
+2640 NEEQASLAN

-2803 KFSNKNSLL
+2803 KFSNKNSML

-2930 IETSSWELALASSL
+2930 IETSSWELALASYL

-3115 IELIKQGEELLKST
+3115 IELIKQGEALLKST
-3129 LQEFDLKLNAN
+3129 LQEFDLKLNANDHQAKPLAIEQKNPTVASAN

-3183 DIESPDSAAKGLNT
+3183 NLELINSFDKGLST
-3197 LSKIISDV
+3197 LSKFII
-3205 ADTGLNAISEVTDV
+3205 
-3219 GLNAISDVAEASLSS
+3219 
-3234 IGDVADVGLNAIGDV
+3234 DV
-3249 ADAGLNAISDVA
+3249 ADAGLNAISD
-3261 DASINAI
+3261 
-3268 SEFADLDLNVI
+3268 
-3279 GDVADAGLNAISE
+3279 
-3292 LISDIADEGQK
+3292 IADEGQK
-3303 ALIKLISDDDDD
+3303 ALSKLISGDDDD

-3324 HPQDDES
+3324 HSQDDES

-3338 NSKQTAE
+3338 NAKQTAE
-3345 AEARAKQEELVLRRQ
+3345 ADAKAKAKAKAEAKLKAKAEARAKQEELVLRRQ
-3360 ITESKKSVDLK
+3360 ITESKKDVDLK

-3466 DLIVTSED
+3466 DLLVTSEE

-3495 QMFPLWDKVLLDI
+3495 QMFALWDKVLLDI

-3530 NLYEYYVDILGSDD
+3530 DLYEYYVDILGSDD

-3702 ASNFGINDYIRN
+3702 ASNFGINDYIRT

-3728 VNNGINSYSPR
+3728 VNNGINGYSPR

-3844 HPYSPKA
+3844 HPYSPKT

>member
-41 SMVANVISANPQT
+41 SMVASVISANPQT
-54 TCPDQLQNIS
+54 TCPDQLKNIS

-83 REHKFTATRF
+83 REQKFTATRF
-93 KNYGRFVRSITTFCL
+93 KHYGRFVRSITTFCL

-120 IAGKTISS
+120 IANKTISS

-141 SVPSH
+141 SLTSQ
-146 SSDFNEENTE
+146 SSDYTEENAE
-156 TTKLHAKLL
+156 ATKLHAKLL

-178 IQHEL
+178 IQHDL
-183 LLDKELDIVHL
+183 LLDKELDIEHL
-194 SADQLESLLS
+194 SASQLESLLS
-204 GFSTKEQI
+204 GLSTTEQI

-265 ISFNALENFDPASSC
+265 ISFNALENREHSSSYASN
-280 ASTATQSADTPA
+280 ATQNSDTPA
-292 QHSLWAMQQS
+292 QHSLWATQQS

-331 INRDICY
+331 IYRDICY

-362 SNKLAQN
+362 SNKLAEH

-374 PHAARVDTA
+374 PHAARLDTA

-413 EHQLLKACTAAN
+413 EHQLLKACTDAN
-425 SSIFSSRITTDLKDL
+425 SSIFSSRITADLKAL
-440 LSSIL
+440 LSSISA
-445 PASQDAYEVR
+445 ASQDAYEMR
-455 DIAAAKDAAEA
+455 DIAAAKGAADAA
-466 AKADA
+466 KA

-476 DDASTKSVP
+476 DDASTKSDP
-485 SVANAKADDDDAAT
+485 SVANTKADDDAAT
-499 EDTSDGAVADEGKAD
+499 EDASDGENGAIADD
-514 NGKADD
+514 GKADD
-520 SLADNAVVADEV
+520 SLSDNAVVADAV
-532 AAGTCAFD
+532 GAGTSAFD

-555 TLKVESFDKLLGK
+555 ALKVESFAKLLGK

-590 DFAFADD
+590 DFAFADE

-603 PEKLGSQPLAN
+603 PEKLRSHPLAN
-614 ACLND
+614 AYLND
-619 YLIRVSSQGNL
+619 YLMRVSSQGNL

-778 SSESKSEDKNA
+778 SSESKSEYSST
-789 STDSARSNDLSQKPK
+789 STDSARANNLKQKSK
-804 AENHQARATKGAA
+804 ADNHQARATKGAA
-817 NDESELGSSIASD
+817 NDESELGSSSASD

-856 ASNDID
+856 ASNDIE
-862 SSIDHANSYS
+862 SSVDHANSYS

-880 ERIEQDIEVLD
+880 ERLERDIEVLD
-891 SESVS
+891 SESLS
-896 STAPGEDEQP
+896 STASGEDEQS

-921 KKLATPKDRE
+921 KKLDTPKDRE

-964 GRGLSTSSHDAASAS
+964 GRDLPTSSHDAASTS
-979 KAKGTAASLKADA
+979 TAKGIAANLKANA
-992 AHNIAAT
+992 ANNIAAT
-999 NAHDKETSNEGLS
+999 NTHDKETSKEEINL
-1012 HAPSCLDLKLHFV
+1012 APSCLNLQLHFV

-1084 VTSDTNKS
+1084 ATSDINKS

-1115 PIALISKALK
+1115 PTALISKALK

-1154 QVSSIPVI
+1154 QVSSIPII

-1171 SALEPLCEVLG
+1171 SALDPLCEVLG
-1182 GISTDNDSQAAITKS
+1182 GVSTDNDSQAAITKS
-1197 AALYPHL
+1197 AAIYPHL

-1247 ALIKSSITNLVGT
+1247 ALIKSAITNLVGT

-1298 SSTQERNHLLS
+1298 SSIQERNHLLS

-1342 NGAAHAIKGAATG
+1342 NGAAHDIAGVNPAVAG
-1355 AAAASAAGATA
+1355 PNAAGATA
-1366 YAGANVAESSLSG
+1366 YAAANVAESSLGG
-1379 AEPYGGPYEG
+1379 AEPYGGPYD
-1389 QYGGP
+1389 GP
-1394 YGGDPYH
+1394 YGGDPYN

-1410 AAPRFDTGRDDDFNG
+1410 AAPRFDTGSDDDFNTG
-1425 DAHWHGDSHFGNEHH
+1425 AHWHGDSHFGNEHH
-1440 YGMDGQD
+1440 YGMNGQA
-1447 KGDFDAIRQR
+1447 KGDFDAIGQR

-1735 EENIDFDLSRMII
+1735 EENIDFDQSRMII

-1777 RTVAHGR
+1777 RTVEHGR
-1784 LNLAHLGPIAKIAG
+1784 LNLSHLGPIAKIAG

-1809 TARKNLFERY
+1809 AARKNLFERY
-1819 KDDDS
+1819 KDDDA
-1824 QTQDRASQDTVDDVL
+1824 QTQDSASQDTVDDVL
-1839 SSEQHKNLD
+1839 SSEQHKNLN

-1904 GTKIPALCLYC
+1904 GSKIPALCLYC

-2031 YLISEDAAKSDL
+2031 YLNSEDAAKSDL

-2069 AAALGLTSNESEDKS
+2069 AAALGLTSNESEDNS
-2084 ASEHSYQDKTH
+2084 ASEHSYQDKAH
-2095 KDSDA
+2095 QDSDA

-2112 SRSLNEFLIG
+2112 SRSLSEFLIG

-2147 DAAKAAAPLADEQAA
+2147 DAEKAAAPLADEQAA

-2181 AQAALIAADVQAN
+2181 AAADLIAADVQAN
-2194 APSTDD
+2194 ASSTDD

-2207 TKSAKNAHNSESKD
+2207 TKSTKNAHNSESTD
-2221 STDSLD
+2221 SPESLD
-2227 SSDISKST
+2227 SFDISKST
-2235 DSTIATVLDE
+2235 DSAIATVLDK
-2245 DLDEDKDLSDH
+2245 DLDEDKDLSSH

-2269 AKLSRECKLSNAQV
+2269 AKLSRESKLSNAQV

-2297 IAAPFSIDFLDH
+2297 IAAPFSIDFLEH

-2338 ISIAIQVLRSVFSDG
+2338 ISIAIQVLRSVFSEG

-2380 NQRTF
+2380 NQRTL

-2404 VQYQNSDQESIEQA
+2404 VHYQNSDQESIEQA

-2446 QGMTSQKH
+2446 QGMQSQE
-2454 NSYRNILFTRKKC
+2454 NRSYRNILFTRKKC

-2649 SYTWHDNWCAVI
+2649 NYTWHDNWCAVI

-2803 KFSNKNSLL
+2803 KFSNKNSML

-2825 SKLVDNEEQWQIYN
+2825 NKLIDNEEQWQIYN

-3147 ALEHKNLTVASADAK
+3147 ALEHKNLTVASAEAK
-3162 DTDDDSADA
+3162 NTDDDSAAA
-3171 AEEFVATNFVTT
+3171 AEDFVSTDFVATDLAST
-3183 DIESPDSAAKGLNT
+3183 DSADKGLNT
-3197 LSKIISDV
+3197 LSK
-3205 ADTGLNAISEVTDV
+3205 
-3219 GLNAISDVAEASLSS
+3219 
-3234 IGDVADVGLNAIGDV
+3234 
-3249 ADAGLNAISDVA
+3249 
-3261 DASINAI
+3261 
-3268 SEFADLDLNVI
+3268 
-3279 GDVADAGLNAISE
+3279 
-3292 LISDIADEGQK
+3292 LISDIADEGQN
-3303 ALIKLISDDDDD
+3303 ALSKLISDDDDD

-3324 HPQDDES
+3324 RPQDDES
-3331 ADTKDKV
+3331 AAANDKV
-3338 NSKQTAE
+3338 SAKKSAE
-3345 AEARAKQEELVLRRQ
+3345 ADAKAKAKANAEAKLKAKAEARAKQEELVLRRQ
-3360 ITESKKSVDLK
+3360 ITESKKDVDLK
-3371 HIMDEVSAEIELNNR
+3371 NIMDEVSAEIELNNR

-3442 FRERELYEIANYIY
+3442 FRERELYEIANYIF

-3466 DLIVTSED
+3466 ELIVTSED

-3530 NLYEYYVDILGSDD
+3530 DLYEYYVDILGSDD

-3567 DEGLQVVM
+3567 DESLQVVM

-3728 VNNGINSYSPR
+3728 VNNGINGYSPR

-3844 HPYSPKA
+3844 HPYSPKT

>member
-41 SMVANVISANPQT
+41 SMVASVISANPQT
-54 TCPDQLQNIS
+54 TCPDQLKNIS

-83 REHKFTATRF
+83 REQKFTATRF

-120 IAGKTISS
+120 IANKNISS

-136 CLQHA
+136 CLHHA
-141 SVPSH
+141 SLNSQ
-146 SSDFNEENTE
+146 SSDYTEENAE
-156 TTKLHAKLL
+156 ATKLHAKLL

-178 IQHEL
+178 IQHDL
-183 LLDKELDIVHL
+183 LLDKELDIEHL
-194 SADQLESLLS
+194 SAAQLESLLS
-204 GFSTKEQI
+204 GLSTTEQI

-228 PEHIMQVLKVHN
+228 PEHIMQVLKVNN

-265 ISFNALENFDPASSC
+265 ISFNALENREHASSYAC
-280 ASTATQSADTPA
+280 NTTQSSDTTA
-292 QHSLWAMQQS
+292 QHSHWTTQQS

-350 QHKTLFSAVTTL
+350 QHKSLFSAVTTL
-362 SNKLAQN
+362 SNKLAEH

-374 PHAARVDTA
+374 PHAARLDTA

-401 LELSEGISRKLN
+401 LELSEGISHKLS
-413 EHQLLKACTAAN
+413 EHQLLKACTDAN
-425 SSIFSSRITTDLKDL
+425 SSIFSSRITADLKAL
-440 LSSIL
+440 LSSISA
-445 PASQDAYEVR
+445 ASQDAYKMR
-455 DIAAAKDAAEA
+455 DIAAPKGAADA
-466 AKADA
+466 AKADV
-471 DADAN
+471 DID
-476 DDASTKSVP
+476 DDACTKSDP
-485 SVANAKADDDDAAT
+485 SVANAKADDDAAT

-514 NGKADD
+514 D
-520 SLADNAVVADEV
+520 SLADNAVVADV
-532 AAGTCAFD
+532 AAAGTCAFD

-555 TLKVESFDKLLGK
+555 TLKVESFAKLLGK

-590 DFAFADD
+590 DFAFADE

-603 PEKLGSQPLAN
+603 PEKLRSQPIAN

-619 YLIRVSSQGNL
+619 YLMRVSSLGNL

-655 SLSQFIH
+655 NLSQFIH

-778 SSESKSEDKNA
+778 SSESKSEDKSA
-789 STDSARSNDLSQKPK
+789 STDSARSNDLRQKPK

-817 NDESELGSSIASD
+817 NDESELSPSIASD

-847 DGGASLDEM
+847 DGGGASLDEM

-862 SSIDHANSYS
+862 SSVDHTNSYS

-896 STAPGEDEQP
+896 STAPGEDEQS

-938 ERNHV
+938 ERNQV

-992 AHNIAAT
+992 ANNIAAT
-999 NAHDKETSNEGLS
+999 NAHDKETSDEGLN
-1012 HAPSCLDLKLHFV
+1012 HPPSCLDLKLHFV

-1084 VTSDTNKS
+1084 ATSDTNKS
-1092 GRSEGADSCVQ
+1092 GRSDGADSCVQ
-1103 ALYVIAYTKDIK
+1103 ALYVIAYTKDIN
-1115 PIALISKALK
+1115 PTALISKALK

-1146 YERLCIQA
+1146 YESLCLQA
-1154 QVSSIPVI
+1154 QVSSIPII

-1182 GISTDNDSQAAITKS
+1182 GVSTDNDSQAAITKS

-1204 SALGLHILKSKQR
+1204 SALGLHILNSKQR

-1330 DLLLHQTGFNAP
+1330 DLLLHQTGFNDP
-1342 NGAAHAIKGAATG
+1342 NGTAHAIKGAAPG
-1355 AAAASAAGATA
+1355 AAAASAAAATA
-1366 YAGANVAESSLSG
+1366 YADANVAESSLDG
-1379 AEPYGGPYEG
+1379 AEPYGGPYGG
-1389 QYGGP
+1389 Q
-1394 YGGDPYH
+1394 YGGDPYN

-1410 AAPRFDTGRDDDFNG
+1410 AAPRFDTGRDDDFND
-1425 DAHWHGDSHFGNEHH
+1425 DAHWPSDAHGDSSFGNH
-1440 YGMDGQD
+1440 YGMDGQG
-1447 KGDFDAIRQR
+1447 KGDFDAQSQR

-1666 QCFDLAIIMCSATM
+1666 QCFDLVIIMCSATM

-1735 EENIDFDLSRMII
+1735 EENIDFDQSRMII

-1760 HALESAAYTFI
+1760 QALESAAYTFI

-1777 RTVAHGR
+1777 RTVEHGR

-1819 KDDDS
+1819 KDDDA
-1824 QTQDRASQDTVDDVL
+1824 QTQDSASQDTVDDVL

-2069 AAALGLTSNESEDKS
+2069 AAALGLTSNESEDNS
-2084 ASEHSYQDKTH
+2084 ASNHSYQDKTH
-2095 KDSDA
+2095 QDSDA

-2112 SRSLNEFLIG
+2112 SRSLSEFLIG

-2147 DAAKAAAPLADEQAA
+2147 DAAKAAA
-2162 ALVDA
+2162 LVDA
-2167 KDDAATD
+2167 KDDAAKD

-2181 AQAALIAADVQAN
+2181 AAADLIAADVQAN

-2200 DADSADE
+2200 DTDSADE
-2207 TKSAKNAHNSESKD
+2207 TKSAKNANNSESTD
-2221 STDSLD
+2221 SHESLD
-2227 SSDISKST
+2227 SSDLAKST
-2235 DSTIATVLDE
+2235 DSAIATVLDE
-2245 DLDEDKDLSDH
+2245 DLDEDKDLSSH

-2297 IAAPFSIDFLDH
+2297 IAAPFSIDFLEH

-2380 NQRTF
+2380 NKRTF

-2439 ADGSSNP
+2439 ADDSSNP
-2446 QGMTSQKH
+2446 QGMQSQEHK
-2454 NSYRNILFTRKKC
+2454 SYRNILFTRKKC

-2669 DSINLRNKYELKHS
+2669 DSINLRSKYELKHS

-2803 KFSNKNSLL
+2803 KFSNKNSML

-2930 IETSSWELALASSL
+2930 IETSSWELALASYL

-3147 ALEHKNLTVASADAK
+3147 ALEQKNPTVASADAK
-3162 DTDDDSADA
+3162 DTDDDSDDA

-3183 DIESPDSAAKGLNT
+3183 NLELINSFDKGLST
-3197 LSKIISDV
+3197 LSKFIIDV
-3205 ADTGLNAISEVTDV
+3205 ADE
-3219 GLNAISDVAEASLSS
+3219 S
-3234 IGDVADVGLNAIGDV
+3234 I
-3249 ADAGLNAISDVA
+3249 
-3261 DASINAI
+3261 
-3268 SEFADLDLNVI
+3268 
-3279 GDVADAGLNAISE
+3279 NAISE
-3292 LISDIADEGQK
+3292 LISDIADEGPK
-3303 ALIKLISDDDDD
+3303 ALSKLLSDDDDD

-3324 HPQDDES
+3324 QPQDDES

-3338 NSKQTAE
+3338 NAKQTAE
-3345 AEARAKQEELVLRRQ
+3345 ADAKAKAKAKAEARAKQEELVLRRQ
-3360 ITESKKSVDLK
+3360 ITESKKDVDLK

-3474 SSLEQNKSTAQEIKE
+3474 SSLEQNKSTVQEIKE
-3489 LCIYLM
+3489 LCLYLM

-3530 NLYEYYVDILGSDD
+3530 DLYEYYVDILGSDD

-3728 VNNGINSYSPR
+3728 VNNGINGYSLR
-3739 SFQEQFVCYILHQ
+3739 SFQEQFVCYILHR
-3752 KDEQSSPCIIGR
+3752 KDEHSSPCIIGR

-3844 HPYSPKA
+3844 HPYSPKT

>member
-41 SMVANVISANPQT
+41 SMVASVISANPQT
-54 TCPDQLQNIS
+54 TSHVQLTNIS

-83 REHKFTATRF
+83 TEQRFTATRF

-120 IAGKTISS
+120 IADKTISS
-128 QDAINFLS
+128 QDAINFLN
-136 CLQHA
+136 CLHHA
-141 SVPSH
+141 SLSSQ
-146 SSDFNEENTE
+146 SSDFNEENNE
-156 TTKLHAKLL
+156 ATKLHAKLL

-183 LLDKELDIVHL
+183 LLDKELDIEHL
-194 SADQLESLLS
+194 SAAQLETLLS
-204 GFSTKEQI
+204 GLSTTEQI

-265 ISFNALENFDPASSC
+265 VSFNALENREHASSYV
-280 ASTATQSADTPA
+280 STATVSPNTPA
-292 QHSLWAMQQS
+292 QRSLWATQQS

-317 CLVYGRN
+317 CLVFGRN

-350 QHKTLFSAVTTL
+350 QHKTLFSAVTAL
-362 SNKLAQN
+362 SNKLAEH
-369 FPLEL
+369 FPLDL
-374 PHAARVDTA
+374 PHAARHDTA
-383 RLFVISS
+383 RLFVIYN
-390 LLCSNDLSQLQ
+390 LLCSNELSQLQ

-413 EHQLLKACTAAN
+413 EHQILKACTDAN
-425 SSIFSSRITTDLKDL
+425 SSIFSSRIIADLKDI
-440 LSSIL
+440 LSSISA
-445 PASQDAYEVR
+445 ASQNAYEVR
-455 DIAAAKDAAEA
+455 DIAAAKAAADAT
-466 AKADA
+466 KADV
-471 DADAN
+471 DID
-476 DDASTKSVP
+476 DDASTKRDT
-485 SVANAKADDDDAAT
+485 SVADAKADDANTDDAA
-499 EDTSDGAVADEGKAD
+499 DGENGAIADDGNAADDENGAIADDGKA
-514 NGKADD
+514 AD
-520 SLADNAVVADEV
+520 SLSDNAVMADAV
-532 AAGTCAFD
+532 GADTSAFD
-540 DGGDFASQLMRSFMR
+540 DGGDFASQLIRSFMR
-555 TLKVESFDKLLGK
+555 TLKVESFAKLLGK
-568 IENSLILAPQCLFE
+568 VENSLILAPQCLFE

-590 DFAFADD
+590 NFAFADE

-603 PEKLGSQPLAN
+603 PEKLRSQPLAN

-619 YLIRVSSQGNL
+619 YLIRVSRLGNL

-734 ECYSLKSIAIVEPTL
+734 ECYSLKSIAIVQPTL

-778 SSESKSEDKNA
+778 SSESKSEDSSA
-789 STDSARSNDLSQKPK
+789 STDSARANNLKQKPK
-804 AENHQARATKGAA
+804 AENHQACATKGAA
-817 NDESELGSSIASD
+817 NDESELSSSSASD
-830 DGQIA
+830 EGQIA
-835 AHESD
+835 AHDSA
-840 NSAASMA
+840 NSAASIS

-862 SSIDHANSYS
+862 SSVDHANSYS

-896 STAPGEDEQP
+896 STASGEDEQS

-921 KKLATPKDRE
+921 KKLDTPKDRE

-964 GRGLSTSSHDAASAS
+964 GRGLPISSHDAASTS
-979 KAKGTAASLKADA
+979 TAKGTAASSKASVA
-992 AHNIAAT
+992 NNIAAT
-999 NAHDKETSNEGLS
+999 NAHAKETSDEGLN
-1012 HAPSCLDLKLHFV
+1012 HAPSCLDLQLHFV
-1025 KSSSTSHADDG
+1025 KSSTTSHADDV

-1084 VTSDTNKS
+1084 ATSHTNKS
-1092 GRSEGADSCVQ
+1092 GHSEDVDSFVQ
-1103 ALYVIAYTKDIK
+1103 ALYVIAYAKDIK
-1115 PIALISKALK
+1115 PTALVSKALK

-1131 SLEDMLNGRVNLQSV
+1131 SLEDMQAGRVNLQSV
-1146 YERLCIQA
+1146 YKNLCFQA
-1154 QVSSIPVI
+1154 QVSSIPII

-1182 GISTDNDSQAAITKS
+1182 GISTDNGSQAAITKS

-1280 RLSHKQAYKDA
+1280 RLSHKKAYKDA

-1298 SSTQERNHLLS
+1298 SSTQERNHILT

-1330 DLLLHQTGFNAP
+1330 DLLLHQTDFNAP
-1342 NGAAHAIKGAATG
+1342 NGATHAIKGAAPGVTAG
-1355 AAAASAAGATA
+1355 VAAASTAGDRSASAAGASA
-1366 YAGANVAESSLSG
+1366 ASAAAAGGG
-1379 AEPYGGPYEG
+1379 AEPYGEPYDDL
-1389 QYGGP
+1389 YGRDP
-1394 YGGDPYH
+1394 YGGDPYN

-1410 AAPRFDTGRDDDFNG
+1410 AAPRFDAGRDDDFNA
-1425 DAHWHGDSHFGNEHH
+1425 DAHWTYDAHGKSSFGNEHH
-1440 YGMDGQD
+1440 YGMDD
-1447 KGDFDAIRQR
+1447 LAKGDFDALSQR
-1457 RADRVALNAFE
+1457 RADRVALNVFE

-1735 EENIDFDLSRMII
+1735 EENIDFEQSRMII

-1760 HALESAAYTFI
+1760 RALESAAYTFI

-1777 RTVAHGR
+1777 RTVEHGR

-1809 TARKNLFERY
+1809 TARKNIFERY

-1824 QTQDRASQDTVDDVL
+1824 QTQDSASQDTANDVL

-1848 KPIYVL
+1848 QPIYVL

-1953 EEAKKTPVL
+1953 EEAQKTPVL

-1973 KILVPSSNE
+1973 KILVPSSIE

-2069 AAALGLTSNESEDKS
+2069 AAALGLTSNDDEGNS
-2084 ASEHSYQDKTH
+2084 ASNHSHQAKTH
-2095 KDSDA
+2095 QDSDA

-2112 SRSLNEFLIG
+2112 SRSLSEFLIG

-2142 AQQDK
+2142 AQQAK
-2147 DAAKAAAPLADEQAA
+2147 DAEKAA

-2167 KDDAATD
+2167 KKATAPEEDKQAAALLDAKDDAAKDT
-2174 ANDSALE
+2174 NDSALE
-2181 AQAALIAADVQAN
+2181 AAADLIASDVQAN

-2200 DADSADE
+2200 EDDSADE
-2207 TKSAKNAHNSESKD
+2207 IMSAKNAHNSD
-2221 STDSLD
+2221 SEDSPELSD
-2227 SSDISKST
+2227 SSDLAKST
-2235 DSTIATVLDE
+2235 DSAIATVLDEVLDE
-2245 DLDEDKDLSDH
+2245 DLDEDKDLSSH

-2297 IAAPFSIDFLDH
+2297 IAAPFSIDFLEH

-2353 YSTYLRALKIEAERY
+2353 YSTYLKALKIEAERY

-2380 NQRTF
+2380 NKRTL
-2385 KRNGR
+2385 KRQGR

-2446 QGMTSQKH
+2446 QGMQSQKDK
-2454 NSYRNILFTRKKC
+2454 SYRNILFTRKKC

-2538 VATSIFRLLANT
+2538 VAASIFRLLANT

-2615 VHQDLLHNY
+2615 VHQDLLYNY

-2640 KEEQASLAN
+2640 KEEQASLVD

-2669 DSINLRNKYELKHS
+2669 DSSDLRNKYELKHS

-2716 IKSSSLMSFGIEIFT
+2716 IKSSSLMSFGIEVFT

-2803 KFSNKNSLL
+2803 KFSNKNSML

-3129 LQEFDLKLNAN
+3129 LQEFDLKLNAH
-3140 DHQAKPL
+3140 DHQAKPQ
-3147 ALEHKNLTVASADAK
+3147 ALEHKNLTVASAEAK

-3171 AEEFVATNFVTT
+3171 DEEFVATKFVTT
-3183 DIESPDSAAKGLNT
+3183 NLDRINSFDKGLST
-3197 LSKIISDV
+3197 LSKFIIDV
-3205 ADTGLNAISEVTDV
+3205 ADE
-3219 GLNAISDVAEASLSS
+3219 S
-3234 IGDVADVGLNAIGDV
+3234 I
-3249 ADAGLNAISDVA
+3249 
-3261 DASINAI
+3261 
-3268 SEFADLDLNVI
+3268 
-3279 GDVADAGLNAISE
+3279 NAISE
-3292 LISDIADEGQK
+3292 LISDIDDEGQK
-3303 ALIKLISDDDDD
+3303 ALSKLISGDDDD

-3324 HPQDDES
+3324 QPQDDES
-3331 ADTKDKV
+3331 ADANDKV
-3338 NSKQTAE
+3338 SAKQSAEAEAKAKAKSKAE
-3345 AEARAKQEELVLRRQ
+3345 AKLKAKAEARAKQEEMALRRQ
-3360 ITESKKSVDLK
+3360 ITESKKGVDLK

-3466 DLIVTSED
+3466 DLLVTSEE

-3495 QMFPLWDKVLLDI
+3495 QIFPLWDKVLLDI

-3525 KVHFE
+3525 KVRFE
-3530 NLYEYYVDILGSDD
+3530 DLYEYYVDILGSDD

-3554 YGSKRILGHDSGQ
+3554 YGSKRILGQESGQ
-3567 DEGLQVVM
+3567 EESLQVVM

-3728 VNNGINSYSPR
+3728 VNNGINGYSQR

-3818 FAYSKLWCNEAK
+3818 FAYSKLWCSEAK

-3844 HPYSPKA
+3844 HPYLPKA

>member
-41 SMVANVISANPQT
+41 SMVASVISANPQT
-54 TCPDQLQNIS
+54 ACPDQLKNIS

-83 REHKFTATRF
+83 REQKFTATRF

-120 IAGKTISS
+120 IANKTISS

-136 CLQHA
+136 CLHHA
-141 SVPSH
+141 SLTSQ
-146 SSDFNEENTE
+146 SSDYTEENAE
-156 TTKLHAKLL
+156 ATKLHTKLL
-165 AKLSPQQHDKLKH
+165 AKLSPQQHDKLKQ
-178 IQHEL
+178 IQHDL
-183 LLDKELDIVHL
+183 LLDKELDTEHL
-194 SADQLESLLS
+194 SAAKLESLLS
-204 GFSTKEQI
+204 GLSTSEKI

-228 PEHIMQVLKVHN
+228 PEHIMQVLKAHN
-240 LVHLSINA
+240 LIHLSINA

-265 ISFNALENFDPASSC
+265 ISFNALENREYSSSYASN
-280 ASTATQSADTPA
+280 ATVSSNTPA
-292 QHSLWAMQQS
+292 QRSLWATQQS

-310 LPKLQSQ
+310 LPKLQSH

-362 SNKLAQN
+362 SNKLAEH

-374 PHAARVDTA
+374 PHAARLDTA

-390 LLCSNDLSQLQ
+390 LLSSNDLSQLQ
-401 LELSEGISRKLN
+401 LELSEGISRKLS
-413 EHQLLKACTAAN
+413 EHQLLKACTDAN
-425 SSIFSSRITTDLKDL
+425 SSIFSSRITADLKAL
-440 LSSIL
+440 LSSISA
-445 PASQDAYEVR
+445 ASQDAYKMS
-455 DIAAAKDAAEA
+455 DIAAAKGAADAANA
-466 AKADA
+466 YVDI
-471 DADAN
+471 D
-476 DDASTKSVP
+476 DDASTKNDA
-485 SVANAKADDDDAAT
+485 SVADVKADYDADTDDAA
-499 EDTSDGAVADEGKAD
+499 DGAVADDGHAAE
-514 NGKADD
+514 GKADD
-520 SLADNAVVADEV
+520 SLSDNAVVADAV

-555 TLKVESFDKLLGK
+555 TLKVESFAKLLGK
-568 IENSLILAPQCLFE
+568 LENSLILAPQCLFE

-590 DFAFADD
+590 DFAFADE

-603 PEKLGSQPLAN
+603 PEKLRSQPLAN
-614 ACLND
+614 VCLND
-619 YLIRVSSQGNL
+619 YLMRVSSQGNL

-778 SSESKSEDKNA
+778 SSESKSEDKSA
-789 STDSARSNDLSQKPK
+789 STDSARSNDLRQKPK
-804 AENHQARATKGAA
+804 AENHQSRATKGAA
-817 NDESELGSSIASD
+817 NDESELSSSIASD

-835 AHESD
+835 AHDSD

-847 DGGASLDEM
+847 DSGASLDEM
-856 ASNDID
+856 ASNDIE
-862 SSIDHANSYS
+862 SSVDHTNSYS

-880 ERIEQDIEVLD
+880 ERLERDIEVLD

-896 STAPGEDEQP
+896 STASGEDEQS

-964 GRGLSTSSHDAASAS
+964 ERGLSTSSNDAASAS
-979 KAKGTAASLKADA
+979 TAKGTAASVKHSAT
-992 AHNIAAT
+992 NIAAT
-999 NAHDKETSNEGLS
+999 NAQDKETSKEEINLD
-1012 HAPSCLDLKLHFV
+1012 PSCLDLKLHFV
-1025 KSSSTSHADDG
+1025 KSSSTSQSDDG

-1084 VTSDTNKS
+1084 ATSDTYKS
-1092 GRSEGADSCVQ
+1092 GRSEGADGFVQ

-1115 PIALISKALK
+1115 PTALISKALK

-1131 SLEDMLNGRVNLQSV
+1131 SIEDMLNGRVNLQSV
-1146 YERLCIQA
+1146 YESLCFQA
-1154 QVSSIPVI
+1154 QVSSIPII

-1182 GISTDNDSQAAITKS
+1182 GVSTDNDSQAAITKS

-1236 QSLSAMIEGVI
+1236 QSLSAMIDGVI

-1298 SSTQERNHLLS
+1298 CSTQERNHLLS

-1330 DLLLHQTGFNAP
+1330 DLLLHQTGFNDP
-1342 NGAAHAIKGAATG
+1342 NGAAHAIAGAAP
-1355 AAAASAAGATA
+1355 AAIA
-1366 YAGANVAESSLSG
+1366 YAGASVAESSLSG
-1379 AEPYGGPYEG
+1379 AEPYGGPYD
-1389 QYGGP
+1389 GP
-1394 YGGDPYH
+1394 YGGDPYN
-1401 DAPFDDGYS
+1401 DAQFDDGYS
-1410 AAPRFDTGRDDDFNG
+1410 AAPRFDAGLDEDFNA
-1425 DAHWHGDSHFGNEHH
+1425 DAHWNYDAHGESSFGNEHH
-1440 YGMDGQD
+1440 YGMDGLA
-1447 KGDFDAIRQR
+1447 KGDFDALSQR

-1735 EENIDFDLSRMII
+1735 EESIDFDQSRMII

-1760 HALESAAYTFI
+1760 RALESAAYTFI

-1819 KDDDS
+1819 KDDDA
-1824 QTQDRASQDTVDDVL
+1824 QTQDTVDDVL

-1973 KILVPSSNE
+1973 KILVPNSNE

-2069 AAALGLTSNESEDKS
+2069 AAALGLTSNDNEDNS
-2084 ASEHSYQDKTH
+2084 ASDHSYQAKTH
-2095 KDSDA
+2095 QDSDA

-2112 SRSLNEFLIG
+2112 SRSLSEFLIG

-2134 ARLERKAK
+2134 ARLERKAR

-2167 KDDAATD
+2167 KDDAAKE

-2181 AQAALIAADVQAN
+2181 AAADLIAADVQAN

-2200 DADSADE
+2200 EDDSADE
-2207 TKSAKNAHNSESKD
+2207 IMSAKNAHNSESKD
-2221 STDSLD
+2221 SPESLD
-2227 SSDISKST
+2227 NSYISKST
-2235 DSTIATVLDE
+2235 DSAIATVLDE
-2245 DLDEDKDLSDH
+2245 DLDEDKDLSSH

-2297 IAAPFSIDFLDH
+2297 IAAPFSIDFVEH

-2446 QGMTSQKH
+2446 QGMQSQEHK
-2454 NSYRNILFTRKKC
+2454 SYRNILFTRKKC

-2803 KFSNKNSLL
+2803 KFSNKNSML

-3115 IELIKQGEELLKST
+3115 IELIKQGEALLKST

-3147 ALEHKNLTVASADAK
+3147 AIEQKNPTVASAEAK
-3162 DTDDDSADA
+3162 NTDDDSADA

-3183 DIESPDSAAKGLNT
+3183 NLELINSFDKGLST
-3197 LSKIISDV
+3197 LSKFIIDV
-3205 ADTGLNAISEVTDV
+3205 ADE
-3219 GLNAISDVAEASLSS
+3219 S
-3234 IGDVADVGLNAIGDV
+3234 I
-3249 ADAGLNAISDVA
+3249 
-3261 DASINAI
+3261 
-3268 SEFADLDLNVI
+3268 
-3279 GDVADAGLNAISE
+3279 NAISE
-3292 LISDIADEGQK
+3292 LISDIADEDPK
-3303 ALIKLISDDDDD
+3303 ALSKLLSDDDDD

-3324 HPQDDES
+3324 HSQDDES

-3338 NSKQTAE
+3338 NAKQTAE
-3345 AEARAKQEELVLRRQ
+3345 ADAKAKAKAKAEAKLKAKAEARAKQEELVLRRQ
-3360 ITESKKSVDLK
+3360 ISESKKDVDLK

-3466 DLIVTSED
+3466 DLIVTSEN
-3474 SSLEQNKSTAQEIKE
+3474 SSLEQNKSTVQEIKE
-3489 LCIYLM
+3489 LCLYLM

-3515 FMDSLDEQDG
+3515 FMDSIDEQDG

-3530 NLYEYYVDILGSDD
+3530 DLYEYYVDILGSDD

-3689 PQLDHYFISFTAQ
+3689 PQLDHYFISFSAQ

-3728 VNNGINSYSPR
+3728 VNNGINGYSPR